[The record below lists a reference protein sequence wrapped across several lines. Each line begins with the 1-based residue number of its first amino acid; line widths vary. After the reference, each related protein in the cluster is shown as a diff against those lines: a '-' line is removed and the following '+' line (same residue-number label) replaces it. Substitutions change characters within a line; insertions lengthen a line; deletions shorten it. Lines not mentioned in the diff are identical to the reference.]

1 MRNNR
6 NSSRNFF
13 VNFVR
18 FGMLAMCFAL
28 VFALVLSGGIFDLG
42 SSSDGVAFASN
53 SFSSG
58 TTPVTPDID
67 QDANFTASSMN
78 FPGNSPGTKSW
89 STSIS
94 NSNPL
99 KFFKTTFSK
108 DNSSFATQN
117 GLLTDVSFS
126 QKSEQDNGGADITV
140 NVSGNETITM
150 VFNYQ
155 LPSFLNQLITSNNR
169 YRIIVD
175 YNISLQRPWVAW
187 GQDWRR
193 LGYRAVATP
202 SAIQA
207 SEDTYTY
214 AHLGNDVGEK
224 TSKFSWIGTADGNWH
239 DYSGSVTLQMG
250 APNLAFILA
259 VGTSSGSMTFQ
270 MSKLQIT
277 SMRIEYVDG
286 ADSESSVMWDGASP
300 QNEGFSTS
308 NVYPYRPTVGAYNWP
323 VANENINNLLGR
335 ALDTDISTLDGYA
348 SKISLRSYTNEKKN
362 ENSIDYYKKFGYE
375 IVDFYNYSNAKDPI
389 RGDSVD
395 ANYASGIKTVQV
407 GDISSIPGEETADG
421 KAAYFELYSISGS
434 AQKTIYVEGEAVGV
448 AVVTKTNRARINL
461 TLYLTENASFRVI
474 VSDYGDGKN
483 TMSFDVAGIDKTAP
497 ELLDFNTAEGY
508 FNKLGVNENAFG
520 KWLTSNT
527 SANVFYVNSLY
538 TEDDGME
545 SFSPYLWYYDV
556 KFSANVPSAEWFTPA
571 GKWSIDANG
580 LKNKVPFAISQ
591 FEEFTY
597 DFTKG
602 IANNDVAPLSTQADG
617 GVAAPKGEGYY
628 LFTFYVLDL
637 AGNINASSVSYYVKV
652 DNVAPENTVT
662 VNAGD
667 IQIVPSAPAEGQL
680 ANGSWVNQN
689 ITATVAW
696 NMNISGNKISFTYN
710 EADYVVYFRREGNT
724 FKIAKIT
731 STTGN
736 VDWSGGNSY
745 TLKDGET
752 ELFTFNFSENGGKGT
767 FAITFTGY
775 DAAEKAYLL
784 DTTVLF
790 TVLND
795 GDNDDGETGLSRF
808 DSSWTFGGVG
818 NIAIRIDKVA
828 PADPVLTTDNS
839 DEMTDNKFV
848 NVDFN
853 GNLYVPE
860 NRNWF
865 NSAWDVYAFLRLAG
879 DVDVTA
885 NEFASLQL
893 WVKNYTDIAELEKV
907 NLRVL
912 FETEM
917 LNAEGKSWDYSKTYG
932 VEDILDNNVYIDFKE
947 TAGETAGLR
956 VVFVQLTDA
965 AGNKSAVQAFVIL
978 VDANVYTLNAEIAEE
993 YLEFIDGIGNV
1004 NFRYTNTSG
1013 NTQTEFRRGEWSR
1026 LEITGLDAKYVPYQI
1041 YKDNFNEPQSL
1052 MYSNETTTKEF
1063 FTEAIREGLL
1073 NYVRVN
1079 GQNANIIE
1087 MAIDRSDSIAAL
1099 PFGEG
1104 YAKLWI
1110 SFREVVTYE
1119 PTSTNVEYTGKET
1132 VVPFTVSNEKARDLV
1147 KIVWENESVP
1157 VTVGTYGLYLELDT
1171 MHELSKF
1178 YVGDRTDIIT
1188 YNIIPGNIIITANGT
1203 SVYGSKINITVDIDK
1218 PEGVELTS
1226 GMFGVDSVEAFPFVG
1241 NYNLKKVEDYEF
1253 VNPDDAKN
1261 YKITYILG
1269 VYTVT
1274 PRNLEITFLGATK
1287 AYGNVDPK
1295 ISLSFAKGDYQG
1307 SFAGIFSG
1315 EGVTYKEDGDRLIVT
1330 VPASAVTRE
1339 RDFNEFGYENA
1350 GKYTYKGISTSAIGL
1365 NKNFTMSMALS
1376 GHGVFE
1382 ITKRP
1387 ITVTPVVDQVLYSL
1401 DAKVAYK
1408 LAEQDAAF
1416 APQLAGLFLAVGD
1429 KVGSEGNTYQIALGD
1444 LSVLDNFVVTVAE
1457 GYKVTVVLD
1466 GDNVINLTFKDKE
1479 LLQILFGDVFDISV
1493 LTNLLNYS
1501 HSGVGVDFTLKL
1513 GAEVVGYDFGAD
1525 KFTNGAGAY
1534 AIRVYVE
1541 SYKDKTGA
1549 DVKDKYNFVFKD
1561 CEYLFVNPATVTVTP
1576 VLENNKKI
1584 YGDIDNWNFAFTFS
1598 GALVDAGYMPE
1609 SNQVGGKIV
1618 RALYRAD
1625 GAFVQIGGQF
1635 DRANDLDG
1643 NITAQGHYY
1652 GAYVL
1657 ETLYSSDPN
1666 IVLELDKE
1674 AFDALRFT
1682 VSPRPI
1688 NVNDAV
1694 FTGKDKNNDGTSY
1707 VVYKGENEKRT
1718 AINIGELIA
1727 RITDDVWVDFVA
1739 NYVDGNG
1746 AEQAGQG
1753 SWNINF
1759 HDFVLK
1765 GDDARNY
1772 ILTGDANVVLTGK
1785 FKINGTTVAEITITK
1800 NDFSVNKVYD
1810 GTSSMT
1816 IDDIDIALSSPL
1828 CGLNVVFSKGSF
1840 GTKDAGVDISVG
1852 SITLIV
1858 KGVVGIKT
1866 QDTDISI
1873 TDDGKDSTITINNV
1887 FATIQP
1893 RTIDL
1898 DEVILQIPS
1907 ERNYNGTNEVA
1918 IGYMLSGNVLQTGDS
1933 IETLGAKFP
1942 ATVPSKD
1949 VQGDKE
1955 NPEAQDITFGEPTL
1969 ATGNYAFGFT
1979 ADDIN
1984 AAYADVTLTIIPAD
1998 ISLDIIAAGKTYF
2011 GSAGLVYGADIT
2023 VNGIKVN
2030 SEPIVGWGDTDNVT
2044 VNGQDS
2050 ATYTLW
2056 NQSTDKEDFY
2066 VQLGADGNVR
2076 LHDLKVTG
2084 LDIEITGNP
2093 VNYNLTINDNN
2104 EYVFGE
2110 IFPLNPV
2117 KVSITLNDLSV
2128 KDKVYDG
2135 TIDAELNDVDLGNY
2149 GVTFNQDKDY
2159 LSLGYKAQFN
2169 TNNPNVQNGADVK
2182 ISSVKLVSEN
2192 AGLLAS
2198 YYIDIASLTCT
2209 LKAAGNIV
2217 AAPLAVDFDLSKTY
2231 DGNVFE
2237 NVSVK
2242 YTLSGYAQTADQS
2255 GYSVNFVTGAFDD
2268 PNVAKDINGDL
2279 TTVSGKVFGFE
2290 LVRSPGVN
2298 NYRLVFAS
2306 TTDNLQGYIKVAET
2320 GSLPATND
2328 QGRPL
2333 YYYEFNAATER
2344 IVIKEADWNGF
2355 TDEEKKTEEGNAVNI
2370 VAAYVEGDVKYYV
2383 LDDMPTGGMT
2393 FNKPLNESGADGII
2407 EPALIS
2413 YTVNVNPATAER
2425 DPFKKVFDDSNATIK
2440 ADAEGGN
2447 GWYYG
2452 GRGAEGNDFEFVLG
2466 GEYGFEIKDF
2476 SVYYESSAVGNGV
2489 NVVFRIDSFEI
2500 IGGGSIEIGESN
2512 NFTLL
2517 GGEGYKKAVGTIT
2530 AKSVDV
2536 AFGNVKADG
2545 KVHFTYGDT
2554 HEYTYTYTTG
2564 GKEIKL
2570 AKDADGKTYGYV
2582 AVADYTAAGFAATD
2596 YTGRRYNINEE
2607 TGAFEL
2613 NKEGA
2618 YIRIAGTFGDIAPAN
2633 EASIVNA
2640 GEYEVSKVSG
2650 KADNFTYAFVA
2661 GTVVVDKA
2669 ALTVGV
2675 SNEKLQK
2682 EFASSVYPDLAFV
2695 ISTGEI
2701 KAPDTEAQIL
2711 AELKKG
2717 AKYFTFT
2724 AEGVKGGAV
2733 VDRSMISADLEG
2745 GAYYALD
2752 VEGALQNYDVR
2763 LDKTYTLDIVLPE
2776 LTGLSTASGVF
2787 EKTYDGIAVDDANAF
2802 AAKYIKGTQSGDT
2815 FSLAWAGG
2823 TVAKNAGDYNWTIT
2837 VTRSL
2842 GKDATDAKEY
2852 TISATISGE
2861 YAVLKRNATLTTN
2874 EKYDFTYDKTDKKL
2888 DESQF
2893 VVFGA
2898 VNGEDVAS
2906 AIKVSYKYGDVV
2918 TDVMRDAK
2926 TYGVVAEI
2934 TDATMAGNYNLING
2948 IGNVTVKK
2956 ANITVAV
2963 NPESKYQYVTGGT
2976 TMNPAHIDF
2985 TVPEGFDKADFT
2997 VKYTASSTGTVSSV
3011 NEPGVYSYTITYVD
3025 ANYNIVGGIGTLT
3038 VAMNEI
3044 AFVKDDTVYAS
3055 IKFTD
3060 AVTVPYKLN
3069 YTEITEDGSLNSQ
3082 TYWNF
3087 VNDYVVANLGDKK
3100 NEATTEGVVAVSLS
3114 NGSTEIRRLDQ
3125 QMTVSVSMPAN
3136 VASMDG
3142 YKAYYVNSD
3151 GQLVEIS
3158 DYEVANGYFTYTTDY
3173 IGDLVFVKF
3182 AAIALPMWIWI
3193 LVGILALLIII
3204 AIILAIVISQKRKK
3218 MPMYVEAPAAA
3229 DASEAAADVEIIEYY
3244 DPDRPE
3250 VVNKNKKPPIIG
3262 IRK

>member
-42 SSSDGVAFASN
+42 SSSDGVAFAASM
-53 SFSSG
+53 G
-58 TTPVTPDID
+58 
-67 QDANFTASSMN
+67 ASSESIKSDAELSLASLG
-78 FPGNSPGTKSW
+78 FPGNSAGKTAWAQNLTFKNTAFSLNTNV
-89 STSIS
+89 SLASENDSLNTSNTSIS
-94 NSNPL
+94 SISAANNGGY
-99 KFFKTTFSK
+99 KTTFHATG
-108 DNSSFATQN
+108 DN
-117 GLLTDVSFS
+117 
-126 QKSEQDNGGADITV
+126 TV
-140 NVSGNETITM
+140 GT
-150 VFNYQ
+150 VFNYE
-155 LPSFLNQLITSNNR
+155 LPSDIIPLLNNTNFKIRITGSLSICKHDLAGWTEWQYVGYKVFAPRSTYLNASDADA
-169 YRIIVD
+169 IIVGKSH
-175 YNISLQRPWVAW
+175 NERKS
-187 GQDWRR
+187 G
-193 LGYRAVATP
+193 GYRYSSADRNEWWDGTFDVTMTAGNPILAFAVVCGESRGEGSTFSVSNLQINVEITYTP
-202 SAIQA
+202 NDTK
-207 SEDTYTY
+207 DTY
-214 AHLGNDVGEK
+214 
-224 TSKFSWIGTADGNWH
+224 W
-239 DYSGSVTLQMG
+239 
-250 APNLAFILA
+250 
-259 VGTSSGSMTFQ
+259 
-270 MSKLQIT
+270 
-277 SMRIEYVDG
+277 
-286 ADSESSVMWDGASP
+286 WDGASP
-300 QNEGFSTS
+300 QNEGFSAA
-308 NVYPYRPTVGAYNWP
+308 NVFPYRTTADAYNWP
-323 VANENINNLLGR
+323 IQSDAVNSLLGM
-335 ALDTDISTLDGYA
+335 ALDTDVSKLDEYT
-348 SKISLRSYTNEKKN
+348 SRISLRSYTNEKKN
-362 ENSIDYYKKFGYE
+362 ENSIDYYKKIGYD
-375 IVDFYNYSNAKDPI
+375 IIDYYNYSNAEDPI
-389 RGDSVD
+389 KGDSIDV
-395 ANYASGIKTVQV
+395 NYVSGIKTIQV
-407 GDISSIPGEETADG
+407 GDISSIPGEESADG
-421 KAAYFELYSISGS
+421 KAAYFELYAISDS
-434 AQKTIYVEGEAVGV
+434 TQKTIYVDGVAVGV
-448 AVVTKTNRARINL
+448 AIINKTNRARVSL
-461 TLYLTENASFRVI
+461 TLYFTENASFRVI

-483 TMSFDVAGIDKTAP
+483 TMNFDIAGIDKTAP

-508 FNKLGVNENAFG
+508 FNKLGESDNAFG
-520 KWLTSNT
+520 KWLTTDT
-527 SANVFYVNSLY
+527 SGSVFYINSLY
-538 TEDDGME
+538 TEDDGLE

-556 KFSANVPSAEWFTPA
+556 KFSGNTPSPEWFVSA
-571 GKWSIDANG
+571 GNWEEDADQ
-580 LKNKVPFAISQ
+580 LKNKVPFAASQ
-591 FEEFTY
+591 FEEFSY
-597 DFTKG
+597 DFTRG
-602 IANNDVAPLSTQADG
+602 IANGVAPLSTQSDG

-637 AGNINASSVSYYVKV
+637 AGNINASSVSYYVKA

-696 NMNISGNKISFTYN
+696 NMNISGNKISFEYN
-710 EADYVVYFRREGNT
+710 GDTYVVYFRADGDT
-724 FKIAKIT
+724 YKVAKIT
-731 STTGN
+731 KNSSD
-736 VDWSGGNSY
+736 VLDWSGNSY
-745 TLKDGET
+745 TVKDGET
-752 ELFTFNFSENGGKGT
+752 ELFTFNFSESGGKGT

-828 PADPVLTTDNS
+828 PANPVLTTDNS

-848 NVDFN
+848 NIDFN

-865 NSAWDVYAFLRLAG
+865 NSAWDVFAFLRLAG

-1099 PFGEG
+1099 PFGDG
-1104 YAKLWI
+1104 FAKLWI

-1157 VTVGTYGLYLELDT
+1157 VTVGTYKFHFELDT
-1171 MHELSKF
+1171 EHELSKF
-1178 YVGDRTDIIT
+1178 YVGDIRNVDN
-1188 YNIIPGNIIITANGT
+1188 YNIIPGNIIITAHGT

-1226 GMFGVDSVEAFPFVG
+1226 GMFGVDNPEAFPFVG

-1295 ISLSFAKGDYQG
+1295 ISFSFAKGDYQG

-1339 RDFNEFGYENA
+1339 RDFNEFGFENA
-1350 GKYTYKGISTSAIGL
+1350 GKYAYKGISTSAIGL

-1444 LSVLDNFVVTVAE
+1444 LSSIQNFVVSVAT
-1457 GYKVTVVLD
+1457 GYTVTVVLD
-1466 GDNVINLTFKDKE
+1466 DGGNVINLTFKDKE

-1625 GAFVQIGGQF
+1625 GMFVQIGGQF

-1718 AINIGELIA
+1718 AINIGSLIA

-1969 ATGNYAFGFT
+1969 ATGNYAFGF
-1979 ADDIN
+1979 AAVDIN

-2084 LDIEITGNP
+2084 LDIKITGIS
-2093 VNYNLTINDNN
+2093 VNYNLTINDSN

-2117 KVSITLNDLSV
+2117 KISITLNDLSV

-2198 YYIDIASLTCT
+2198 YYIDIASLTGT

-2237 NVSVK
+2237 NVSVN

-2279 TTVSGKVFGFE
+2279 TTVNGKVFGFE

-2306 TTDNLQGYIKVAET
+2306 TTDNLEGYTKVTET

-2355 TDEEKKTEEGNAVNI
+2355 TDEEKKNAEGKVVNI
-2370 VAAYVEGDVKYYV
+2370 LAAYVEGDVKYYV
-2383 LDDMPTGGMT
+2383 LDGTPTGGMT
-2393 FNKPLNESGADGII
+2393 STKSLNESGADGII

-2613 NKEGA
+2613 NEEGA

-2695 ISTGEI
+2695 ISTGEL
-2701 KAPDTEAQIL
+2701 KLSDTEAQIL

-2752 VEGALQNYDVR
+2752 VEGALQNYDVK

-2837 VTRSL
+2837 VNRSL

-2888 DESQF
+2888 DESKF
-2893 VVFGA
+2893 VVAGA

-2926 TYGVVAEI
+2926 TYGVIAEI

-2976 TMNPAHIDF
+2976 TINPAHIDF

>member
-42 SSSDGVAFASN
+42 SSSDGVAFAASM
-53 SFSSG
+53 G
-58 TTPVTPDID
+58 
-67 QDANFTASSMN
+67 ASSESIKSDAELSLASLG
-78 FPGNSPGTKSW
+78 FPGNSAGKTAWAQNLTFKNTAFSLNTNV
-89 STSIS
+89 SLASENDSLNTSNTSIS
-94 NSNPL
+94 SISAANNGGY
-99 KFFKTTFSK
+99 KTTFHATG
-108 DNSSFATQN
+108 DN
-117 GLLTDVSFS
+117 
-126 QKSEQDNGGADITV
+126 TV
-140 NVSGNETITM
+140 GT
-150 VFNYQ
+150 VFNYE
-155 LPSFLNQLITSNNR
+155 LPSDIIPLLNNTNFKIRITGSLSICKHDLAGWTEWQYVGYKVFAPRSTYLNASDADA
-169 YRIIVD
+169 IIVGKSH
-175 YNISLQRPWVAW
+175 NERKS
-187 GQDWRR
+187 G
-193 LGYRAVATP
+193 GYRYSSADRNEWWDGTFDVTMTAGNPILAFAVVCGESRGEGSTFSVSNLQINVEITYTP
-202 SAIQA
+202 NDTK
-207 SEDTYTY
+207 DTY
-214 AHLGNDVGEK
+214 
-224 TSKFSWIGTADGNWH
+224 W
-239 DYSGSVTLQMG
+239 
-250 APNLAFILA
+250 
-259 VGTSSGSMTFQ
+259 
-270 MSKLQIT
+270 
-277 SMRIEYVDG
+277 
-286 ADSESSVMWDGASP
+286 WDGASP
-300 QNEGFSTS
+300 QNEGFSAA
-308 NVYPYRPTVGAYNWP
+308 NVFPYRTTADAYNWP
-323 VANENINNLLGR
+323 IQSDAVNSLLGM
-335 ALDTDISTLDGYA
+335 ALDTDVSKLDEYT
-348 SKISLRSYTNEKKN
+348 SRISLRSYTNEKKN
-362 ENSIDYYKKFGYE
+362 ENSIDYYKKIGYD
-375 IVDFYNYSNAKDPI
+375 IIDYYNYSNAEDPI
-389 RGDSVD
+389 KGDSIDV
-395 ANYASGIKTVQV
+395 NYVSGIKTIQV
-407 GDISSIPGEETADG
+407 GDISSIPGEESADG
-421 KAAYFELYSISGS
+421 KAAYFELYAISGS
-434 AQKTIYVEGEAVGV
+434 TQKTIYVDGVAVGV
-448 AVVTKTNRARINL
+448 AIINKTNRARVSL
-461 TLYLTENASFRVI
+461 TLYFTENASFRVI

-483 TMSFDVAGIDKTAP
+483 TMNFDIAGIDKTAP

-508 FNKLGVNENAFG
+508 FNKLGESDNAFG

-527 SANVFYVNSLY
+527 SGSVFYINSLY
-538 TEDDGME
+538 TEDDGLE

-556 KFSANVPSAEWFTPA
+556 KFSGNTPSPEWFVPA
-571 GKWSIDANG
+571 GNWGADANQ
-580 LKNKVPFAISQ
+580 LKNKVPFAASQ
-591 FEEFTY
+591 FEEFSY
-597 DFTKG
+597 DFTRG
-602 IANNDVAPLSTQADG
+602 IANGVAPLSTQSDG

-696 NMNISGNKISFTYN
+696 NMNISGNKISFEYN
-710 EADYVVYFRREGNT
+710 GDTYVVYFRADGDT
-724 FKIAKIT
+724 YKVAKIT
-731 STTGN
+731 KNSSD
-736 VDWSGGNSY
+736 VLDWSGNSY
-745 TLKDGET
+745 TVKDGET
-752 ELFTFNFSENGGKGT
+752 ELFTFNFSESGGKGT
-767 FAITFTGY
+767 FAIMFTGY

-828 PADPVLTTDNS
+828 PANPILTTDNS

-848 NVDFN
+848 NIDFN

-885 NEFASLQL
+885 NEFATLQL

-1171 MHELSKF
+1171 THELSKF

-1188 YNIIPGNIIITANGT
+1188 YNIIPGNIIITAHGT

-1218 PEGVELTS
+1218 PESVELTS
-1226 GMFGVDSVEAFPFVG
+1226 GMFGVDNPEAFPFVG

-1295 ISLSFAKGDYQG
+1295 ISFSFAKGDYQG

-1350 GKYTYKGISTSAIGL
+1350 GKYAYKGISTSAIGL

-1429 KVGSEGNTYQIALGD
+1429 KVGSEGNTYQIDLGD

-1466 GDNVINLTFKDKE
+1466 GDNVITLTFKDKE

-1493 LTNLLNYS
+1493 LTNLNNYDPK
-1501 HSGVGVDFTLKL
+1501 GVGVDFTLKL

-1625 GAFVQIGGQF
+1625 GMFVQIGGQF

-1718 AINIGELIA
+1718 AINIGKLIA
-1727 RITDDVWVDFVA
+1727 RITDDVWIDFVA

-1772 ILTGDANVVLTGK
+1772 ILTGDANVVLTGE

-1955 NPEAQDITFGEPTL
+1955 NPEAQDITFDEPTL

-1998 ISLDIIAAGKTYF
+1998 ISLDIIAADKTYF

-2093 VNYNLTINDNN
+2093 VNYNLTINDSN

-2117 KVSITLNDLSV
+2117 KISINLNDLSV

-2198 YYIDIASLTCT
+2198 YYIDIASLTGT

-2279 TTVSGKVFGFE
+2279 TTVNGKVFGFE

-2306 TTDNLQGYIKVAET
+2306 TTDNLEGYTKVTET
-2320 GSLPATND
+2320 GSLPATDD

-2333 YYYEFNAATER
+2333 YYYEFNAATAR

-2355 TDEEKKTEEGNAVNI
+2355 TDEEKKNAEGKVVNI
-2370 VAAYVEGDVKYYV
+2370 LAAYVEGDVKYYV
-2383 LDDMPTGGMT
+2383 LDGTPTGGMT
-2393 FNKPLNESGADGII
+2393 STKSLNESGADGII

-2536 AFGNVKADG
+2536 AFGNVKEDG

-2613 NKEGA
+2613 NEEGA

-2695 ISTGEI
+2695 ISTGEL
-2701 KAPDTEAQIL
+2701 KLSDTEAQIL

-2752 VEGALQNYDVR
+2752 VEGALQNYDVK

-2898 VNGEDVAS
+2898 VDGENVAG

-2918 TDVMRDAK
+2918 TDLMRDAK
-2926 TYGVVAEI
+2926 TYGVIAEI

-3069 YTEITEDGSLNSQ
+3069 YNEITEDGSLNSQ

>member
-42 SSSDGVAFASN
+42 SSSDGVAFADQRQDNTAPVIVDGSDFSLSGLPAYPTIDENNLYSWKQTVKVKQANNDSVSLWFDSRTGSRVSFTPQSGGFRATSPQSN
-53 SFSSG
+53 YRYSFFVGVNYSIPAFALELVSYGYTVTANVSATFNSSEG
-58 TTPVTPDID
+58 SSSDNGYRFETSSSAIKVYDRASASNYTKFNIYQT
-67 QDANFTASSMN
+67 DATYNQTFTLN
-78 FPGNSPGTKSW
+78 
-89 STSIS
+89 S
-94 NSNPL
+94 NSNNI
-99 KFFKTTFSK
+99 FISYYEYRNAFTSVDVTVK
-108 DNSSFATQN
+108 DINIVYTVSMQGDNFAPQIT
-117 GLLTDVSFS
+117 SFS
-126 QKSEQDNGGADITV
+126 NYNESLGYAEGKSWVPSDSPLAEQINQIVNSTRDNELNPTITDQFYANNSIVMSAYRNTTIGSIGGKNYYKRLSFEINDFYATGSGDNLVYTKGTQPGVDCAGIRTITIGDTEFDVLAKGLSLSTFFYVDEEPDPVGYAEITV
-140 NVSGNETITM
+140 SSNRTSATVNLYFYKNTNFELTLGDSVNQYETKKITISGI
-150 VFNYQ
+150 
-155 LPSFLNQLITSNNR
+155 
-169 YRIIVD
+169 
-175 YNISLQRPWVAW
+175 
-187 GQDWRR
+187 
-193 LGYRAVATP
+193 
-202 SAIQA
+202 
-207 SEDTYTY
+207 DTT
-214 AHLGNDVGEK
+214 VPE
-224 TSKFSWIGTADGNWH
+224 SPIFTADGVYIGKDGN
-239 DYSGSVTLQMG
+239 D
-250 APNLAFILA
+250 F
-259 VGTSSGSMTFQ
+259 SSISWFT
-270 MSKLQIT
+270 
-277 SMRIEYVDG
+277 
-286 ADSESSVMWDGASP
+286 
-300 QNEGFSTS
+300 
-308 NVYPYRPTVGAYNWP
+308 
-323 VANENINNLLGR
+323 ENIIGDFL
-335 ALDTDISTLDGYA
+335 TYDG
-348 SKISLRSYTNEKKN
+348 IQTE
-362 ENSIDYYKKFGYE
+362 
-375 IVDFYNYSNAKDPI
+375 
-389 RGDSVD
+389 
-395 ANYASGIKTVQV
+395 
-407 GDISSIPGEETADG
+407 
-421 KAAYFELYSISGS
+421 
-434 AQKTIYVEGEAVGV
+434 
-448 AVVTKTNRARINL
+448 
-461 TLYLTENASFRVI
+461 LTE
-474 VSDYGDGKN
+474 D
-483 TMSFDVAGIDKTAP
+483 
-497 ELLDFNTAEGY
+497 
-508 FNKLGVNENAFG
+508 
-520 KWLTSNT
+520 
-527 SANVFYVNSLY
+527 
-538 TEDDGME
+538 
-545 SFSPYLWYYDV
+545 FSPYLWYYDV
-556 KFSANVPSAEWFTPA
+556 KYSETLPGADWFNA
-571 GKWSIDANG
+571 GSMPG
-580 LKNKVPFAISQ
+580 
-591 FEEFTY
+591 
-597 DFTKG
+597 DFTKCYPFQISTITDSFSFNYNINTG
-602 IANNDVAPLSTQADG
+602 LANNNATPLNGTAG
-617 GVAAPKGEGYY
+617 PKGPGYY
-628 LFTFYVLDL
+628 FFTFYAVDF
-637 AGNINASSVSYYVKV
+637 AGNVYNGSNSYYIKV
-652 DNVAPENTVT
+652 DNKTPQNVVVDVVT
-662 VNAGD
+662 EGG
-667 IQIVPSAPAEGQL
+667 ISIVPSSPAEGQL
-680 ANGSWVNQN
+680 VNGSWVNN
-689 ITATVAW
+689 SITATIAW
-696 NMNISGNKISFTYN
+696 DMNISGNKISFEYN
-710 EADYVVYFRREGNT
+710 EVSYVVYIRTDGNT
-724 FKIAKIT
+724 FKIAKI
-731 STTGN
+731 SIDN
-736 VDWSGGNSY
+736 SASNPSDWVVGTNIY
-745 TLKDGET
+745 TVKASDDNEIMKF
-752 ELFTFNFSENGGKGT
+752 EFSESGGKGK
-767 FAITFTGY
+767 FVITFTGY
-775 DAAEKAYLL
+775 NAAEKAYLL
-784 DTTVLF
+784 NTTVLF

-795 GDNDDGETGLSRF
+795 GDNDDGETGLPSF
-808 DSSWTFGGVG
+808 DKNWNFGGQNG
-818 NIAIRIDKVA
+818 YIAIRIDKVA

-839 DEMTDNKFV
+839 EEMTDNKFV
-848 NVDFN
+848 NVDFD

-860 NRNWF
+860 TRNWF
-865 NSAWDVYAFLRLAG
+865 TDAWDDYAFLRLAG
-879 DVDVTA
+879 DVDVTT

-893 WVKNYTDIAELEKV
+893 WVKNYTNIAELEKV

-917 LNAEGKSWDYSKTYG
+917 LNAEGKSWDYNKTYT

-1013 NTQTEFRRGEWSR
+1013 RTQTEFRRGEWSR

-1147 KIVWENESVP
+1147 IIGWEGGKKP
-1157 VTVGTYGLYLELDT
+1157 VTVGTYNLYLELDT

-1188 YNIIPGNIIITANGT
+1188 YNIIPGNIIITAHGT

-1226 GMFGVDSVEAFPFVG
+1226 GMFGVDNPEAFPFVG

-1295 ISLSFAKGDYQG
+1295 ISFSFAKGDYQG

-1339 RDFNEFGYENA
+1339 RDFNEFGFENA
-1350 GKYTYKGISTSAIGL
+1350 GKYAYKGISTSAIGL

-1401 DAKVAYK
+1401 DAKVAYE

-1493 LTNLLNYS
+1493 LTNLNNYDRN
-1501 HSGVGVDFTLKL
+1501 VGVDFTLKL

-1625 GAFVQIGGQF
+1625 GTFVQIGGQF

-1643 NITAQGHYY
+1643 NFTAQGHYY

-1718 AINIGELIA
+1718 AINIGLLIA
-1727 RITDDVWVDFVA
+1727 RITDDVWVDYVA

-1772 ILTGDANVVLTGK
+1772 ILTGDANVVLTGE

-2044 VNGQDS
+2044 VNGQNS

-2093 VNYNLTINDNN
+2093 VNYNLTINDSN

-2117 KVSITLNDLSV
+2117 KVSINLNDLSV

-2169 TNNPNVQNGADVK
+2169 TNNPNVQNGVDVK

-2198 YYIDIASLTCT
+2198 YYIGIASLTGT

-2290 LVRSPGVN
+2290 LVRNNGVN

-2306 TTDNLQGYIKVAET
+2306 TTDNLEGYTKVTET
-2320 GSLPATND
+2320 GSLPATDD

-2333 YYYEFNAATER
+2333 YYYEFNAATDR
-2344 IVIKEADWNGF
+2344 VVMTADGWDALS
-2355 TDEEKKTEEGNAVNI
+2355 DEEKKNAEGKVVNI
-2370 VAAYVEGDVKYYV
+2370 LAAYVEGDVKYYV
-2383 LDDMPTGGMT
+2383 LDGTPTGGT
-2393 FNKPLNESGADGII
+2393 TSTKSLNESGADGII

-2440 ADAEGGN
+2440 ADAAGGN

-2536 AFGNVKADG
+2536 AFGNVKEDG

-2613 NKEGA
+2613 NEEGA

-2669 ALTVGV
+2669 TLTVGV

-2752 VEGALQNYDVR
+2752 VEGALQNYDVK

-2888 DESQF
+2888 DESKF
-2893 VVFGA
+2893 VVAGA

-2918 TDVMRDAK
+2918 TDAMRDAK

-3082 TYWNF
+3082 TYWKF

-3125 QMTVSVSMPAN
+3125 QMTVSVSMPVN

>member
-42 SSSDGVAFASN
+42 SSSDGVAFAASM
-53 SFSSG
+53 G
-58 TTPVTPDID
+58 
-67 QDANFTASSMN
+67 ASSESIKSDAELSLASLG
-78 FPGNSPGTKSW
+78 FPGNSAGKTAWAQNLTFKNTAFSLNTNV
-89 STSIS
+89 SLASENDSLNTSNTSIS
-94 NSNPL
+94 SISAANNGGY
-99 KFFKTTFSK
+99 KTTFHATG
-108 DNSSFATQN
+108 DN
-117 GLLTDVSFS
+117 
-126 QKSEQDNGGADITV
+126 TV
-140 NVSGNETITM
+140 GT
-150 VFNYQ
+150 VFNYE
-155 LPSFLNQLITSNNR
+155 LPSDIIPLLNNTNFKIRITGSLSICKHDLAGWTEWQYVGYKVFAPRSTYLNASDADA
-169 YRIIVD
+169 IIVGKSH
-175 YNISLQRPWVAW
+175 NERKS
-187 GQDWRR
+187 G
-193 LGYRAVATP
+193 GYRYSSADRNEWWDGTFDVTMTAGNPILAFAVVCGESRGEGSTFSVSNLQINVEITYTP
-202 SAIQA
+202 NDTK
-207 SEDTYTY
+207 DTY
-214 AHLGNDVGEK
+214 
-224 TSKFSWIGTADGNWH
+224 W
-239 DYSGSVTLQMG
+239 
-250 APNLAFILA
+250 
-259 VGTSSGSMTFQ
+259 
-270 MSKLQIT
+270 
-277 SMRIEYVDG
+277 
-286 ADSESSVMWDGASP
+286 WDGASP
-300 QNEGFSTS
+300 QNEGFSAA
-308 NVYPYRPTVGAYNWP
+308 NVFPYRTTADAYNWP
-323 VANENINNLLGR
+323 IQSDAVNSLLGM
-335 ALDTDISTLDGYA
+335 ALDTDVSKLDEYT
-348 SKISLRSYTNEKKN
+348 SRISLRSYTNEKKN
-362 ENSIDYYKKFGYE
+362 ENSIDYYKKIGYD
-375 IVDFYNYSNAKDPI
+375 IIDYYNYSNAEDPI
-389 RGDSVD
+389 KGDSIDV
-395 ANYASGIKTVQV
+395 NYVSGIKTIQV
-407 GDISSIPGEETADG
+407 GDISSIPGEESADG
-421 KAAYFELYSISGS
+421 KAAYFELYAISDS
-434 AQKTIYVEGEAVGV
+434 TQKTIYVDGVAVGV
-448 AVVTKTNRARINL
+448 AIINKTNRARVSL
-461 TLYLTENASFRVI
+461 TLYFTENASFRVI

-483 TMSFDVAGIDKTAP
+483 TMNFDIAGIDKTAP

-508 FNKLGVNENAFG
+508 FNKLGESDNAFG
-520 KWLTSNT
+520 KWLTTDT
-527 SANVFYVNSLY
+527 SGSVFYINSLY
-538 TEDDGME
+538 TEDDGLE

-556 KFSANVPSAEWFTPA
+556 KFSGNTPSPEWFVSA
-571 GKWSIDANG
+571 GNWGADANQ
-580 LKNKVPFAISQ
+580 LKNKVPFAASQ
-591 FEEFTY
+591 FEEFSY
-597 DFTKG
+597 DFTRG
-602 IANNDVAPLSTQADG
+602 IANGVAPLSTQADG
-617 GVAAPKGEGYY
+617 GVAAPTGAGYY

-667 IQIVPSAPAEGQL
+667 IQIVHSSPAEGQL

-696 NMNISGNKISFTYN
+696 NMNISGNKISFEYN
-710 EADYVVYFRREGNT
+710 GDTYVVYFRADGDT
-724 FKIAKIT
+724 YKVAKIT
-731 STTGN
+731 KNNSD
-736 VDWSGGNSY
+736 VSDWDSGNSY
-745 TLKDGET
+745 TVKDGET
-752 ELFTFNFSENGGKGT
+752 ELFTFNFSESGGKGT

-828 PADPVLTTDNS
+828 PANPVLTTDNS

-848 NVDFN
+848 NIDSN

-932 VEDILDNNVYIDFKE
+932 VEDILDNKVYIDFKE

-1157 VTVGTYGLYLELDT
+1157 VTVGTYKFHFELDT
-1171 MHELSKF
+1171 EHELSKF
-1178 YVGDRTDIIT
+1178 YVGDIRNVDN
-1188 YNIIPGNIIITANGT
+1188 YNIIPGNIIITAHGT

-1226 GMFGVDSVEAFPFVG
+1226 GMFGVDNPEAFPFVG

-1295 ISLSFAKGDYQG
+1295 ISFSFAKGDYQG

-1350 GKYTYKGISTSAIGL
+1350 GKYAYKGISTSAIGL

-1429 KVGSEGNTYQIALGD
+1429 KVGSEGNTYQIAPGD
-1444 LSVLDNFVVTVAE
+1444 LSVLDNFVVTVAT
-1457 GYKVTVVLD
+1457 GYTVTVVLD
-1466 GDNVINLTFKDKE
+1466 DGDNVITLTFKDKE

-1625 GAFVQIGGQF
+1625 GMFVQIGGQF

-1772 ILTGDANVVLTGK
+1772 ILTGDANVVLTGE

-1969 ATGNYAFGFT
+1969 ATGNYAFSFT

-2093 VNYNLTINDNN
+2093 VNYNLTINDSN

-2117 KVSITLNDLSV
+2117 KVSINLNDLSV

-2198 YYIDIASLTCT
+2198 YYIDIASLTGT

-2217 AAPLAVDFDLSKTY
+2217 AAPLAVDFDISKTY

-2279 TTVSGKVFGFE
+2279 TTVNGKVFGFE

-2306 TTDNLQGYIKVAET
+2306 TTDNLEGYTKVTET
-2320 GSLPATND
+2320 GSLPATDD

-2355 TDEEKKTEEGNAVNI
+2355 TDEEKKTEEGKAVNI

-2383 LDDMPTGGMT
+2383 LDGTPTGGMT
-2393 FNKPLNESGADGII
+2393 STKSLNESGADGII

-2536 AFGNVKADG
+2536 AFGNVKEDG

-2613 NKEGA
+2613 NEEGA

-2752 VEGALQNYDVR
+2752 VEGALQNYDVK

-2815 FSLAWAGG
+2815 FSLAWAGD

-2837 VTRSL
+2837 VNRSL

-2888 DESQF
+2888 DESKF
-2893 VVFGA
+2893 VVAGA

-2918 TDVMRDAK
+2918 TDLMRDAK

-3069 YTEITEDGSLNSQ
+3069 YNEITEDGSLNSQ

>member
-42 SSSDGVAFASN
+42 SSSDGVAFAASM
-53 SFSSG
+53 G
-58 TTPVTPDID
+58 
-67 QDANFTASSMN
+67 ASSESIKSDAELSLASLG
-78 FPGNSPGTKSW
+78 FPGNSAGKTAWAQNLTFKNTAFSLNTNV
-89 STSIS
+89 SLASENDSLNTSNTSIS
-94 NSNPL
+94 SISAANNGGY
-99 KFFKTTFSK
+99 KTTFHATG
-108 DNSSFATQN
+108 DN
-117 GLLTDVSFS
+117 
-126 QKSEQDNGGADITV
+126 TV
-140 NVSGNETITM
+140 GT
-150 VFNYQ
+150 VFNYE
-155 LPSFLNQLITSNNR
+155 LPSDIIPLLNNTNFKIRITGSLSICKHDLAYLSEWQYVGYKVFAPRSTYLNASDADA
-169 YRIIVD
+169 IIVGKSH
-175 YNISLQRPWVAW
+175 NERKS
-187 GQDWRR
+187 G
-193 LGYRAVATP
+193 GYRYSSADRNEWWDGTFDVTMTAGNPILAFAVVCGETSGEGSTFSVSNLQINVEITYTP
-202 SAIQA
+202 NDTK
-207 SEDTYTY
+207 DTY
-214 AHLGNDVGEK
+214 
-224 TSKFSWIGTADGNWH
+224 W
-239 DYSGSVTLQMG
+239 
-250 APNLAFILA
+250 
-259 VGTSSGSMTFQ
+259 
-270 MSKLQIT
+270 
-277 SMRIEYVDG
+277 
-286 ADSESSVMWDGASP
+286 WDGASP
-300 QNEGFSTS
+300 QNEGFSAA
-308 NVYPYRPTVGAYNWP
+308 NVFPYRTTADAYNWP
-323 VANENINNLLGR
+323 IQSDAVNSLLGM
-335 ALDTDISTLDGYA
+335 ALDTDVSKLDEYT
-348 SKISLRSYTNEKKN
+348 SRISLRSYTNEKKN
-362 ENSIDYYKKFGYE
+362 ENSIDYYKKIGYD
-375 IVDFYNYSNAKDPI
+375 IIDYYNYSNAEDPI
-389 RGDSVD
+389 KGDSIDV
-395 ANYASGIKTVQV
+395 NYVSGIKTIQV
-407 GDISSIPGEETADG
+407 GDISSIPGEESADG
-421 KAAYFELYSISGS
+421 KAAYFELYAISGS
-434 AQKTIYVEGEAVGV
+434 TQKTIYVDGVAVGV
-448 AVVTKTNRARINL
+448 AIINKTNRARVSL
-461 TLYLTENASFRVI
+461 TLYFTENASFRVI

-483 TMSFDVAGIDKTAP
+483 TMNFDIAGIDKTAP

-508 FNKLGVNENAFG
+508 FNKLGESDNAFG

-527 SANVFYVNSLY
+527 SGSVFYINSLY
-538 TEDDGME
+538 TEDDGLE

-556 KFSANVPSAEWFTPA
+556 KFSGNTPSPEWFVPA
-571 GKWSIDANG
+571 GNWGADANQ
-580 LKNKVPFAISQ
+580 LKNKVPFAASQ
-591 FEEFTY
+591 FEEFSY
-597 DFTKG
+597 DFTRG
-602 IANNDVAPLSTQADG
+602 IANGVAPLSTQSDG

-696 NMNISGNKISFTYN
+696 NMNISGNKISFEYN
-710 EADYVVYFRREGNT
+710 GDTYVVYFRADGDT
-724 FKIAKIT
+724 YKVAKIT
-731 STTGN
+731 KNSSD
-736 VDWSGGNSY
+736 VLDWSGNSY
-745 TLKDGET
+745 TVKDGET
-752 ELFTFNFSENGGKGT
+752 ELFTFNFSESGGKGT
-767 FAITFTGY
+767 FAIMFTGY

-828 PADPVLTTDNS
+828 PANPILTTDNS

-848 NVDFN
+848 NIDFN

-885 NEFASLQL
+885 NEFATLQL

-1171 MHELSKF
+1171 THELSKF

-1188 YNIIPGNIIITANGT
+1188 YNIIPGNIIITAHGT

-1218 PEGVELTS
+1218 PESVELTS
-1226 GMFGVDSVEAFPFVG
+1226 GMFGVDNPEAFPFVG

-1295 ISLSFAKGDYQG
+1295 ISFSFAKGDYQG

-1350 GKYTYKGISTSAIGL
+1350 GKYAYKGISTSAIGL

-1416 APQLAGLFLAVGD
+1416 ASQLAGLFLAVGD
-1429 KVGSEGNTYQIALGD
+1429 KVSSEGNTYQIALGD

-1549 DVKDKYNFVFKD
+1549 DVKGKYNFVFKD

-1718 AINIGELIA
+1718 AINIGSLIA

-1969 ATGNYAFGFT
+1969 ATGNYAFGF
-1979 ADDIN
+1979 AAVDIN

-2084 LDIEITGNP
+2084 LDIKITGEP
-2093 VNYNLTINDNN
+2093 VNYNLTINDSN

-2117 KVSITLNDLSV
+2117 KISITLNDLSV

-2198 YYIDIASLTCT
+2198 YYIDIASLTGT

-2217 AAPLAVDFDLSKTY
+2217 AAPLAVDFDLSKAY

-2290 LVRSPGVN
+2290 LVRNNGVN

-2306 TTDNLQGYIKVAET
+2306 TTDNLEGYTKVTET
-2320 GSLPATND
+2320 GSLPATDD

-2355 TDEEKKTEEGNAVNI
+2355 TDEEKKNAEGKAVNI

-2393 FNKPLNESGADGII
+2393 FNKSLNESGADGII

-2536 AFGNVKADG
+2536 AFGNVKEDG

-2613 NKEGA
+2613 NEEGA

-2695 ISTGEI
+2695 ISTGEL
-2701 KAPDTEAQIL
+2701 KLSDTEAQIL

-2752 VEGALQNYDVR
+2752 VEGALQNYDVK

-2874 EKYDFTYDKTDKKL
+2874 EKYDFTYDKKDKKL

-2893 VVFGA
+2893 VVYGA

>member
-42 SSSDGVAFASN
+42 SSSDGVAFAASMGK
-53 SFSSG
+53 SDESIKSDAELSLSSLG
-58 TTPVTPDID
+58 
-67 QDANFTASSMN
+67 
-78 FPGNSPGTKSW
+78 FPGVSAGNTRWTQSLTFSNTAF
-89 STSIS
+89 SFNTNVSLASENDSLNTSNTSIS
-94 NSNPL
+94 SIPAANNGGY
-99 KFFKTTFSK
+99 KTTFHATG
-108 DNSSFATQN
+108 DN
-117 GLLTDVSFS
+117 
-126 QKSEQDNGGADITV
+126 TV
-140 NVSGNETITM
+140 GT
-150 VFNYQ
+150 VFNYE
-155 LPSFLNQLITSNNR
+155 LPSDIIPLLNNTNFKIRVTGSISLSKHDLAGWSEWQYVGYKVFAPRSSYLTASDSDA
-169 YRIIVD
+169 IIVGKSHD
-175 YNISLQRPWVAW
+175 DRKNN
-187 GQDWRR
+187 
-193 LGYRAVATP
+193 GYRYSSADRNEWWDGTFDVTMTAGNPILAFAVVCGE
-202 SAIQA
+202 SRGEGSSFSVSNLRMNI
-207 SEDTYTY
+207 EITYTP
-214 AHLGNDVGEK
+214 G
-224 TSKFSWIGTADGNWH
+224 
-239 DYSGSVTLQMG
+239 
-250 APNLAFILA
+250 
-259 VGTSSGSMTFQ
+259 
-270 MSKLQIT
+270 
-277 SMRIEYVDG
+277 
-286 ADSESSVMWDGASP
+286 DSAETYWWDGASP
-300 QNEGFSTS
+300 QSEGFSTS

-389 RGDSVD
+389 SGDSVD

-556 KFSANVPSAEWFTPA
+556 KFSANVPSVEWFTPA
-571 GKWSIDANG
+571 GNWSIDANG

-667 IQIVPSAPAEGQL
+667 IQIVPSSPAEGQL

-696 NMNISGNKISFTYN
+696 NMNISGNKISFEYN
-710 EADYVVYFRREGNT
+710 GDTYVVYFRADGDT
-724 FKIAKIT
+724 YKVAKIT
-731 STTGN
+731 KNNSD
-736 VDWSGGNSY
+736 VSDWDSGNSY
-745 TLKDGET
+745 TVKDGET
-752 ELFTFNFSENGGKGT
+752 ELFTFNFSESGGKGT

-828 PADPVLTTDNS
+828 PANPVLTTDNS

-848 NVDFN
+848 NIDSN

-885 NEFASLQL
+885 NEFATLQL

-1099 PFGEG
+1099 PFGDG
-1104 YAKLWI
+1104 FAKLWI

-1157 VTVGTYGLYLELDT
+1157 VTVGTYKFHFELDT
-1171 MHELSKF
+1171 EHELSKF
-1178 YVGDRTDIIT
+1178 YVGDIRNVDN
-1188 YNIIPGNIIITANGT
+1188 YNIIPGNIIITAHGT

-1226 GMFGVDSVEAFPFVG
+1226 GMFGVDNPEAFPFVG

-1295 ISLSFAKGDYQG
+1295 ISFSFAKGDYQG

-1350 GKYTYKGISTSAIGL
+1350 GKYAYKGISTSAIGL

-1429 KVGSEGNTYQIALGD
+1429 KVGSEGNTYQIAPGD
-1444 LSVLDNFVVTVAE
+1444 LSVLDNFVVTVAT
-1457 GYKVTVVLD
+1457 GYTVTVVLD
-1466 GDNVINLTFKDKE
+1466 DGDNVITLTFKDKE

-1625 GAFVQIGGQF
+1625 GMFVQIGGQF

-1772 ILTGDANVVLTGK
+1772 ILTGDANVVLTGE

-2093 VNYNLTINDNN
+2093 VNYNLTINDSN

-2117 KVSITLNDLSV
+2117 KVSINLNDLSV

-2198 YYIDIASLTCT
+2198 YYIDIASLTST

-2237 NVSVK
+2237 NVSVN

-2279 TTVSGKVFGFE
+2279 TTVNGKVFGFE
-2290 LVRSPGVN
+2290 LVRNNGVN

-2306 TTDNLQGYIKVAET
+2306 TTDNLEGYTKVTET
-2320 GSLPATND
+2320 GSLPATDD

-2355 TDEEKKTEEGNAVNI
+2355 TDEEKKTEEGKAVNI

-2383 LDDMPTGGMT
+2383 LDGTPTGGMT
-2393 FNKPLNESGADGII
+2393 STKSLNESGADGII

-2536 AFGNVKADG
+2536 AFGNVKEDG

-2613 NKEGA
+2613 NEEGA

-2640 GEYEVSKVSG
+2640 GEYEVSNVSG

-2695 ISTGEI
+2695 ISTGEL
-2701 KAPDTEAQIL
+2701 KLSDTEAQIL

-2787 EKTYDGIAVDDANAF
+2787 EKTYDGIAVDDANEF

-2837 VTRSL
+2837 VNRSL

-3044 AFVKDDTVYAS
+3044 VFVKDDTVYAS

-3069 YTEITEDGSLNSQ
+3069 YNEITEDGSLNSQ

>member
-42 SSSDGVAFASN
+42 SSSDGVAFAASM
-53 SFSSG
+53 G
-58 TTPVTPDID
+58 
-67 QDANFTASSMN
+67 ASSESIKSDAELSLASLG
-78 FPGNSPGTKSW
+78 FPGNSAGKTAWAQNLTFKNTAFSLNTNV
-89 STSIS
+89 SLASENDSLNTSNTSIS
-94 NSNPL
+94 SISAANNGGY
-99 KFFKTTFSK
+99 KTTFHATG
-108 DNSSFATQN
+108 DN
-117 GLLTDVSFS
+117 
-126 QKSEQDNGGADITV
+126 TV
-140 NVSGNETITM
+140 GT
-150 VFNYQ
+150 VFNYE
-155 LPSFLNQLITSNNR
+155 LPSDIIPLLNNTNFKIRITGSLSICKHDLAYLSEWQYVGYKVFAPRSTYLNASDADA
-169 YRIIVD
+169 IIVGKSH
-175 YNISLQRPWVAW
+175 NERKS
-187 GQDWRR
+187 G
-193 LGYRAVATP
+193 GYRYSSADRNEWWDGTFDVTMTAGNPILAFAVVCGETSGEGSTFSVSNLQINVEITYTP
-202 SAIQA
+202 NDTK
-207 SEDTYTY
+207 DTY
-214 AHLGNDVGEK
+214 
-224 TSKFSWIGTADGNWH
+224 W
-239 DYSGSVTLQMG
+239 
-250 APNLAFILA
+250 
-259 VGTSSGSMTFQ
+259 
-270 MSKLQIT
+270 
-277 SMRIEYVDG
+277 
-286 ADSESSVMWDGASP
+286 WDGASP
-300 QNEGFSTS
+300 QNEGFSAA
-308 NVYPYRPTVGAYNWP
+308 NVFPYRTTADAYNWP
-323 VANENINNLLGR
+323 IQSDAVNSLLGM
-335 ALDTDISTLDGYA
+335 ALDTDVSKLDEYT
-348 SKISLRSYTNEKKN
+348 SRISLRSYTNEKKN
-362 ENSIDYYKKFGYE
+362 ENSIDYYKKIGYD
-375 IVDFYNYSNAKDPI
+375 IIDYYNYSNAEDPI
-389 RGDSVD
+389 KGDSIDV
-395 ANYASGIKTVQV
+395 NYVSGIKTIQV
-407 GDISSIPGEETADG
+407 GDISSIPGEESADG
-421 KAAYFELYSISGS
+421 KAAYFELYAISGS
-434 AQKTIYVEGEAVGV
+434 TQKTIYVDGVAVGV
-448 AVVTKTNRARINL
+448 AIINKTNRARVSL
-461 TLYLTENASFRVI
+461 TLYFTENASFRVI

-483 TMSFDVAGIDKTAP
+483 TMNFDIAGIDKTAP

-508 FNKLGVNENAFG
+508 FNKLGESDNAFG

-527 SANVFYVNSLY
+527 SGSVFYINSLY
-538 TEDDGME
+538 TEDDGLE

-556 KFSANVPSAEWFTPA
+556 KFSGNTPSPEWFVPA
-571 GKWSIDANG
+571 GNWGADANQ
-580 LKNKVPFAISQ
+580 LKNKVPFAASQ
-591 FEEFTY
+591 FEEFSY
-597 DFTKG
+597 DFTRG
-602 IANNDVAPLSTQADG
+602 IANGVAPLSTQSDG

-696 NMNISGNKISFTYN
+696 NMNISGNKISFEYN
-710 EADYVVYFRREGNT
+710 GDTYVVYFRADGDT
-724 FKIAKIT
+724 YKVAKIT
-731 STTGN
+731 KNSSD
-736 VDWSGGNSY
+736 VLDWSGNSY
-745 TLKDGET
+745 TVKDGET
-752 ELFTFNFSENGGKGT
+752 ELFTFNFSESGGKGT
-767 FAITFTGY
+767 FAIMFTGY

-828 PADPVLTTDNS
+828 PANPILTTDNS

-848 NVDFN
+848 NIDFN

-885 NEFASLQL
+885 NEFATLQL

-1171 MHELSKF
+1171 THELSKF

-1188 YNIIPGNIIITANGT
+1188 YNIIPGNIIITAHGT

-1218 PEGVELTS
+1218 PESVELTS
-1226 GMFGVDSVEAFPFVG
+1226 GMFGVDNPEAFPFVG

-1295 ISLSFAKGDYQG
+1295 ISFSFAKGDYQG

-1350 GKYTYKGISTSAIGL
+1350 GKYAYKGISTSAIGL

-1429 KVGSEGNTYQIALGD
+1429 KVGSEGNTYQIDLGD

-1466 GDNVINLTFKDKE
+1466 GDNVITLTFKDKE

-1625 GAFVQIGGQF
+1625 GMFVQIGGQF

-1718 AINIGELIA
+1718 AINIGKLIA
-1727 RITDDVWVDFVA
+1727 RITDDVWIDFVA

-1772 ILTGDANVVLTGK
+1772 ILTGDANVVLTGE

-1955 NPEAQDITFGEPTL
+1955 NPEAQDITFDEPTL

-1998 ISLDIIAAGKTYF
+1998 ISLDIIAADKTYF

-2093 VNYNLTINDNN
+2093 VNYNLTINDSN

-2117 KVSITLNDLSV
+2117 KISINLNDLSV

-2198 YYIDIASLTCT
+2198 YYIDIASLTGT

-2279 TTVSGKVFGFE
+2279 TTVNGKVFGFE

-2306 TTDNLQGYIKVAET
+2306 TTDNLEGYTKVTET
-2320 GSLPATND
+2320 GSLPATDD

-2333 YYYEFNAATER
+2333 YYYEFNAATAR

-2355 TDEEKKTEEGNAVNI
+2355 TDEEKKNAEGKVVNI
-2370 VAAYVEGDVKYYV
+2370 LAAYVEGDVKYYV
-2383 LDDMPTGGMT
+2383 LDGTPTGGMT
-2393 FNKPLNESGADGII
+2393 STKSLNESGADGII

-2536 AFGNVKADG
+2536 AFGNVKEDG

-2613 NKEGA
+2613 NEEGA

-2695 ISTGEI
+2695 ISTGEL
-2701 KAPDTEAQIL
+2701 KLSDTEAQIL

-2752 VEGALQNYDVR
+2752 VEGALQNYDVK

-2898 VNGEDVAS
+2898 VDGENVAG

-2918 TDVMRDAK
+2918 TDLMRDAK
-2926 TYGVVAEI
+2926 TYGVIAEI

-3069 YTEITEDGSLNSQ
+3069 YNEITEDGSLNSQ

>member
-1 MRNNR
+1 M
-6 NSSRNFF
+6 
-13 VNFVR
+13 
-18 FGMLAMCFAL
+18 
-28 VFALVLSGGIFDLG
+28 
-42 SSSDGVAFASN
+42 
-53 SFSSG
+53 
-58 TTPVTPDID
+58 
-67 QDANFTASSMN
+67 
-78 FPGNSPGTKSW
+78 
-89 STSIS
+89 
-94 NSNPL
+94 
-99 KFFKTTFSK
+99 
-108 DNSSFATQN
+108 
-117 GLLTDVSFS
+117 
-126 QKSEQDNGGADITV
+126 
-140 NVSGNETITM
+140 
-150 VFNYQ
+150 
-155 LPSFLNQLITSNNR
+155 
-169 YRIIVD
+169 
-175 YNISLQRPWVAW
+175 
-187 GQDWRR
+187 
-193 LGYRAVATP
+193 
-202 SAIQA
+202 
-207 SEDTYTY
+207 
-214 AHLGNDVGEK
+214 
-224 TSKFSWIGTADGNWH
+224 
-239 DYSGSVTLQMG
+239 
-250 APNLAFILA
+250 
-259 VGTSSGSMTFQ
+259 
-270 MSKLQIT
+270 
-277 SMRIEYVDG
+277 
-286 ADSESSVMWDGASP
+286 
-300 QNEGFSTS
+300 
-308 NVYPYRPTVGAYNWP
+308 
-323 VANENINNLLGR
+323 
-335 ALDTDISTLDGYA
+335 
-348 SKISLRSYTNEKKN
+348 
-362 ENSIDYYKKFGYE
+362 
-375 IVDFYNYSNAKDPI
+375 
-389 RGDSVD
+389 
-395 ANYASGIKTVQV
+395 
-407 GDISSIPGEETADG
+407 
-421 KAAYFELYSISGS
+421 
-434 AQKTIYVEGEAVGV
+434 
-448 AVVTKTNRARINL
+448 
-461 TLYLTENASFRVI
+461 
-474 VSDYGDGKN
+474 
-483 TMSFDVAGIDKTAP
+483 
-497 ELLDFNTAEGY
+497 
-508 FNKLGVNENAFG
+508 
-520 KWLTSNT
+520 
-527 SANVFYVNSLY
+527 
-538 TEDDGME
+538 
-545 SFSPYLWYYDV
+545 
-556 KFSANVPSAEWFTPA
+556 
-571 GKWSIDANG
+571 
-580 LKNKVPFAISQ
+580 
-591 FEEFTY
+591 
-597 DFTKG
+597 
-602 IANNDVAPLSTQADG
+602 
-617 GVAAPKGEGYY
+617 
-628 LFTFYVLDL
+628 
-637 AGNINASSVSYYVKV
+637 
-652 DNVAPENTVT
+652 
-662 VNAGD
+662 
-667 IQIVPSAPAEGQL
+667 
-680 ANGSWVNQN
+680 
-689 ITATVAW
+689 
-696 NMNISGNKISFTYN
+696 
-710 EADYVVYFRREGNT
+710 
-724 FKIAKIT
+724 
-731 STTGN
+731 
-736 VDWSGGNSY
+736 
-745 TLKDGET
+745 
-752 ELFTFNFSENGGKGT
+752 
-767 FAITFTGY
+767 
-775 DAAEKAYLL
+775 
-784 DTTVLF
+784 
-790 TVLND
+790 
-795 GDNDDGETGLSRF
+795 
-808 DSSWTFGGVG
+808 
-818 NIAIRIDKVA
+818 
-828 PADPVLTTDNS
+828 
-839 DEMTDNKFV
+839 
-848 NVDFN
+848 
-853 GNLYVPE
+853 
-860 NRNWF
+860 
-865 NSAWDVYAFLRLAG
+865 
-879 DVDVTA
+879 
-885 NEFASLQL
+885 
-893 WVKNYTDIAELEKV
+893 
-907 NLRVL
+907 
-912 FETEM
+912 
-917 LNAEGKSWDYSKTYG
+917 
-932 VEDILDNNVYIDFKE
+932 
-947 TAGETAGLR
+947 
-956 VVFVQLTDA
+956 
-965 AGNKSAVQAFVIL
+965 
-978 VDANVYTLNAEIAEE
+978 
-993 YLEFIDGIGNV
+993 
-1004 NFRYTNTSG
+1004 
-1013 NTQTEFRRGEWSR
+1013 
-1026 LEITGLDAKYVPYQI
+1026 
-1041 YKDNFNEPQSL
+1041 
-1052 MYSNETTTKEF
+1052 
-1063 FTEAIREGLL
+1063 
-1073 NYVRVN
+1073 
-1079 GQNANIIE
+1079 
-1087 MAIDRSDSIAAL
+1087 
-1099 PFGEG
+1099 
-1104 YAKLWI
+1104 
-1110 SFREVVTYE
+1110 
-1119 PTSTNVEYTGKET
+1119 
-1132 VVPFTVSNEKARDLV
+1132 
-1147 KIVWENESVP
+1147 
-1157 VTVGTYGLYLELDT
+1157 
-1171 MHELSKF
+1171 
-1178 YVGDRTDIIT
+1178 
-1188 YNIIPGNIIITANGT
+1188 
-1203 SVYGSKINITVDIDK
+1203 
-1218 PEGVELTS
+1218 
-1226 GMFGVDSVEAFPFVG
+1226 
-1241 NYNLKKVEDYEF
+1241 
-1253 VNPDDAKN
+1253 
-1261 YKITYILG
+1261 
-1269 VYTVT
+1269 
-1274 PRNLEITFLGATK
+1274 
-1287 AYGNVDPK
+1287 
-1295 ISLSFAKGDYQG
+1295 
-1307 SFAGIFSG
+1307 
-1315 EGVTYKEDGDRLIVT
+1315 
-1330 VPASAVTRE
+1330 
-1339 RDFNEFGYENA
+1339 
-1350 GKYTYKGISTSAIGL
+1350 
-1365 NKNFTMSMALS
+1365 
-1376 GHGVFE
+1376 
-1382 ITKRP
+1382 
-1387 ITVTPVVDQVLYSL
+1387 
-1401 DAKVAYK
+1401 
-1408 LAEQDAAF
+1408 
-1416 APQLAGLFLAVGD
+1416 
-1429 KVGSEGNTYQIALGD
+1429 
-1444 LSVLDNFVVTVAE
+1444 
-1457 GYKVTVVLD
+1457 
-1466 GDNVINLTFKDKE
+1466 
-1479 LLQILFGDVFDISV
+1479 
-1493 LTNLLNYS
+1493 
-1501 HSGVGVDFTLKL
+1501 
-1513 GAEVVGYDFGAD
+1513 
-1525 KFTNGAGAY
+1525 
-1534 AIRVYVE
+1534 
-1541 SYKDKTGA
+1541 
-1549 DVKDKYNFVFKD
+1549 
-1561 CEYLFVNPATVTVTP
+1561 
-1576 VLENNKKI
+1576 
-1584 YGDIDNWNFAFTFS
+1584 
-1598 GALVDAGYMPE
+1598 
-1609 SNQVGGKIV
+1609 
-1618 RALYRAD
+1618 
-1625 GAFVQIGGQF
+1625 
-1635 DRANDLDG
+1635 
-1643 NITAQGHYY
+1643 
-1652 GAYVL
+1652 
-1657 ETLYSSDPN
+1657 
-1666 IVLELDKE
+1666 
-1674 AFDALRFT
+1674 
-1682 VSPRPI
+1682 
-1688 NVNDAV
+1688 

-1718 AINIGELIA
+1718 AINIGSLIA

-1746 AEQAGQG
+1746 AEQTGQG

-2093 VNYNLTINDNN
+2093 VNYNLTINDSN

-2117 KVSITLNDLSV
+2117 KISINLNDLSV

-2198 YYIDIASLTCT
+2198 YYIDIASLTGT

-2279 TTVSGKVFGFE
+2279 TTVNGKVFGFE

-2306 TTDNLQGYIKVAET
+2306 TTDNLEGYTKVTET
-2320 GSLPATND
+2320 GSLPATDD

-2333 YYYEFNAATER
+2333 YYYEFNAATAR

-2355 TDEEKKTEEGNAVNI
+2355 TDEEKKNAEGKVVNI
-2370 VAAYVEGDVKYYV
+2370 LAAYVEGDVKYYV
-2383 LDDMPTGGMT
+2383 LDGTPTGGMT
-2393 FNKPLNESGADGII
+2393 STKSLNESGADGII

-2536 AFGNVKADG
+2536 AFGNVKEDG

-2613 NKEGA
+2613 NEEGA

-2650 KADNFTYAFVA
+2650 KADNFTYAFA
-2661 GTVVVDKA
+2661 TGTVVVDKA

-2695 ISTGEI
+2695 ISTGEL
-2701 KAPDTEAQIL
+2701 KLSDTEAQIL
-2711 AELKKG
+2711 GELKKG

-2752 VEGALQNYDVR
+2752 VEGALQNYDVK

-2787 EKTYDGIAVDDANAF
+2787 EKTYDGIAVDDANEF

-2888 DESQF
+2888 DESKF
-2893 VVFGA
+2893 VVAGA

-2918 TDVMRDAK
+2918 TDLMRDAK

-3069 YTEITEDGSLNSQ
+3069 YNEITEDGSLNSQ

-3229 DASEAAADVEIIEYY
+3229 DASEAAADIEIIEYY

>member
-42 SSSDGVAFASN
+42 SSSDGVAFAASMGK
-53 SFSSG
+53 SDESIKSDAELSLSSLG
-58 TTPVTPDID
+58 
-67 QDANFTASSMN
+67 
-78 FPGNSPGTKSW
+78 FPGVSAGNTRWTQSLTFSNTAF
-89 STSIS
+89 SFNTNVSLASENDSLNTSNTSIS
-94 NSNPL
+94 SIPAANNGGY
-99 KFFKTTFSK
+99 KTTFHATG
-108 DNSSFATQN
+108 DN
-117 GLLTDVSFS
+117 
-126 QKSEQDNGGADITV
+126 TV
-140 NVSGNETITM
+140 GT
-150 VFNYQ
+150 VFNYE
-155 LPSFLNQLITSNNR
+155 LPSDIIPLLNNTNFKIRVTGSISLSKHDLASWLEWQYVGYKVFAPRSSYLTASDSDA
-169 YRIIVD
+169 IIVGKSHD
-175 YNISLQRPWVAW
+175 DRKNN
-187 GQDWRR
+187 
-193 LGYRAVATP
+193 GYRYSSADRNEWWDGTFDVTMTAGNPILAFAVVCGE
-202 SAIQA
+202 SRGEGSSFSVSNLRMNI
-207 SEDTYTY
+207 EITYTP
-214 AHLGNDVGEK
+214 G
-224 TSKFSWIGTADGNWH
+224 
-239 DYSGSVTLQMG
+239 
-250 APNLAFILA
+250 
-259 VGTSSGSMTFQ
+259 
-270 MSKLQIT
+270 
-277 SMRIEYVDG
+277 
-286 ADSESSVMWDGASP
+286 DSAETYWWDGASP
-300 QNEGFSTS
+300 QSEGFSTS

-389 RGDSVD
+389 SGDSVD

-571 GKWSIDANG
+571 GNWSIDANG

-652 DNVAPENTVT
+652 DNVAPENIVT

-667 IQIVPSAPAEGQL
+667 IQIVPSSPAEGQL

-696 NMNISGNKISFTYN
+696 NMNISGNKISFEYN
-710 EADYVVYFRREGNT
+710 GDTYVVYFRADGDT
-724 FKIAKIT
+724 YKVAKIT
-731 STTGN
+731 KNNSD
-736 VDWSGGNSY
+736 VSDWDSGNSY
-745 TLKDGET
+745 TVKDGET
-752 ELFTFNFSENGGKGT
+752 ELFTFNFSESGGKGT

-828 PADPVLTTDNS
+828 PANPVLTTDNS

-848 NVDFN
+848 NIDSN

-885 NEFASLQL
+885 NEFATLQL

-978 VDANVYTLNAEIAEE
+978 VDANVYTLNAEVAEE
-993 YLEFIDGIGNV
+993 YFDLIDGIGNV

-1171 MHELSKF
+1171 THELSKF
-1178 YVGDRTDIIT
+1178 YVGDRTDIIA
-1188 YNIIPGNIIITANGT
+1188 YNIIPGNIIITAHGT

-1295 ISLSFAKGDYQG
+1295 ISFSFAKGDYQG

-1350 GKYTYKGISTSAIGL
+1350 GKYAYKGISTSAIGL

-1429 KVGSEGNTYQIALGD
+1429 KVGSEGNTYQIAPGD
-1444 LSVLDNFVVTVAE
+1444 LSVLDNFVVTVAT
-1457 GYKVTVVLD
+1457 GYTVTVVLD
-1466 GDNVINLTFKDKE
+1466 DGDNVITLTFKDKE

-1625 GAFVQIGGQF
+1625 GMFVQIGGQF

-1772 ILTGDANVVLTGK
+1772 ILTGDANVVLTGE

-1979 ADDIN
+1979 AVDIN

-1998 ISLDIIAAGKTYF
+1998 ISLDITAAGKTYF

-2044 VNGQDS
+2044 VNGQNS

-2084 LDIEITGNP
+2084 LDIKITGNS
-2093 VNYNLTINDNN
+2093 VNYNLTTNDSN

-2117 KVSITLNDLSV
+2117 KVSINLNDLSV

-2198 YYIDIASLTCT
+2198 YYSDIASLTGT

-2237 NVSVK
+2237 NVSVN

-2290 LVRSPGVN
+2290 LVRNNGVN

-2355 TDEEKKTEEGNAVNI
+2355 TDEEKKTEEGKAVNI

-2383 LDDMPTGGMT
+2383 LDGTPTGGMT
-2393 FNKPLNESGADGII
+2393 STKSLNESGADGII

-2536 AFGNVKADG
+2536 AFGNVKEDG

-2613 NKEGA
+2613 NEEGA

-2640 GEYEVSKVSG
+2640 GEYEVSNVSG

-2695 ISTGEI
+2695 ISTGEL
-2701 KAPDTEAQIL
+2701 KLPDTEAQIL

-2787 EKTYDGIAVDDANAF
+2787 EKTYDGIAVDDANEF

-2837 VTRSL
+2837 VNRSL

>member
-42 SSSDGVAFASN
+42 SSSDGVAFAASM
-53 SFSSG
+53 G
-58 TTPVTPDID
+58 
-67 QDANFTASSMN
+67 ASSESIKSDAELSLASLG
-78 FPGNSPGTKSW
+78 FPGNSAGKTEWEQDLTFKNTAFSLNTNV
-89 STSIS
+89 SLASENDSLNTSNTSIS
-94 NSNPL
+94 SISAANNGGY
-99 KFFKTTFSK
+99 KTTFHATG
-108 DNSSFATQN
+108 DN
-117 GLLTDVSFS
+117 
-126 QKSEQDNGGADITV
+126 TV
-140 NVSGNETITM
+140 GT
-150 VFNYQ
+150 VFNYE
-155 LPSFLNQLITSNNR
+155 LPSDIIPLLNNTNFKIRITGSLSICKHDLAYLSEWQYVGYKVFAPRSTYLNASDADA
-169 YRIIVD
+169 IIVGKSH
-175 YNISLQRPWVAW
+175 NERKS
-187 GQDWRR
+187 G
-193 LGYRAVATP
+193 GYRYSSADRNEWWDGTFDVTMTAGNPILAFAVVCGETSGEGSTFSVSNLQINVEITYTP
-202 SAIQA
+202 NDTK
-207 SEDTYTY
+207 DTY
-214 AHLGNDVGEK
+214 
-224 TSKFSWIGTADGNWH
+224 W
-239 DYSGSVTLQMG
+239 
-250 APNLAFILA
+250 
-259 VGTSSGSMTFQ
+259 
-270 MSKLQIT
+270 
-277 SMRIEYVDG
+277 
-286 ADSESSVMWDGASP
+286 WDGASP
-300 QNEGFSTS
+300 QNEGFSAA
-308 NVYPYRPTVGAYNWP
+308 NVFPYRTTTDAYNWP
-323 VANENINNLLGR
+323 IQSDAVNSLLGM
-335 ALDTDISTLDGYA
+335 ALDTDVSKLDEYT
-348 SKISLRSYTNEKKN
+348 SRISLRSYTNEKKN
-362 ENSIDYYKKFGYE
+362 ENSIDYYKKIGYD
-375 IVDFYNYSNAKDPI
+375 IIDYYNYSNAEDPI
-389 RGDSVD
+389 KGDSIDV
-395 ANYASGIKTVQV
+395 NYVSGIKTIQV
-407 GDISSIPGEETADG
+407 GDISSIPGEESADG
-421 KAAYFELYSISGS
+421 KAAYFELYAISGS
-434 AQKTIYVEGEAVGV
+434 TQKTIYVDGVAVGV
-448 AVVTKTNRARINL
+448 AVVNKTNRARVSL
-461 TLYLTENASFRVI
+461 TLYFTENASFRVI

-483 TMSFDVAGIDKTAP
+483 TMNFDIAGIDKTAP

-508 FNKLGVNENAFG
+508 FNKLGESDNAFG
-520 KWLTSNT
+520 KWLTTNT
-527 SANVFYVNSLY
+527 SGSVFYINSLY
-538 TEDDGME
+538 TEDDGLE

-556 KFSANVPSAEWFTPA
+556 KFSGNTPSPEWFVPA
-571 GKWSIDANG
+571 GNWGADANQ
-580 LKNKVPFAISQ
+580 LKNKVPFAASQ
-591 FEEFTY
+591 FEEFSY
-597 DFTKG
+597 DFTRG
-602 IANNDVAPLSTQADG
+602 IANGVAPLSTQADG
-617 GVAAPKGEGYY
+617 GVAAPTGAGYY

-667 IQIVPSAPAEGQL
+667 IQIVPSAPDPEKGQIV
-680 ANGSWVNQN
+680 NGSWVNQN

-696 NMNISGNKISFTYN
+696 NMNMSGNKISFEYN
-710 EADYVVYFRREGNT
+710 GDTYVVYFRADGDT
-724 FKIAKIT
+724 YKVAKIT
-731 STTGN
+731 KNSSD
-736 VDWSGGNSY
+736 VSDWDSGNSY
-745 TLKDGET
+745 TVKDGET
-752 ELFTFNFSENGGKGT
+752 ELFTFNFSESGGKGT

-775 DAAEKAYLL
+775 NSDPEVLDYLL
-784 DTTVLF
+784 DETISFEVR
-790 TVLND
+790 ND
-795 GDNDDGETGLSRF
+795 GDNNEGETGLPSF
-808 DSSWTFGGVG
+808 DKNWNFGGQNG
-818 NIAIRIDKVA
+818 YIAIRIDKVA

-839 DEMTDNKFV
+839 EEMTDNKFV
-848 NVDFN
+848 NIDFD

-860 NRNWF
+860 TRNWF

-879 DVDVTA
+879 DIEVST

-932 VEDILDNNVYIDFKE
+932 VEDILDNNFYIDFKE

-965 AGNKSAVQAFVIL
+965 AGNKSSVQAFVIL
-978 VDANVYTLNAEIAEE
+978 VDANVYTLNAEVMEE
-993 YLEFIDGIGNV
+993 YANYFGAFGNI
-1004 NFRYTNTSG
+1004 NFEYSNITSG
-1013 NTQTEFRRGEWSR
+1013 KSVFKRGEWSR
-1026 LEITGLDAKYVPYQI
+1026 LEITGLDAKFVPYEI
-1041 YKDNFNEPQSL
+1041 YKDNFNEPQAL
-1052 MYSNETTTKEF
+1052 IYSNTTTNKDF
-1063 FTEAIREGLL
+1063 FPEAIRDDLK
-1073 NYVRVN
+1073 YVRVN
-1079 GQNANIIE
+1079 GGNMLE
-1087 MAIDRSDSIAAL
+1087 MVIDRKDSIAEL
-1099 PFGEG
+1099 PFGDG
-1104 YAKLWI
+1104 FAKLWI

-1171 MHELSKF
+1171 THELSKF

-1188 YNIIPGNIIITANGT
+1188 YNIIPGNIIITAHGT

-1218 PEGVELTS
+1218 PESVELTS
-1226 GMFGVDSVEAFPFVG
+1226 GMFGVDNPEAFPFVG

-1295 ISLSFAKGDYQG
+1295 ISFSFAKGDYQG

-1350 GKYTYKGISTSAIGL
+1350 GKYAYKGISTSAIGL

-1401 DAKVAYK
+1401 DAKVAYE

-1429 KVGSEGNTYQIALGD
+1429 KVGSEGNTYQIEHGD
-1444 LSVLDNFVVTVAE
+1444 LAVLDNFAVTVAT
-1457 GYKVTVVLD
+1457 GYTVTVVLD

-1625 GAFVQIGGQF
+1625 GMFVQIGGQF

-1772 ILTGDANVVLTGK
+1772 ILTGDANVVLTGE

-1873 TDDGKDSTITINNV
+1873 TDDGKDSTITINNI

-1942 ATVPSKD
+1942 ATVPSED

-1955 NPEAQDITFGEPTL
+1955 NPKAQDITFGEPTL

-2044 VNGQDS
+2044 VNGQNS

-2093 VNYNLTINDNN
+2093 VNYNLTINDSN

-2182 ISSVKLVSEN
+2182 ISSFKLVSEN

-2198 YYIDIASLTCT
+2198 YYIDIASLTGT

-2237 NVSVK
+2237 NVSVN

-2290 LVRSPGVN
+2290 LVRNNGVN

-2306 TTDNLQGYIKVAET
+2306 TTDNLQGYTKVTET

-2355 TDEEKKTEEGNAVNI
+2355 TDEEKKTKEGKAVNI

-2383 LDDMPTGGMT
+2383 LDGTPTGGMT
-2393 FNKPLNESGADGII
+2393 STKSLNESGADGII

-2536 AFGNVKADG
+2536 AFGNVKEDG

-2613 NKEGA
+2613 NEEGA

-2695 ISTGEI
+2695 ISTGEL
-2701 KAPDTEAQIL
+2701 KLSDTEAQIL

-2752 VEGALQNYDVR
+2752 VEGALQNYDVK

-2837 VTRSL
+2837 VIRSL

-2893 VVFGA
+2893 VVAGA

-2918 TDVMRDAK
+2918 TDLMRDAK

-2976 TMNPAHIDF
+2976 TINPAHIDF

-3069 YTEITEDGSLNSQ
+3069 YNEITEDGSLNSQ

>member
-42 SSSDGVAFASN
+42 SSSDGVAFAASM
-53 SFSSG
+53 G
-58 TTPVTPDID
+58 
-67 QDANFTASSMN
+67 ASSESIKSDAELSLASLG
-78 FPGNSPGTKSW
+78 FPGNSAGKTAWAQNLTFKNTAFSLNTNV
-89 STSIS
+89 SLASENDSLNTSNTSIS
-94 NSNPL
+94 SISAANNGGY
-99 KFFKTTFSK
+99 KTTFHATG
-108 DNSSFATQN
+108 DN
-117 GLLTDVSFS
+117 
-126 QKSEQDNGGADITV
+126 TV
-140 NVSGNETITM
+140 GT
-150 VFNYQ
+150 VFNYE
-155 LPSFLNQLITSNNR
+155 LPSDIIPLLNNTNFKIRITGSLSICKHDLAGWTEWQYVGYKVFAPRSTYLNASDADA
-169 YRIIVD
+169 IIVGKSH
-175 YNISLQRPWVAW
+175 NERKS
-187 GQDWRR
+187 G
-193 LGYRAVATP
+193 GYRYSSADRNEWWDGTFDVTMTAGNPILAFAVVCGESRGEGSTFSVSNLQINVEITYTP
-202 SAIQA
+202 NDTK
-207 SEDTYTY
+207 DTY
-214 AHLGNDVGEK
+214 
-224 TSKFSWIGTADGNWH
+224 W
-239 DYSGSVTLQMG
+239 
-250 APNLAFILA
+250 
-259 VGTSSGSMTFQ
+259 
-270 MSKLQIT
+270 
-277 SMRIEYVDG
+277 
-286 ADSESSVMWDGASP
+286 WDGASP
-300 QNEGFSTS
+300 QNEGFSAA
-308 NVYPYRPTVGAYNWP
+308 NVFPYRTTADAYNWP
-323 VANENINNLLGR
+323 IQSDAVNSLLGM
-335 ALDTDISTLDGYA
+335 ALDTDVSKLDEYT
-348 SKISLRSYTNEKKN
+348 SRISLRSYTNEKKN
-362 ENSIDYYKKFGYE
+362 ENSIDYYKKIGYD
-375 IVDFYNYSNAKDPI
+375 IIDYYNYSNAEDPI
-389 RGDSVD
+389 KGDSIDV
-395 ANYASGIKTVQV
+395 NYVSGIKTIQV
-407 GDISSIPGEETADG
+407 GDISSIPGEESADG
-421 KAAYFELYSISGS
+421 KAAYFELYAISDS
-434 AQKTIYVEGEAVGV
+434 TQKTIYVDGVAVGV
-448 AVVTKTNRARINL
+448 AIINKTNRARVSL
-461 TLYLTENASFRVI
+461 TLYFTENASFRVI

-483 TMSFDVAGIDKTAP
+483 TMNFDIAGIDKTAP

-508 FNKLGVNENAFG
+508 FNKLGESDNAFG
-520 KWLTSNT
+520 KWLTTNT
-527 SANVFYVNSLY
+527 SGSVFYINSLY
-538 TEDDGME
+538 TEDDGLE

-556 KFSANVPSAEWFTPA
+556 KFSGNTPSPEWFVPA
-571 GKWSIDANG
+571 GNWGADANQ
-580 LKNKVPFAISQ
+580 LKNKVPFAASQ
-591 FEEFTY
+591 FEEFSY
-597 DFTKG
+597 DFTRG
-602 IANNDVAPLSTQADG
+602 IANGVAPLSTQADG
-617 GVAAPKGEGYY
+617 GVAAPTGAGYY

-667 IQIVPSAPAEGQL
+667 IQIVPSSPAEGQL

-752 ELFTFNFSENGGKGT
+752 ELFTFNFSESGGKGT

-828 PADPVLTTDNS
+828 PANPVLTTDNS

-848 NVDFN
+848 NIDFN

-1157 VTVGTYGLYLELDT
+1157 VTVGTYKFHFELDT
-1171 MHELSKF
+1171 EHELSKF
-1178 YVGDRTDIIT
+1178 YVGDIRNVDN
-1188 YNIIPGNIIITANGT
+1188 YNIIPGNIIITAHGT

-1226 GMFGVDSVEAFPFVG
+1226 GMFGVDNPEAFPFVG

-1295 ISLSFAKGDYQG
+1295 ISFSFAKGDYQG

-1339 RDFNEFGYENA
+1339 RDFNEFGFENA
-1350 GKYTYKGISTSAIGL
+1350 GKYAYKGISTSAIGL

-1444 LSVLDNFVVTVAE
+1444 LSSIQNFVVSVAT
-1457 GYKVTVVLD
+1457 GYTVTVVLD
-1466 GDNVINLTFKDKE
+1466 DGGNVINLTFKDKE

-1549 DVKDKYNFVFKD
+1549 DVKDKYNFVFKE

-1625 GAFVQIGGQF
+1625 GMFVQIGGQF

-1772 ILTGDANVVLTGK
+1772 ILTGDANVVLTGE

-1979 ADDIN
+1979 AVDIN

-1998 ISLDIIAAGKTYF
+1998 ISLDITAAGKTYF

-2044 VNGQDS
+2044 VNGQNS

-2084 LDIEITGNP
+2084 LDIKITGNS
-2093 VNYNLTINDNN
+2093 VNYNLTTNDSN

-2117 KVSITLNDLSV
+2117 KISINLNDLSV

-2169 TNNPNVQNGADVK
+2169 TNNPNVQNGVDVK

-2198 YYIDIASLTCT
+2198 YYIDIARLTGT

-2306 TTDNLQGYIKVAET
+2306 TTDSLQGYIKVAET

-2355 TDEEKKTEEGNAVNI
+2355 TDEEKKNAEGKVVNI
-2370 VAAYVEGDVKYYV
+2370 LAAYVEGDVKYYV
-2383 LDDMPTGGMT
+2383 LDGTPTGGMT
-2393 FNKPLNESGADGII
+2393 STKSLNESGADGII

-2613 NKEGA
+2613 NEEGA

-2695 ISTGEI
+2695 ISTGEL
-2701 KAPDTEAQIL
+2701 KLSDTEAQIL

-2752 VEGALQNYDVR
+2752 VEGALQNYDVK

-2837 VTRSL
+2837 VNRSL

-2888 DESQF
+2888 DESKF
-2893 VVFGA
+2893 VVAGA

-2926 TYGVVAEI
+2926 TYGVIAEI

-2976 TMNPAHIDF
+2976 TINPAHIDF

>member
-42 SSSDGVAFASN
+42 SSSDGVAFAASM
-53 SFSSG
+53 G
-58 TTPVTPDID
+58 
-67 QDANFTASSMN
+67 ASSESIKSDAELSLASLG
-78 FPGNSPGTKSW
+78 FPGNSAGKTAWAQNLTFKNTAFSLNTNV
-89 STSIS
+89 SLASENDSLNTSNTSIS
-94 NSNPL
+94 SISAANNGGY
-99 KFFKTTFSK
+99 KTTFHATG
-108 DNSSFATQN
+108 DN
-117 GLLTDVSFS
+117 
-126 QKSEQDNGGADITV
+126 TV
-140 NVSGNETITM
+140 GT
-150 VFNYQ
+150 VFNYE
-155 LPSFLNQLITSNNR
+155 LPSDIIPLLNNTNFKIRITGSLSICKHDLAGWTEWQYVGYKVFAPRSTYLNASDADA
-169 YRIIVD
+169 IIVGKSH
-175 YNISLQRPWVAW
+175 NERKS
-187 GQDWRR
+187 G
-193 LGYRAVATP
+193 GYRYSSADRNEWWDGTFDVTMTAGNPILAFAVVCGESRGEGSTFSVRNLQINVEITYTP
-202 SAIQA
+202 NDTK
-207 SEDTYTY
+207 DTY
-214 AHLGNDVGEK
+214 
-224 TSKFSWIGTADGNWH
+224 W
-239 DYSGSVTLQMG
+239 
-250 APNLAFILA
+250 
-259 VGTSSGSMTFQ
+259 
-270 MSKLQIT
+270 
-277 SMRIEYVDG
+277 
-286 ADSESSVMWDGASP
+286 WDGASP
-300 QNEGFSTS
+300 QNEGFSAA
-308 NVYPYRPTVGAYNWP
+308 NVFPYRTTADAYNWP
-323 VANENINNLLGR
+323 IQSDAVNSLLGM
-335 ALDTDISTLDGYA
+335 ALDTDVSKLDEYT
-348 SKISLRSYTNEKKN
+348 SRISLRSYTNEKKN
-362 ENSIDYYKKFGYE
+362 ENSIDYYKKIGYD
-375 IVDFYNYSNAKDPI
+375 IIDYYNYSNAEDPI
-389 RGDSVD
+389 KGDSIDV
-395 ANYASGIKTVQV
+395 NYVSGIKTIQV
-407 GDISSIPGEETADG
+407 GDISSIPGEESADG
-421 KAAYFELYSISGS
+421 KAAYFELYAISGS
-434 AQKTIYVEGEAVGV
+434 TQKTIYVDGVAVGV
-448 AVVTKTNRARINL
+448 AIINKTNRARVSL
-461 TLYLTENASFRVI
+461 TLYFTENASFRVI

-483 TMSFDVAGIDKTAP
+483 TMNFDIAGIDKTAP

-508 FNKLGVNENAFG
+508 FNKLGESDNAFG
-520 KWLTSNT
+520 KWLTTDT
-527 SANVFYVNSLY
+527 SGSVFYINSLY
-538 TEDDGME
+538 TEDDGLE

-556 KFSANVPSAEWFTPA
+556 KFSGNTPSPEWFVPA
-571 GKWSIDANG
+571 GNWGADANQ
-580 LKNKVPFAISQ
+580 LKNKVPFAASQ
-591 FEEFTY
+591 FEEFSY
-597 DFTKG
+597 DFTRG
-602 IANNDVAPLSTQADG
+602 IANGVAPLSTQDG
-617 GVAAPKGEGYY
+617 GVAAPTGAGYY

-667 IQIVPSAPAEGQL
+667 IKIVPSAPAEGQL

-752 ELFTFNFSENGGKGT
+752 ELFTFNFSESGGKGT

-828 PADPVLTTDNS
+828 PANPVLTTDNS

-848 NVDFN
+848 NIDFN

-1157 VTVGTYGLYLELDT
+1157 VTVGTYKFHFELDT
-1171 MHELSKF
+1171 EHELSKF
-1178 YVGDRTDIIT
+1178 YVGDIRNVDN
-1188 YNIIPGNIIITANGT
+1188 YNIIPGNIIITAHGT

-1226 GMFGVDSVEAFPFVG
+1226 GMFGVDNPEAFPFVG

-1295 ISLSFAKGDYQG
+1295 ISFSFAKGDYQG

-1339 RDFNEFGYENA
+1339 RDFNEFGFENA
-1350 GKYTYKGISTSAIGL
+1350 GKYAYKGISTSAIGL

-1444 LSVLDNFVVTVAE
+1444 LSSIQNFVVSVAT
-1457 GYKVTVVLD
+1457 GYTVTVVLD
-1466 GDNVINLTFKDKE
+1466 DGGNVINLTFKDKE

-1718 AINIGELIA
+1718 AINIGSLIA

-1772 ILTGDANVVLTGK
+1772 ILTGDANVVLTGE

-2169 TNNPNVQNGADVK
+2169 TNNPNVQNGVDVK

-2198 YYIDIASLTCT
+2198 YYIGIASLTGT

-2217 AAPLAVDFDLSKTY
+2217 AAPLAVDFDISKTY

-2344 IVIKEADWNGF
+2344 VVMTADGWDALS
-2355 TDEEKKTEEGNAVNI
+2355 DEEKKTEEGKAVNI

-2383 LDDMPTGGMT
+2383 LDGTPTGGMT
-2393 FNKPLNESGADGII
+2393 STKSLNESGADGII

-2536 AFGNVKADG
+2536 AFGNVKEDG

-2613 NKEGA
+2613 NEEGA

-2640 GEYEVSKVSG
+2640 GEYEVSNVSG
-2650 KADNFTYAFVA
+2650 KADNFTYAFA
-2661 GTVVVDKA
+2661 TGTVVVDKA

-2695 ISTGEI
+2695 ISTGEL
-2701 KAPDTEAQIL
+2701 KLSDTEAQIL

-2752 VEGALQNYDVR
+2752 VEGALQNYDVK

-2837 VTRSL
+2837 VNRSL

-2888 DESQF
+2888 DESKF
-2893 VVFGA
+2893 VVAGA

-2926 TYGVVAEI
+2926 TYGVIAEI

-2976 TMNPAHIDF
+2976 TINPAHIDF

>member
-42 SSSDGVAFASN
+42 SSSDGVAFASL
-53 SFSSG
+53 G
-58 TTPVTPDID
+58 PIG
-67 QDANFTASSMN
+67 
-78 FPGNSPGTKSW
+78 GN
-89 STSIS
+89 
-94 NSNPL
+94 
-99 KFFKTTFSK
+99 
-108 DNSSFATQN
+108 AT
-117 GLLTDVSFS
+117 
-126 QKSEQDNGGADITV
+126 
-140 NVSGNETITM
+140 VSGNNGDLSNTHFNFNHSQNSWSYTEYFSNIAFNDKNVSVYSELDNDNTLAFEAGTGTFKFGYDEWVGSGKNYRVWA

-155 LPSFLNQLITSNNR
+155 MGSFLTYMVQNDNIQIDVTVKANIAMNKGDTKFLKAYAVDKAYNAQEMLSNGVSFDGAGGSGTQGSTQMTATTTLTKAKPQLIIAALDSNKGYTTSGLR
-169 YRIIVD
+169 LTVS
-175 YNISLQRPWVAW
+175 NISITFTVRTI
-187 GQDWRR
+187 G
-193 LGYRAVATP
+193 
-202 SAIQA
+202 I
-207 SEDTYTY
+207 SENANTTI
-214 AHLGNDVGEK
+214 
-224 TSKFSWIGTADGNWH
+224 S
-239 DYSGSVTLQMG
+239 
-250 APNLAFILA
+250 
-259 VGTSSGSMTFQ
+259 
-270 MSKLQIT
+270 
-277 SMRIEYVDG
+277 
-286 ADSESSVMWDGASP
+286 DGASP
-300 QNEGFSTS
+300 RVESFGET
-308 NVYPYRPTVGAYNWP
+308 VPYRTSADASDWTVKPNTGNSEIDAAIRKQLEGAVDTELDVDVLATGGTVNLKSYTSQKLTVSGIPGDIYKKTTLNFNDYMNYFNLGEVSSDVNP
-323 VANENINNLLGR
+323 NLAAGIKQIDIGETVINLYE
-335 ALDTDISTLDGYA
+335 STLEKQIVVDEEVVGYA
-348 SKISLRSYTNEKKN
+348 KIVKTSRSKVQLQMYFYKNATFNVRLVDYGGSSMTLKYTVSGIDTAAPDSSAIDFLLSADNFVGKLAAEGNNFSLINWFTNSRLAEVM
-362 ENSIDYYKKFGYE
+362 E
-375 IVDFYNYSNAKDPI
+375 
-389 RGDSVD
+389 
-395 ANYASGIKTVQV
+395 GIKTSEDEVI
-407 GDISSIPGEETADG
+407 DA
-421 KAAYFELYSISGS
+421 SG
-434 AQKTIYVEGEAVGV
+434 AT
-448 AVVTKTNRARINL
+448 
-461 TLYLTENASFRVI
+461 
-474 VSDYGDGKN
+474 
-483 TMSFDVAGIDKTAP
+483 
-497 ELLDFNTAEGY
+497 
-508 FNKLGVNENAFG
+508 
-520 KWLTSNT
+520 
-527 SANVFYVNSLY
+527 
-538 TEDDGME
+538 
-545 SFSPYLWYYDV
+545 PYLWYYDV
-556 KFSANVPSAEWFTPA
+556 KYSQNLTSDFFTLTPPGGFEYTSAYFASKVPAAVYSIGDFSYDF
-571 GKWSIDANG
+571 ANG
-580 LKNKVPFAISQ
+580 GIYRTGVQPIS
-591 FEEFTY
+591 
-597 DFTKG
+597 G
-602 IANNDVAPLSTQADG
+602 N
-617 GVAAPKGEGYY
+617 APKGAGYY
-628 LFTFYVLDL
+628 IFTFYMMDFS
-637 AGNINASSVSYYVKV
+637 GNVYQGNASYYVKV

-680 ANGSWVNQN
+680 VNGSWVNQN

-696 NMNISGNKISFTYN
+696 NMNMSGNKISFEYN
-710 EADYVVYFRREGNT
+710 GDTYVVYFRADGDT
-724 FKIAKIT
+724 YKVAKIT
-731 STTGN
+731 KNSSD
-736 VDWSGGNSY
+736 VSDWDSGNSY
-745 TLKDGET
+745 TVKDGET
-752 ELFTFNFSENGGKGT
+752 ELFTFNFSESGGKGT

-839 DEMTDNKFV
+839 EEMTDNKFV
-848 NVDFN
+848 NIDFD

-860 NRNWF
+860 TRNWF

-947 TAGETAGLR
+947 KAGETAGLR

-965 AGNKSAVQAFVIL
+965 AGNKSSVQAFVIL

-1013 NTQTEFRRGEWSR
+1013 RTQTEFRRGEWSR
-1026 LEITGLDAKYVPYQI
+1026 LEITGLASKYVPYQI

-1052 MYSNETTTKEF
+1052 MYSNDTTTRTF
-1063 FTEAIREGLL
+1063 LDSAIRDGLHGF
-1073 NYVRVN
+1073 VRVN

-1087 MAIDRSDSIAAL
+1087 MAIDRKDSIAAL

-1104 YAKLWI
+1104 YAKLWV

-1147 KIVWENESVP
+1147 IIDWEGDATP

-1188 YNIIPGNIIITANGT
+1188 YNIIPGNIIITAHGT
-1203 SVYGSKINITVDIDK
+1203 SVYGDKTDITVDISAPDGFTFSENGTFLLDYDGETFA
-1218 PEGVELTS
+1218 P
-1226 GMFGVDSVEAFPFVG
+1226 VG
-1241 NYNLKKVEDYEF
+1241 NYNIKLNKEYVPTDT
-1253 VNPDDAKN
+1253 N
-1261 YKITYILG
+1261 YSVTYVLG
-1269 VYTVT
+1269 VYTIT
-1274 PRNLEITFLGATK
+1274 PRNLEITFLGASK
-1287 AYGNVDPK
+1287 AYGDADPMISFK
-1295 ISLSFAKGDYQG
+1295 IASKDIIGNY
-1307 SFAGIFSG
+1307 AGIFNTD
-1315 EGVTYKEDGDRLIVT
+1315 VVKITDNQDGTHTIS

-1350 GKYTYKGISTSAIGL
+1350 GKYAYKGISASAIGL

-1401 DAKVAYK
+1401 DAKVAYE

-1444 LSVLDNFVVTVAE
+1444 LSSIQNFVVTVAT
-1457 GYKVTVVLD
+1457 GYTVTVVLD
-1466 GDNVINLTFKDKE
+1466 GDNVITLTFKDKE

-1501 HSGVGVDFTLKL
+1501 RSGVGVDFTLKL

-1625 GAFVQIGGQF
+1625 GTFVQIGGQF

-1718 AINIGELIA
+1718 AINIGKLIA

-1772 ILTGDANVVLTGK
+1772 ILTGDANVVLTGE

-1942 ATVPSKD
+1942 ATVPYKD

-1979 ADDIN
+1979 ANDIN

-2093 VNYNLTINDNN
+2093 VNYNLTVNDSN

-2117 KVSITLNDLSV
+2117 KVSINLNDLSV

-2135 TIDAELNDVDLGNY
+2135 TIDAELNAVDLGNY
-2149 GVTFNQDKDY
+2149 GVTFNQDKNY

-2169 TNNPNVQNGADVK
+2169 TNNPNVQNGVDVK

-2198 YYIDIASLTCT
+2198 YYIDIASLTGT

-2255 GYSVNFVTGAFDD
+2255 GYSVNFVTGAFDN

-2279 TTVSGKVFGFE
+2279 TTVNGKVFGFE
-2290 LVRSPGVN
+2290 LVRNNGVN

-2306 TTDNLQGYIKVAET
+2306 TADNLEGYTKVTET
-2320 GSLPATND
+2320 GSLPATDD
-2328 QGRPL
+2328 Q
-2333 YYYEFNAATER
+2333 
-2344 IVIKEADWNGF
+2344 
-2355 TDEEKKTEEGNAVNI
+2355 
-2370 VAAYVEGDVKYYV
+2370 
-2383 LDDMPTGGMT
+2383 
-2393 FNKPLNESGADGII
+2393 
-2407 EPALIS
+2407 
-2413 YTVNVNPATAER
+2413 
-2425 DPFKKVFDDSNATIK
+2425 
-2440 ADAEGGN
+2440 
-2447 GWYYG
+2447 
-2452 GRGAEGNDFEFVLG
+2452 
-2466 GEYGFEIKDF
+2466 
-2476 SVYYESSAVGNGV
+2476 
-2489 NVVFRIDSFEI
+2489 
-2500 IGGGSIEIGESN
+2500 
-2512 NFTLL
+2512 
-2517 GGEGYKKAVGTIT
+2517 
-2530 AKSVDV
+2530 
-2536 AFGNVKADG
+2536 
-2545 KVHFTYGDT
+2545 
-2554 HEYTYTYTTG
+2554 
-2564 GKEIKL
+2564 
-2570 AKDADGKTYGYV
+2570 
-2582 AVADYTAAGFAATD
+2582 
-2596 YTGRRYNINEE
+2596 
-2607 TGAFEL
+2607 
-2613 NKEGA
+2613 
-2618 YIRIAGTFGDIAPAN
+2618 
-2633 EASIVNA
+2633 
-2640 GEYEVSKVSG
+2640 
-2650 KADNFTYAFVA
+2650 
-2661 GTVVVDKA
+2661 
-2669 ALTVGV
+2669 
-2675 SNEKLQK
+2675 
-2682 EFASSVYPDLAFV
+2682 
-2695 ISTGEI
+2695 
-2701 KAPDTEAQIL
+2701 
-2711 AELKKG
+2711 
-2717 AKYFTFT
+2717 
-2724 AEGVKGGAV
+2724 
-2733 VDRSMISADLEG
+2733 VDR
-2745 GAYYALD
+2745 
-2752 VEGALQNYDVR
+2752 
-2763 LDKTYTLDIVLPE
+2763 
-2776 LTGLSTASGVF
+2776 F
-2787 EKTYDGIAVDDANAF
+2787 
-2802 AAKYIKGTQSGDT
+2802 
-2815 FSLAWAGG
+2815 
-2823 TVAKNAGDYNWTIT
+2823 
-2837 VTRSL
+2837 
-2842 GKDATDAKEY
+2842 
-2852 TISATISGE
+2852 
-2861 YAVLKRNATLTTN
+2861 
-2874 EKYDFTYDKTDKKL
+2874 
-2888 DESQF
+2888 
-2893 VVFGA
+2893 
-2898 VNGEDVAS
+2898 
-2906 AIKVSYKYGDVV
+2906 
-2918 TDVMRDAK
+2918 
-2926 TYGVVAEI
+2926 
-2934 TDATMAGNYNLING
+2934 
-2948 IGNVTVKK
+2948 
-2956 ANITVAV
+2956 
-2963 NPESKYQYVTGGT
+2963 T
-2976 TMNPAHIDF
+2976 TM
-2985 TVPEGFDKADFT
+2985 
-2997 VKYTASSTGTVSSV
+2997 SS
-3011 NEPGVYSYTITYVD
+3011 
-3025 ANYNIVGGIGTLT
+3025 
-3038 VAMNEI
+3038 M
-3044 AFVKDDTVYAS
+3044 
-3055 IKFTD
+3055 
-3060 AVTVPYKLN
+3060 
-3069 YTEITEDGSLNSQ
+3069 
-3082 TYWNF
+3082 
-3087 VNDYVVANLGDKK
+3087 
-3100 NEATTEGVVAVSLS
+3100 
-3114 NGSTEIRRLDQ
+3114 Q
-3125 QMTVSVSMPAN
+3125 QPNAW
-3136 VASMDG
+3136 
-3142 YKAYYVNSD
+3142 
-3151 GQLVEIS
+3151 L
-3158 DYEVANGYFTYTTDY
+3158 
-3173 IGDLVFVKF
+3173 
-3182 AAIALPMWIWI
+3182 
-3193 LVGILALLIII
+3193 
-3204 AIILAIVISQKRKK
+3204 
-3218 MPMYVEAPAAA
+3218 
-3229 DASEAAADVEIIEYY
+3229 
-3244 DPDRPE
+3244 
-3250 VVNKNKKPPIIG
+3250 
-3262 IRK
+3262 

>member
-42 SSSDGVAFASN
+42 SSSDGVAFAKYVEFGADAAQIATYNGSNMTPNEVHNQIHSSSVPSSVSVVTDLNNISFSTENTSGYQDGRTSVGMAFWNGGKSNSWGAIETDQHALYATDVYVAINVKVPDAIMAFVNAGYNVSASFSARLYTSYNNNEDYALMLEANSAKRSAKSLIGHANWIGTKGGPDGGVDKTTEGAYTINLTSSTNNLTLGLRRGSGNFQTPGIRAEQTTIKYVIGLPSWDDLVAPMVTGLNGNGSTGFTGDIIPKNAPDSIKNAYQSAISSALASESDLSMGSDGTYGSSGVKLTAYRSTPQQINVGGSNKNYYKHLTINVTDYYGIKGEDGQASSFAAANSANANFYAGVERVRIGIDAENYIELSAFGSKNGEFKGMDATGAESDIPLGYATFSVSADRVTATIDLYFYDNASINLYIEDSSYRASTAEAPVSQIKAFSVDVSGIDTTAPIKESLDFLMSGEDNIGKLSAESN
-53 SFSSG
+53 SFALISWYINNILSG
-58 TTPVTPDID
+58 
-67 QDANFTASSMN
+67 A
-78 FPGNSPGTKSW
+78 
-89 STSIS
+89 
-94 NSNPL
+94 L
-99 KFFKTTFSK
+99 
-108 DNSSFATQN
+108 
-117 GLLTDVSFS
+117 
-126 QKSEQDNGGADITV
+126 E
-140 NVSGNETITM
+140 
-150 VFNYQ
+150 
-155 LPSFLNQLITSNNR
+155 
-169 YRIIVD
+169 
-175 YNISLQRPWVAW
+175 
-187 GQDWRR
+187 
-193 LGYRAVATP
+193 
-202 SAIQA
+202 
-207 SEDTYTY
+207 
-214 AHLGNDVGEK
+214 
-224 TSKFSWIGTADGNWH
+224 
-239 DYSGSVTLQMG
+239 
-250 APNLAFILA
+250 
-259 VGTSSGSMTFQ
+259 
-270 MSKLQIT
+270 MSK
-277 SMRIEYVDG
+277 
-286 ADSESSVMWDGASP
+286 
-300 QNEGFSTS
+300 
-308 NVYPYRPTVGAYNWP
+308 
-323 VANENINNLLGR
+323 
-335 ALDTDISTLDGYA
+335 
-348 SKISLRSYTNEKKN
+348 TNED
-362 ENSIDYYKKFGYE
+362 EL
-375 IVDFYNYSNAKDPI
+375 VD
-389 RGDSVD
+389 
-395 ANYASGIKTVQV
+395 
-407 GDISSIPGEETADG
+407 SSC
-421 KAAYFELYSISGS
+421 AA
-434 AQKTIYVEGEAVGV
+434 
-448 AVVTKTNRARINL
+448 
-461 TLYLTENASFRVI
+461 
-474 VSDYGDGKN
+474 
-483 TMSFDVAGIDKTAP
+483 
-497 ELLDFNTAEGY
+497 
-508 FNKLGVNENAFG
+508 
-520 KWLTSNT
+520 
-527 SANVFYVNSLY
+527 
-538 TEDDGME
+538 
-545 SFSPYLWYYDV
+545 PYIWYYDV
-556 KFSANVPSAEWFTPA
+556 KYSPIITSDFFTVTQPADFSYTKEFFAS
-571 GKWSIDANG
+571 
-580 LKNKVPFAISQ
+580 KVPFAVGSFNEFIYNFNNGGAMNDGIESISS
-591 FEEFTY
+591 
-597 DFTKG
+597 TKPYG
-602 IANNDVAPLSTQADG
+602 S
-617 GVAAPKGEGYY
+617 GYY

-637 AGNINASSVSYYVKV
+637 VGNVYQGNASYYVKV

-696 NMNISGNKISFTYN
+696 NMNISGNKISFEYN
-710 EADYVVYFRREGNT
+710 GDTYVVYFRADGDT
-724 FKIAKIT
+724 YKVAKIT
-731 STTGN
+731 KNSSD
-736 VDWSGGNSY
+736 VSDWDSGNSY
-745 TLKDGET
+745 TVKDGET
-752 ELFTFNFSENGGKGT
+752 ELFTFNFSESGGKGT

-775 DAAEKAYLL
+775 NSDPEVLDYLL
-784 DTTVLF
+784 DETISFEVR
-790 TVLND
+790 ND
-795 GDNDDGETGLSRF
+795 GDNDEGETGLLSF
-808 DSSWTFGGVG
+808 DKNWNFGGQNG
-818 NIAIRIDKVA
+818 YIAIRIDKVA
-828 PADPVLTTDNS
+828 PANPVLTTDNS

-848 NVDFN
+848 NVDFD

-865 NSAWDVYAFLRLAG
+865 TDAWDDYAFLRLAG

-912 FETEM
+912 FETKM

-1171 MHELSKF
+1171 THELSKF

-1203 SVYGSKINITVDIDK
+1203 SVYGDNPNITVDISAPDGVTFSQ
-1218 PEGVELTS
+1218 EGTFLLDYKGGEML
-1226 GMFGVDSVEAFPFVG
+1226 APVG
-1241 NYNLKKVEDYEF
+1241 NYNITLNKEYIPTDT
-1253 VNPDDAKN
+1253 N
-1261 YKITYILG
+1261 YSVTYVLG

-1274 PRNLEITFLGATK
+1274 PRNLEITFLGASK
-1287 AYGNVDPK
+1287 AYGDADPMISFKVASKDIIGNYASIFNTEIVK
-1295 ISLSFAKGDYQG
+1295 ITDNKDG
-1307 SFAGIFSG
+1307 
-1315 EGVTYKEDGDRLIVT
+1315 TYTIS

-1350 GKYTYKGISTSAIGL
+1350 GKYAYKGISTSAIGL

-1416 APQLAGLFLAVGD
+1416 ASQLAGLFLAVGSKD
-1429 KVGSEGNTYQIALGD
+1429 GSEGNTYQIALGD
-1444 LSVLDNFVVTVAE
+1444 LSVLDNFVVSVAT
-1457 GYKVTVVLD
+1457 GYTVTVVLD

-1772 ILTGDANVVLTGK
+1772 ILTGDANVVLTGE

-2198 YYIDIASLTCT
+2198 YYIGIASLTCT

-2344 IVIKEADWNGF
+2344 IVIKEADWNAF
-2355 TDEEKKTEEGNAVNI
+2355 TDEKKKTDEGKAVNI

-2383 LDDMPTGGMT
+2383 LDGTPTGGMT
-2393 FNKPLNESGADGII
+2393 STKSLNESGADGII

-2536 AFGNVKADG
+2536 AFGNVKEDG

-2613 NKEGA
+2613 NEEGA

-2695 ISTGEI
+2695 ISTGEL
-2701 KAPDTEAQIL
+2701 KLSDTEAQIL
-2711 AELKKG
+2711 GELKKG

-2733 VDRSMISADLEG
+2733 VDRAMISADLEG

-2752 VEGALQNYDVR
+2752 VEGALQNYDVK

-2898 VNGEDVAS
+2898 VDGENVAG

-2976 TMNPAHIDF
+2976 TINPAHIDF

-3218 MPMYVEAPAAA
+3218 MPMYVEAPTAA

>member
-42 SSSDGVAFASN
+42 SSTNDVAFAAHN
-53 SFSSG
+53 TGSS
-58 TTPVTPDID
+58 
-67 QDANFTASSMN
+67 
-78 FPGNSPGTKSW
+78 

-94 NSNPL
+94 TDSPVSL
-99 KFFKTTFSK
+99 ATLGFPGTSAGKTSWSQTAWFKNFGFSWE
-108 DNSSFATQN
+108 NVSFATEN
-117 GLLTDVSFS
+117 DNLDSVNISAKPAG
-126 QKSEQDNGGADITV
+126 ENGGFVIDANVGGSWISWKSNTV
-140 NVSGNETITM
+140 GV
-150 VFNYQ
+150 VFNYSIPEE
-155 LPSFLNQLITSNNR
+155 LLNLSKNTSFEITVTGNFALMKKDSYNADFERVGFKAFNGSSMLSAWDSDAVIAGQNADAR
-169 YRIIVD
+169 NSAGYQFLGVD
-175 YNISLQRPWVAW
+175 GGSWGNASFSFVVDSGKPIISLAVVCGEQF
-187 GQDWRR
+187 GT
-193 LGYRAVATP
+193 LGFGFSNFSLKFDISYKP
-202 SAIQA
+202 GDSA
-207 SEDTYTY
+207 STY
-214 AHLGNDVGEK
+214 
-224 TSKFSWIGTADGNWH
+224 W
-239 DYSGSVTLQMG
+239 
-250 APNLAFILA
+250 
-259 VGTSSGSMTFQ
+259 
-270 MSKLQIT
+270 
-277 SMRIEYVDG
+277 
-286 ADSESSVMWDGASP
+286 WDGASP
-300 QNEGFSTS
+300 QNEGFSAA
-308 NVYPYRPTVGAYNWP
+308 NVFPYRTTADAYNWP
-323 VANENINNLLGR
+323 VQSDAVNSLLGM
-335 ALDTDISTLDGYA
+335 ALDTDVSKLDEYT
-348 SKISLRSYTNEKKN
+348 SRISLASYTNEMRN
-362 ENSIDYYKKFGYE
+362 ENSINYYKKIGYE
-375 IVDFYNYSNAKDPI
+375 IVDYYNYANAKDPI

-395 ANYASGIKTVQV
+395 ANYASGIKTIQV
-407 GDISSIPGEETADG
+407 GDISSIEGEESADG
-421 KAAYFELYSISGS
+421 KAAYFELYAISDS
-434 AQKTIYVEGEAVGV
+434 TQKTIYVDGVAVGV
-448 AVVTKTNRARINL
+448 AIINKTNRARVSL
-461 TLYLTENASFRVI
+461 TLYFTENASFRVI

-483 TMSFDVAGIDKTAP
+483 TMNFDIAGIDKTAP

-508 FNKLGVNENAFG
+508 FNKLGESDNAFG
-520 KWLTSNT
+520 KWLTTNT
-527 SANVFYVNSLY
+527 SGSVFYINSLY
-538 TEDDGME
+538 TEDDGLE

-556 KFSANVPSAEWFTPA
+556 KFSDNTPSAEWFVPA
-571 GKWSIDANG
+571 GNWEEDANQ
-580 LKNKVPFAISQ
+580 LKTKVPFAASQ
-591 FEEFTY
+591 FEEFSY
-597 DFTKG
+597 DFTRG
-602 IANNDVAPLSTQADG
+602 IANGVAPLSTQDG
-617 GVAAPKGEGYY
+617 GVAAPTGAGYY

-667 IQIVPSAPAEGQL
+667 IKIVPSAPAEGQL

-752 ELFTFNFSENGGKGT
+752 ELFTFNFSESGGKGT

-775 DAAEKAYLL
+775 NSDPEVLDYLL
-784 DTTVLF
+784 DETISFEVR
-790 TVLND
+790 ND
-795 GDNDDGETGLSRF
+795 GDNNEGETGLPSF
-808 DSSWTFGGVG
+808 DKNWNFGGQNG
-818 NIAIRIDKVA
+818 YIAIRIDKVA

-839 DEMTDNKFV
+839 EEMTDNKFV
-848 NVDFN
+848 NIDFD

-860 NRNWF
+860 TRNWF

-885 NEFASLQL
+885 NELASLQL

-1132 VVPFTVSNEKARDLV
+1132 VVPFTVSNEIARDLV
-1147 KIVWENESVP
+1147 IIDWEGDATP

-1171 MHELSKF
+1171 THELSKF

-1188 YNIIPGNIIITANGT
+1188 YNIIPGNIIITAHGT

-1226 GMFGVDSVEAFPFVG
+1226 GMFGVDNPEAFPFVG

-1295 ISLSFAKGDYQG
+1295 ISFSFAKGDYQG

-1350 GKYTYKGISTSAIGL
+1350 GKYAYKGISTSAIGL

-1429 KVGSEGNTYQIALGD
+1429 KVGSEGNTYQIAPGD
-1444 LSVLDNFVVTVAE
+1444 LSVLDNFVVTVAT
-1457 GYKVTVVLD
+1457 GYTVTVVLD
-1466 GDNVINLTFKDKE
+1466 DGDNVITLTFKDKE

-1625 GAFVQIGGQF
+1625 GMFVQIGGQF

-1772 ILTGDANVVLTGK
+1772 ILTGDANVVLTGE

-2093 VNYNLTINDNN
+2093 VNYNLTINDSN

-2117 KVSITLNDLSV
+2117 KVSINLNDLSV

-2198 YYIDIASLTCT
+2198 YYIDIASLTGT

-2237 NVSVK
+2237 NVSVN

-2279 TTVSGKVFGFE
+2279 TTVNGKVFGFE
-2290 LVRSPGVN
+2290 LVRNNGVN

-2306 TTDNLQGYIKVAET
+2306 TTDNLEGYTKVTET
-2320 GSLPATND
+2320 GSLPATDD

-2355 TDEEKKTEEGNAVNI
+2355 TDEEKKTEEGKAVNI

-2383 LDDMPTGGMT
+2383 LDGTPTGGMT
-2393 FNKPLNESGADGII
+2393 STKSLNESGADGII

-2536 AFGNVKADG
+2536 AFGNVKEDG

-2613 NKEGA
+2613 NEEGA

-2640 GEYEVSKVSG
+2640 GEYEVSNVSG

-2695 ISTGEI
+2695 ISTGEL
-2701 KAPDTEAQIL
+2701 KLSDTEAQIL

-2787 EKTYDGIAVDDANAF
+2787 EKTYDGIAVDDANEF

-2837 VTRSL
+2837 VNRSL

-3044 AFVKDDTVYAS
+3044 VFVKDDTVYAS

-3069 YTEITEDGSLNSQ
+3069 YNEITEDGSLNSQ

>member
-42 SSSDGVAFASN
+42 SSSDGVAFAASMGK
-53 SFSSG
+53 SDESIKSDAELSLSSLG
-58 TTPVTPDID
+58 
-67 QDANFTASSMN
+67 
-78 FPGNSPGTKSW
+78 FPGVSAGNTMWTQRLTFSNTAFSFNTNV
-89 STSIS
+89 SLASENDSLNTSNTSIS
-94 NSNPL
+94 SIPAANNGGY
-99 KFFKTTFSK
+99 KTTFHATG
-108 DNSSFATQN
+108 DN
-117 GLLTDVSFS
+117 
-126 QKSEQDNGGADITV
+126 TV
-140 NVSGNETITM
+140 GT
-150 VFNYQ
+150 VFNYE
-155 LPSFLNQLITSNNR
+155 LPSDIIPLLNNTNFKIRVTGSISLSKHDLAGRLEWQYVGYKVFAPRSSYLTASDSDA
-169 YRIIVD
+169 IIVGKSHD
-175 YNISLQRPWVAW
+175 DRKNN
-187 GQDWRR
+187 
-193 LGYRAVATP
+193 GYRYSSADRNEWWDGTFDVTMTAGNPILAFAVVCGE
-202 SAIQA
+202 SRGEGSSFSVSNLRMNI
-207 SEDTYTY
+207 EITYTP
-214 AHLGNDVGEK
+214 G
-224 TSKFSWIGTADGNWH
+224 
-239 DYSGSVTLQMG
+239 
-250 APNLAFILA
+250 
-259 VGTSSGSMTFQ
+259 
-270 MSKLQIT
+270 
-277 SMRIEYVDG
+277 
-286 ADSESSVMWDGASP
+286 DSAETYWWDGASP
-300 QNEGFSTS
+300 QSEGFSTS

-389 RGDSVD
+389 SGDSVD

-571 GKWSIDANG
+571 GNWSIDANG

-652 DNVAPENTVT
+652 DNVAPENIVT

-667 IQIVPSAPAEGQL
+667 IQIVPSSPAEGQL

-710 EADYVVYFRREGNT
+710 EADYVVYFRREGNA

-752 ELFTFNFSENGGKGT
+752 ELFTFNFSESGGKGT

-775 DAAEKAYLL
+775 NSDPEVLDYLL
-784 DTTVLF
+784 DETISFEVR
-790 TVLND
+790 ND
-795 GDNDDGETGLSRF
+795 GDNNEGETGLPSF
-808 DSSWTFGGVG
+808 DKNWNFGGQNG
-818 NIAIRIDKVA
+818 YIAIRIDKVA
-828 PADPVLTTDNS
+828 PANPVLTTDNS

-848 NVDFN
+848 NIDFN

-885 NEFASLQL
+885 NEFATLQL

-1099 PFGEG
+1099 PFGDG
-1104 YAKLWI
+1104 FAKLWI

-1157 VTVGTYGLYLELDT
+1157 VTVGTYKFHFELDT
-1171 MHELSKF
+1171 EHELSKF
-1178 YVGDRTDIIT
+1178 YVGDIRNVDN
-1188 YNIIPGNIIITANGT
+1188 YNIILGNIIITAHGT

-1226 GMFGVDSVEAFPFVG
+1226 GMFGVDNPEAFPFVG

-1295 ISLSFAKGDYQG
+1295 ISFSFAKGDYQG

-1339 RDFNEFGYENA
+1339 RDFNEFGFENA
-1350 GKYTYKGISTSAIGL
+1350 GKYAYKGISTSAIGL

-1444 LSVLDNFVVTVAE
+1444 LSSIQNFVVSVAT
-1457 GYKVTVVLD
+1457 GYTVTVVLD
-1466 GDNVINLTFKDKE
+1466 DGGNVINLTFKDKE

-1549 DVKDKYNFVFKD
+1549 DVKDKYNFVFKE

-1625 GAFVQIGGQF
+1625 GTFVQIGGQF

-1718 AINIGELIA
+1718 AINIGRLIA

-1887 FATIQP
+1887 LATIQP

-1955 NPEAQDITFGEPTL
+1955 NPEAQNITFGEPTL

-1979 ADDIN
+1979 AVDIN

-1998 ISLDIIAAGKTYF
+1998 ISLDITAAGKTYF

-2044 VNGQDS
+2044 VNGQNS

-2093 VNYNLTINDNN
+2093 VNYNLTVNDSN

-2182 ISSVKLVSEN
+2182 ISSFKLVSEN

-2198 YYIDIASLTCT
+2198 YYIDIASLTGT

-2237 NVSVK
+2237 NVSVN

-2279 TTVSGKVFGFE
+2279 TTVNGKVFGFE
-2290 LVRSPGVN
+2290 LVRNNGVN

-2320 GSLPATND
+2320 GSLPATDD

-2355 TDEEKKTEEGNAVNI
+2355 TDEEKKTEEGKAVNI

-2383 LDDMPTGGMT
+2383 LDGTPTGGMT
-2393 FNKPLNESGADGII
+2393 STKSLNESGADGII

-2536 AFGNVKADG
+2536 AFGNVKEDG

-2564 GKEIKL
+2564 GKEVKL

-2613 NKEGA
+2613 NEEGA

-2650 KADNFTYAFVA
+2650 KADNFTYAFA
-2661 GTVVVDKA
+2661 TGTVVVDKA

-2752 VEGALQNYDVR
+2752 VEGALQNYDVK

-2888 DESQF
+2888 DESKF
-2893 VVFGA
+2893 VVAGA

-2918 TDVMRDAK
+2918 TDLMRDAK

-3069 YTEITEDGSLNSQ
+3069 YNEITEDGSLNSQ

>member
-42 SSSDGVAFASN
+42 SSSDGVAFAASM
-53 SFSSG
+53 G
-58 TTPVTPDID
+58 
-67 QDANFTASSMN
+67 ASSESIKSDAELSLASLG
-78 FPGNSPGTKSW
+78 FPGNSAGKTEWEQDLTFKNTAFSLNTNV
-89 STSIS
+89 SLASENDSLNTSNTSIS
-94 NSNPL
+94 SISAANNGGY
-99 KFFKTTFSK
+99 KTTFHATG
-108 DNSSFATQN
+108 DN
-117 GLLTDVSFS
+117 
-126 QKSEQDNGGADITV
+126 TV
-140 NVSGNETITM
+140 GT
-150 VFNYQ
+150 VFNYE
-155 LPSFLNQLITSNNR
+155 LPSDIIPLLNNTNFKIRITGSLSICKHDLAGWTEWQYVGYKVFAPRSTYLNASNADA
-169 YRIIVD
+169 IIVGKSHD
-175 YNISLQRPWVAW
+175 ERKN
-187 GQDWRR
+187 G
-193 LGYRAVATP
+193 GYRYSSADRNEWWDGTFDVTMTAGNPILAFAVVCGESRGEGSTFSVSNLQINVKITYTP
-202 SAIQA
+202 NDTK
-207 SEDTYTY
+207 DTY
-214 AHLGNDVGEK
+214 
-224 TSKFSWIGTADGNWH
+224 W
-239 DYSGSVTLQMG
+239 
-250 APNLAFILA
+250 
-259 VGTSSGSMTFQ
+259 
-270 MSKLQIT
+270 
-277 SMRIEYVDG
+277 
-286 ADSESSVMWDGASP
+286 WDGASP
-300 QNEGFSTS
+300 QNEGFSAA
-308 NVYPYRPTVGAYNWP
+308 NVFPYRTTADAYNWP
-323 VANENINNLLGR
+323 IQSDAVNSLLGM
-335 ALDTDISTLDGYA
+335 ALDTDVSKLDEYT
-348 SKISLRSYTNEKKN
+348 SRISLRSYTNEKKN
-362 ENSIDYYKKFGYE
+362 ENSIDYYKKIGYD
-375 IVDFYNYSNAKDPI
+375 IIDYYNYSNAKDPI
-389 RGDSVD
+389 KGDSIDV
-395 ANYASGIKTVQV
+395 NYVSGIKTIQV
-407 GDISSIPGEETADG
+407 GDISSIPGEESADG
-421 KAAYFELYSISGS
+421 KAAYFELYAISDS
-434 AQKTIYVEGEAVGV
+434 TQKTIYVDGVAVGV
-448 AVVTKTNRARINL
+448 AIINKTNRARVSL
-461 TLYLTENASFRVI
+461 TLYFTENASFRVI

-483 TMSFDVAGIDKTAP
+483 TMNFDIAGIDKTAP

-508 FNKLGVNENAFG
+508 FNKLGESDNAFG
-520 KWLTSNT
+520 KWLTTDT
-527 SANVFYVNSLY
+527 SGSVFYINSLY
-538 TEDDGME
+538 TEDDGLE

-556 KFSANVPSAEWFTPA
+556 KFSDNIPSAEWFVPA
-571 GKWSIDANG
+571 GNWGADANQ
-580 LKNKVPFAISQ
+580 LKNKVPFAASQ
-591 FEEFTY
+591 FEEFSY
-597 DFTKG
+597 DFTRG
-602 IANNDVAPLSTQADG
+602 IANGVAPLSTQADG
-617 GVAAPKGEGYY
+617 GVAAPTGAGYY

-667 IQIVPSAPAEGQL
+667 IQIVPSSPAEGQL

-696 NMNISGNKISFTYN
+696 NMNISGNKISFEYN
-710 EADYVVYFRREGNT
+710 GDTYVVYFRADGDT
-724 FKIAKIT
+724 YKVAKIT
-731 STTGN
+731 KNSSD
-736 VDWSGGNSY
+736 VSDWDSGNSY
-745 TLKDGET
+745 TVKDGET

-808 DSSWTFGGVG
+808 DSRWSFGGVG

-828 PADPVLTTDNS
+828 PANPVLTTDNS

-848 NVDFN
+848 NIDFN

-885 NEFASLQL
+885 NEFATLQL

-947 TAGETAGLR
+947 KVGETAGLR

-1099 PFGEG
+1099 PFGDG
-1104 YAKLWI
+1104 FAKLWI

-1157 VTVGTYGLYLELDT
+1157 VTVGTYKFHFELDT
-1171 MHELSKF
+1171 EHELSKF
-1178 YVGDRTDIIT
+1178 YVGDIRNVDN
-1188 YNIIPGNIIITANGT
+1188 YNIIPGNIIITAHGT

-1218 PEGVELTS
+1218 PESVELTS
-1226 GMFGVDSVEAFPFVG
+1226 GMFGVDNPEAFPFVG

-1295 ISLSFAKGDYQG
+1295 ISFSFAKGDYQG

-1350 GKYTYKGISTSAIGL
+1350 GKYAYKGISASAIGL

-1401 DAKVAYK
+1401 DAKVAYE

-1416 APQLAGLFLAVGD
+1416 APQLAGLFLAVGN
-1429 KVGSEGNTYQIALGD
+1429 KVDAEGNAYQVAPGD
-1444 LSVLDNFVVTVAE
+1444 LSSIQNFVVTVAT
-1457 GYKVTVVLD
+1457 GYTVTVVLD
-1466 GDNVINLTFKDKE
+1466 GDNVITLTFKDKE

-1772 ILTGDANVVLTGK
+1772 ILTGDANVVLTGE

-2093 VNYNLTINDNN
+2093 VNYNLTINDSN

-2117 KVSITLNDLSV
+2117 KVSINLNDLSV

-2198 YYIDIASLTCT
+2198 YYIDIASLTGT

-2237 NVSVK
+2237 NVSVN

-2279 TTVSGKVFGFE
+2279 TTVNGKVFGFE
-2290 LVRSPGVN
+2290 LVRNNGVN

-2306 TTDNLQGYIKVAET
+2306 TTDNLEGYTKVTET

-2355 TDEEKKTEEGNAVNI
+2355 TDEEKKNAEGKVVNI
-2370 VAAYVEGDVKYYV
+2370 LAAYVEGDVKYYV
-2383 LDDMPTGGMT
+2383 LDGTPTGGMT
-2393 FNKPLNESGADGII
+2393 STKSLNESGADGII

-2613 NKEGA
+2613 NEEGA

-2640 GEYEVSKVSG
+2640 GEYEVSNVSG

-2695 ISTGEI
+2695 ISTGEL
-2701 KAPDTEAQIL
+2701 KLSDTEAQIL

-2787 EKTYDGIAVDDANAF
+2787 EKTYDGIAVDDANEF

-2837 VTRSL
+2837 VNRSL

-3044 AFVKDDTVYAS
+3044 VFVKDDTVYAS

-3069 YTEITEDGSLNSQ
+3069 YNEITEDGSLNSQ

>member
-42 SSSDGVAFASN
+42 SSSDGVAFAAIGPIGGSIPVAGNNGDLSN
-53 SFSSG
+53 THFNFNHS
-58 TTPVTPDID
+58 
-67 QDANFTASSMN
+67 AN
-78 FPGNSPGTKSW
+78 SW
-89 STSIS
+89 SYTENFS
-94 NSNPL
+94 NVAFND
-99 KFFKTTFSK
+99 K
-108 DNSSFATQN
+108 N
-117 GLLTDVSFS
+117 VSVY
-126 QKSEQDNGGADITV
+126 SELDNGNTLAFEAGTGTFKFGYDEWVGAGKNYRV
-140 NVSGNETITM
+140 WA

-155 LPSFLNQLITSNNR
+155 MGSFLTYMVQNDNIQIDVTVKANIAMNKGDTKFLKAYAVDKAYNAQEMLSNGVSFDGAGGSGTEGSTQMTATTTLTKAKPQLIIAAVDSNKGYTTAGLR
-169 YRIIVD
+169 LTVS
-175 YNISLQRPWVAW
+175 NISITFTVRTI
-187 GQDWRR
+187 G
-193 LGYRAVATP
+193 
-202 SAIQA
+202 I
-207 SEDTYTY
+207 SENANTTI
-214 AHLGNDVGEK
+214 
-224 TSKFSWIGTADGNWH
+224 S
-239 DYSGSVTLQMG
+239 
-250 APNLAFILA
+250 
-259 VGTSSGSMTFQ
+259 
-270 MSKLQIT
+270 
-277 SMRIEYVDG
+277 
-286 ADSESSVMWDGASP
+286 DGASP
-300 QNEGFSTS
+300 RVESFGETA
-308 NVYPYRPTVGAYNWP
+308 PYRTSADASDWTVKPNTGNSEIDAAIRKQLEGAVDTELN
-323 VANENINNLLGR
+323 VDLLAMGGAVNL
-335 ALDTDISTLDGYA
+335 
-348 SKISLRSYTNEKKN
+348 KSYTNQKLTV
-362 ENSIDYYKKFGYE
+362 SGIPGDIYKKTTLNFNDYMNYFNLGEVSSDVNPNLAAGIKQIDVGETVINLYESTLEKQIVVDEEVVGYAK
-375 IVDFYNYSNAKDPI
+375 IVKTSRSKVQLQMYFYKNATFNVRLVDYGGSSMTLKYTVSGIDTATPDSSAIDFLLSADNFVGKLAAEGNNFSLINWFTNS
-389 RGDSVD
+389 RLSEVME
-395 ANYASGIKTVQV
+395 GIKTSE
-407 GDISSIPGEETADG
+407 DEIIDA
-421 KAAYFELYSISGS
+421 SG
-434 AQKTIYVEGEAVGV
+434 AT
-448 AVVTKTNRARINL
+448 
-461 TLYLTENASFRVI
+461 
-474 VSDYGDGKN
+474 
-483 TMSFDVAGIDKTAP
+483 
-497 ELLDFNTAEGY
+497 
-508 FNKLGVNENAFG
+508 
-520 KWLTSNT
+520 
-527 SANVFYVNSLY
+527 
-538 TEDDGME
+538 
-545 SFSPYLWYYDV
+545 PYLWYYDV
-556 KFSANVPSAEWFTPA
+556 KYSETLTPDFFTLTPPEDFEYTSAYFAS
-571 GKWSIDANG
+571 
-580 LKNKVPFAISQ
+580 KVPAAVYSIGDFS
-591 FEEFTY
+591 Y
-597 DFTKG
+597 DFV
-602 IANNDVAPLSTQADG
+602 NG
-617 GVAAPKGEGYY
+617 GVYRTGVQPISGNAPKGAGYY
-628 LFTFYVLDL
+628 IFTFYMMDFS
-637 AGNINASSVSYYVKV
+637 GNVYQGNASYYVKV

-667 IQIVPSAPAEGQL
+667 IQIVPSAPDPEKGQIV
-680 ANGSWVNQN
+680 NGSWVNQN

-710 EADYVVYFRREGNT
+710 EADYVVYFRREGDT

-731 STTGN
+731 STKGN

-752 ELFTFNFSENGGKGT
+752 ELFTFNFSESGGKGT

-784 DTTVLF
+784 NTTILF

-795 GDNDDGETGLSRF
+795 GDNDDGEAGLSRF
-808 DSSWTFGGVG
+808 DSRWNLGGVG
-818 NIAIRIDKVA
+818 NIGIRIDKVA
-828 PADPVLTTDNS
+828 PADFILTTDNS
-839 DEMTDNKFV
+839 NEMTDNKFV
-848 NVDFN
+848 NIDFD

-865 NSAWDVYAFLRLAG
+865 TDVWELSAFLKLNDG
-879 DVDVTA
+879 EDYIPVTSDTQ
-885 NEFASLQL
+885 EYELASLQL
-893 WVKNYTDIAELEKV
+893 WVKNYTDIAELSKI
-907 NLRVL
+907 NAKAL
-912 FETEM
+912 FE
-917 LNAEGKSWDYSKTYG
+917 DSKTQWDVKYSYG
-932 VEDILDNNVYIDFKE
+932 VEHILDNDVYIDFKA

-965 AGNKSAVQAFVIL
+965 AGNTSAVQAFVIL
-978 VDANVYTLNAEIAEE
+978 VDANVYTLNAEVMEDYE
-993 YLEFIDGIGNV
+993 NYFGLFGNI
-1004 NFRYTNTSG
+1004 NFTYSNITSG
-1013 NTQTEFRRGEWSR
+1013 KSVFKRGEWSR
-1026 LEITGLDAKYVPYQI
+1026 LEIEGLAEQLVPYQI
-1041 YKDNFNEPQSL
+1041 YKDNFNEPQAL
-1052 MYSNETTTKEF
+1052 IYSNTTTNKDF
-1063 FTEAIREGLL
+1063 FPEAIRDDL

-1079 GQNANIIE
+1079 GGNMLE
-1087 MAIDRSDSIAAL
+1087 MVIDRKDSIAEL
-1099 PFGEG
+1099 PFGDG
-1104 YAKLWI
+1104 FAKLWV
-1110 SFREVVTYE
+1110 SFREVVTYK

-1147 KIVWENESVP
+1147 IIGWEGGKKP
-1157 VTVGTYGLYLELDT
+1157 VTVDTYGLYLELDT

-1188 YNIIPGNIIITANGT
+1188 YNIIPGNIIITAHGT

-1226 GMFGVDSVEAFPFVG
+1226 GMFSVDSSETFPFVG
-1241 NYNLKKVEDYEF
+1241 NYNLKKVSDYEF
-1253 VNPDDAKN
+1253 VNPDDATN

-1295 ISLSFAKGDYQG
+1295 ISFSFAKGDYAG
-1307 SFAGIFSG
+1307 SFAGIFAG

-1339 RDFNEFGYENA
+1339 RDFNEFGFENA
-1350 GKYTYKGISTSAIGL
+1350 GKYAYKGISTSAIGL

-1382 ITKRP
+1382 ITKRS
-1387 ITVTPVVDQVLYSL
+1387 ITVTPVADQVLYSL

-1416 APQLAGLFLAVGD
+1416 APQLAGLFLAVGE
-1429 KVGSEGNTYQIALGD
+1429 KAGAEGNAYQIALGD
-1444 LSVLDNFVVTVAE
+1444 LTVLDNFVVKVAE
-1457 GYKVTVVLD
+1457 GYTVTVVLD
-1466 GDNVINLTFKDKE
+1466 GYNVITLTFKDKE

-1493 LTNLLNYS
+1493 LTNLNNYS
-1501 HSGVGVDFTLKL
+1501 SSGVGVDFTLKL

-1534 AIRVYVE
+1534 AIKVYVE
-1541 SYKDKTGA
+1541 SYTNKNGE

-1561 CEYLFVNPATVTVTP
+1561 CEYLFVNPAKVIVKP

-1584 YGDIDNWNFAFTFS
+1584 YGDIDSWNFAFAFS
-1598 GALVDAGYMPE
+1598 GALVEAGYMPE

-1625 GAFVQIGGQF
+1625 GTFVQIGGQF

-1652 GAYVL
+1652 GAYIL

-1688 NVNDAV
+1688 DVNDAV
-1694 FTGKDKNNDGTSY
+1694 FTGKEKNNDGTSY

-1746 AEQAGQG
+1746 AEQTGEG

-1772 ILTGDANVVLTGK
+1772 ILTGDANVVLTGE
-1785 FKINGTTVAEITITK
+1785 FRINGTTVAEITITK

-1840 GTKDAGVDISVG
+1840 GTKDAGVDIAVG

-1955 NPEAQDITFGEPTL
+1955 SPEAQDIEFGEPTL

-1979 ADDIN
+1979 AADIN

-1998 ISLDIIAAGKTYF
+1998 ISLDIIAEGKTYF
-2011 GSAGLVYGADIT
+2011 GSAGLVYGTDIK
-2023 VNGIKVN
+2023 VNGVKVN

-2084 LDIEITGNP
+2084 LDIAITGNP
-2093 VNYNLTINDNN
+2093 VNFNLTVNDSN

-2110 IFPLNPV
+2110 IFPLNPK
-2117 KVSITLNDLSV
+2117 KVSITLNHLSV

-2135 TIDAELNDVDLGNY
+2135 TLDAELNDIDLGNY
-2149 GVTFNQDKDY
+2149 GVLTDNEDNKNIHI
-2159 LSLGYKAQFN
+2159 SYKAQFS
-2169 TNNPNVQNGADVK
+2169 TNNPNVQKGATVK
-2182 ISSVKLVSEN
+2182 VSSVKLVSEN

-2198 YYIDIASLTCT
+2198 YRLDIGNLTT
-2209 LKAAGNIV
+2209 ELKGNIV

-2242 YTLSGYAQTADQS
+2242 YTLSGYAKTADQS

-2268 PNVAKDINGDL
+2268 PNVAKDINGEL
-2279 TTVSGKVFGFE
+2279 TTVNGKVFGFD
-2290 LVRSPGVN
+2290 LDRNNGVN
-2298 NYRLVFAS
+2298 NYYLVFAS
-2306 TTDNLQGYIKVAET
+2306 TTDNLEGYTKVAQT
-2320 GSLPATND
+2320 GSLPATDD
-2328 QGRPL
+2328 QGRQL
-2333 YYYEFNAATER
+2333 YYYEFKAATER
-2344 IVIKEADWNGF
+2344 IVIKEADWKDF
-2355 TDEEKKTEEGNAVNI
+2355 TDEQKKNAEGKAVNI
-2370 VAAYVEGDVKYYV
+2370 IAAYVENRVKYYV
-2383 LDDMPTGGMT
+2383 LDSIPTGGMT
-2393 FNKPLNESGADGII
+2393 VTKSLNESSADGII

-2440 ADAEGGN
+2440 ADTAGGN

-2452 GRGAEGNDFEFVLG
+2452 GRGVEGNDFEFNLG
-2466 GEYGFEIKDF
+2466 DEFGFKIKDF

-2536 AFGNVKADG
+2536 AFGNVKEDG

-2554 HEYTYTYTTG
+2554 HDYTYTYTTG

-2570 AKDADGKTYGYV
+2570 AKDTDGKTYGYV
-2582 AVADYTAAGFAATD
+2582 AVDDYTAAGFAATD

-2613 NKEGA
+2613 NEEGA

-2650 KADNFTYAFVA
+2650 KADNFTYAFAA
-2661 GTVVVDKA
+2661 GKVVVVKA
-2669 ALTVGV
+2669 PLTVGV

-2695 ISTGEI
+2695 ISTGVI

-2717 AKYFTFT
+2717 AKYFVFT
-2724 AEGVKGGAV
+2724 AEGVKGDAV

-2752 VEGALQNYDVR
+2752 VKDALKNYDVK
-2763 LDKTYTLDIVLPE
+2763 LDNIYKLDIVLPE
-2776 LTGLSTASGVF
+2776 LTGLSTGSGVF
-2787 EKTYDGIAVDDANAF
+2787 EKPYDGVAVDDANAF
-2802 AAKYIKGTQSGDT
+2802 AKNYIKGTQPDDT
-2815 FSLAWAGG
+2815 FSIAWAGG
-2823 TVAKNAGDYNWTIT
+2823 VEAKNAGDYNWTVT

-2842 GKDATDAKEY
+2842 GKDANEVKEY
-2852 TISATISGE
+2852 FISSTISGE
-2861 YAVLKRNATLTTN
+2861 YTILKCNVTLTTD

-2893 VVFGA
+2893 VVKGA
-2898 VNGEDVAS
+2898 ASGEDVAS

-2918 TDVMRDAK
+2918 TDAMRDAK
-2926 TYGVVAEI
+2926 VYGVVAEI
-2934 TDATMAGNYNLING
+2934 TDPIMAGNYNLING

-2956 ANITVAV
+2956 ANITVTV

-2997 VKYTASSTGTVSSV
+2997 VKYTASSTGTVYSV
-3011 NEPGVYSYTITYVD
+3011 NEPGVYSYNITYVD
-3025 ANYNIVGGIGTLT
+3025 SNYSIVGGIGTLT

-3100 NEATTEGVVAVSLS
+3100 NEATTEGVLAVSLF

-3229 DASEAAADVEIIEYY
+3229 DASEAAADVEIIEYF

>member
-28 VFALVLSGGIFDLG
+28 VFALVVSGGIFDLG
-42 SSSDGVAFASN
+42 SSSDGVAFAVSKGSANESIAPDSTLSLN
-53 SFSSG
+53 SLG
-58 TTPVTPDID
+58 
-67 QDANFTASSMN
+67 
-78 FPGNSPGTKSW
+78 FPGVSAGKRSW
-89 STSIS
+89 SQSM
-94 NSNPL
+94 
-99 KFFKTTFSK
+99 TF
-108 DNSSFATQN
+108 TQN
-117 GLLTDVSFS
+117 QYSFDSNVSLATENDS
-126 QKSEQDNGGADITV
+126 INLDKTYIEAIPSTSNGGYKLQFWNTGNNTV
-140 NVSGNETITM
+140 GM

-155 LPSFLNQLITSNNR
+155 LPDDVAKLLNNSNYKIRVYGTFAVCKHNAGSGWQSVGYKVFAPRSSFL
-169 YRIIVD
+169 
-175 YNISLQRPWVAW
+175 
-187 GQDWRR
+187 
-193 LGYRAVATP
+193 
-202 SAIQA
+202 QA
-207 SEDTYTY
+207 SSSE
-214 AHLGNDVGEK
+214 ASIVGKGHSDRE
-224 TSKFSWIGTADGNWH
+224 SAGYLF
-239 DYSGSVTLQMG
+239 YSGEDEW
-250 APNLAFILA
+250 
-259 VGTSSGSMTFQ
+259 
-270 MSKLQIT
+270 K
-277 SMRIEYVDG
+277 DG
-286 ADSESSVMWDGASP
+286 ANDSTGPRFDVTMTAGNPILSFAVVCGESSSDGWFGGYSSFSFSNLRMNIEISYSPNDTKNTYWWDGASP
-300 QNEGFSTS
+300 QNEGFSAA
-308 NVYPYRPTVGAYNWP
+308 NVFPYRTTADAYNWP
-323 VANENINNLLGR
+323 IQSDAVNSLLGM
-335 ALDTDISTLDGYA
+335 ALDTDVSKLDEYT
-348 SKISLRSYTNEKKN
+348 SRISLRSYTNEKKN
-362 ENSIDYYKKFGYE
+362 ENSIDYYKKIGYD
-375 IVDFYNYSNAKDPI
+375 IIDYYNYSNAKDPI
-389 RGDSVD
+389 KGDSIDV
-395 ANYASGIKTVQV
+395 NYVSGIKTIQV
-407 GDISSIPGEETADG
+407 GDISSIPGEESADG
-421 KAAYFELYSISGS
+421 KAAYFELYAISDS
-434 AQKTIYVEGEAVGV
+434 TQKTIYVDGVAVGV
-448 AVVTKTNRARINL
+448 AIINKTNRARVSL
-461 TLYLTENASFRVI
+461 TLYFTENASFRVI

-483 TMSFDVAGIDKTAP
+483 TMNFDIAGIDKTAP

-508 FNKLGVNENAFG
+508 FNKLGESDNAFG
-520 KWLTSNT
+520 KWLTTDT
-527 SANVFYVNSLY
+527 SGSVFYINSLY
-538 TEDDGME
+538 TEDDGLE

-556 KFSANVPSAEWFTPA
+556 KFSGNTPSPEWFVPA
-571 GKWSIDANG
+571 GNWGADANQ
-580 LKNKVPFAISQ
+580 LKNKVPFAASQ
-591 FEEFTY
+591 FEEFSY
-597 DFTKG
+597 DFTRG
-602 IANNDVAPLSTQADG
+602 IANGVAPLSTQADG
-617 GVAAPKGEGYY
+617 GVAAPTGAGYY

-667 IQIVPSAPAEGQL
+667 IQIVPSSPAEGQL

-752 ELFTFNFSENGGKGT
+752 ELFTFNFSEIGGKGT

-839 DEMTDNKFV
+839 EEMTDNKFV
-848 NVDFN
+848 NIDFD

-860 NRNWF
+860 TRNWF

-885 NEFASLQL
+885 NELASLQL

-1171 MHELSKF
+1171 THELSKF
-1178 YVGDRTDIIT
+1178 YVGDRTDIIA
-1188 YNIIPGNIIITANGT
+1188 YNIIPGNIIITAHGT

-1226 GMFGVDSVEAFPFVG
+1226 GMFGVDNPEAFPFVG

-1295 ISLSFAKGDYQG
+1295 ISFSFAKGDYQG

-1339 RDFNEFGYENA
+1339 RDFNEFGFENA
-1350 GKYTYKGISTSAIGL
+1350 GKYAYKGISTSAIGL

-1444 LSVLDNFVVTVAE
+1444 LSSIQNFVVSVAT
-1457 GYKVTVVLD
+1457 GYTVTVVLD
-1466 GDNVINLTFKDKE
+1466 DGGNVINLTFKDKE

-1549 DVKDKYNFVFKD
+1549 DVKDKYNFVFKE

-1625 GAFVQIGGQF
+1625 GTFVQIGGQF

-1718 AINIGELIA
+1718 AINIGRLIA

-1955 NPEAQDITFGEPTL
+1955 NPEAQNITFGEPTL

-1979 ADDIN
+1979 AVDIN

-1998 ISLDIIAAGKTYF
+1998 ISLDITAAGKTYF

-2044 VNGQDS
+2044 VNGQNS

-2093 VNYNLTINDNN
+2093 VNYNLTVNDSN

-2198 YYIDIASLTCT
+2198 YYIDIASLTGT

-2237 NVSVK
+2237 NVSVN

-2290 LVRSPGVN
+2290 LVRNNGVN

-2355 TDEEKKTEEGNAVNI
+2355 TDEEKKTEEGKAVNI

-2383 LDDMPTGGMT
+2383 LDGTPTGGMT
-2393 FNKPLNESGADGII
+2393 STKSLNESGADGII

-2536 AFGNVKADG
+2536 AFGNVKEDG

-2613 NKEGA
+2613 NEEGA

-2640 GEYEVSKVSG
+2640 GEYEVSNVSG

-2695 ISTGEI
+2695 ISTGEL
-2701 KAPDTEAQIL
+2701 KLSDTEAQIL

-2752 VEGALQNYDVR
+2752 VEGALQNYDVK

-2837 VTRSL
+2837 VIRSL

-2888 DESQF
+2888 DESKF
-2893 VVFGA
+2893 VVAGA

-2918 TDVMRDAK
+2918 TDLMRDAK

-3069 YTEITEDGSLNSQ
+3069 YNEITEDGSLNSQ

-3151 GQLVEIS
+3151 GQLVKIS

>member
-42 SSSDGVAFASN
+42 SSSDGVAFAASM
-53 SFSSG
+53 G
-58 TTPVTPDID
+58 
-67 QDANFTASSMN
+67 ASSESIKSDAELSLASLG
-78 FPGNSPGTKSW
+78 FPGNSAGKTAWAQNLTFKNTAFSLNTNV
-89 STSIS
+89 SLASENDSLNTSNTSIS
-94 NSNPL
+94 SISAANNGGY
-99 KFFKTTFSK
+99 KTTFHATG
-108 DNSSFATQN
+108 DN
-117 GLLTDVSFS
+117 
-126 QKSEQDNGGADITV
+126 TV
-140 NVSGNETITM
+140 GT
-150 VFNYQ
+150 VFNYE
-155 LPSFLNQLITSNNR
+155 LPSDIIPLLNNTNFKIRITGSLSICKHDLAGWTEWQYVGYKVFAPRSTYLNASDADA
-169 YRIIVD
+169 IIVGKSH
-175 YNISLQRPWVAW
+175 NERKS
-187 GQDWRR
+187 G
-193 LGYRAVATP
+193 GYRYSSADRNEWWDGTFDVTMTAGNPILAFAVVCGESRGEGSTFSVSNLQINVEITYTP
-202 SAIQA
+202 NDTK
-207 SEDTYTY
+207 DTY
-214 AHLGNDVGEK
+214 
-224 TSKFSWIGTADGNWH
+224 W
-239 DYSGSVTLQMG
+239 
-250 APNLAFILA
+250 
-259 VGTSSGSMTFQ
+259 
-270 MSKLQIT
+270 
-277 SMRIEYVDG
+277 
-286 ADSESSVMWDGASP
+286 WDGASP
-300 QNEGFSTS
+300 QNEGFSAA
-308 NVYPYRPTVGAYNWP
+308 NVFPYRTTADAYNWP
-323 VANENINNLLGR
+323 IQSDAVNSLLGM
-335 ALDTDISTLDGYA
+335 ALDTDVSKLDEYT
-348 SKISLRSYTNEKKN
+348 SRISLRSYTNEKKN
-362 ENSIDYYKKFGYE
+362 ENSIDYYKKIGYD
-375 IVDFYNYSNAKDPI
+375 IIDYYNYSNAEDPI
-389 RGDSVD
+389 KGDSIDV
-395 ANYASGIKTVQV
+395 NYVSGIKTIQV
-407 GDISSIPGEETADG
+407 GDISSIPGEESADG
-421 KAAYFELYSISGS
+421 KAAYFELYAISGS
-434 AQKTIYVEGEAVGV
+434 TQKTIYVDGVAVGV
-448 AVVTKTNRARINL
+448 AIINKTNRARVSL
-461 TLYLTENASFRVI
+461 TLYFTENASFRVI

-483 TMSFDVAGIDKTAP
+483 TMNFDIAGIDKTAP

-508 FNKLGVNENAFG
+508 FNKLGESGNAFG
-520 KWLTSNT
+520 KWLTTDT
-527 SANVFYVNSLY
+527 SGSVFYINSLY
-538 TEDDGME
+538 TEDDGLE

-556 KFSANVPSAEWFTPA
+556 KFSGNTPSPEWFVPA
-571 GKWSIDANG
+571 GNWGADANQ
-580 LKNKVPFAISQ
+580 LKNKVPFAASQ
-591 FEEFTY
+591 FEEFSY
-597 DFTKG
+597 DFTRG
-602 IANNDVAPLSTQADG
+602 IANGVAPLSTQADG
-617 GVAAPKGEGYY
+617 GVAAPTGAGYY

-667 IQIVPSAPAEGQL
+667 IQIVPSSPAEGQL

-752 ELFTFNFSENGGKGT
+752 ELFTFNFSESGGKGT

-828 PADPVLTTDNS
+828 PADPVLTTDNTN
-839 DEMTDNKFV
+839 EMTDNKFV
-848 NVDFN
+848 NVDFD
-853 GNLYVPE
+853 GNLYVPG

-865 NSAWDVYAFLRLAG
+865 TDAWELSAFLKLNDG
-879 DVDVTA
+879 EDYISVTPDIK
-885 NEFASLQL
+885 EYELASLQL

-1099 PFGEG
+1099 PFGDG
-1104 YAKLWI
+1104 FAKLWI

-1157 VTVGTYGLYLELDT
+1157 VTVGTYKFHFELDT
-1171 MHELSKF
+1171 EHELSKF
-1178 YVGDRTDIIT
+1178 YVGDIRNVDN
-1188 YNIIPGNIIITANGT
+1188 YNIIPGNIIITAHGT

-1226 GMFGVDSVEAFPFVG
+1226 GMFGVDNPEAFPFVG

-1295 ISLSFAKGDYQG
+1295 ISFSFAKGDYQG

-1339 RDFNEFGYENA
+1339 RDFNEFGFENA
-1350 GKYTYKGISTSAIGL
+1350 GKYAYKGISTSAIGL

-1444 LSVLDNFVVTVAE
+1444 LSSIQNFVVSVAT
-1457 GYKVTVVLD
+1457 GYTVTVVLD
-1466 GDNVINLTFKDKE
+1466 DGGNVINLTFKDKE

-1625 GAFVQIGGQF
+1625 GMFVQIGGQF

-1772 ILTGDANVVLTGK
+1772 ILTGDANVVLTGE

-2084 LDIEITGNP
+2084 LDIKITGIS
-2093 VNYNLTINDNN
+2093 VNYNLTINDSN

-2117 KVSITLNDLSV
+2117 KISITLNDLSV

-2198 YYIDIASLTCT
+2198 YYIDIASLTGT

-2237 NVSVK
+2237 NVSVN

-2279 TTVSGKVFGFE
+2279 TTVNGKVFGFE

-2306 TTDNLQGYIKVAET
+2306 TTDNLEGYTKVTET

-2344 IVIKEADWNGF
+2344 VVMTADGWDALS
-2355 TDEEKKTEEGNAVNI
+2355 DEEKKTEEGKAVNI

-2383 LDDMPTGGMT
+2383 LDGTPTGGMT
-2393 FNKPLNESGADGII
+2393 STKSLNESGADGII

-2536 AFGNVKADG
+2536 AFGNVKEDG

-2613 NKEGA
+2613 NEEGA

-2752 VEGALQNYDVR
+2752 VEGALQNYDVK

-2837 VTRSL
+2837 VNRSL

-2888 DESQF
+2888 DESKF
-2893 VVFGA
+2893 VVAGA

-2926 TYGVVAEI
+2926 TYGVIAEI

-2976 TMNPAHIDF
+2976 TINPAHIDF

>member
-42 SSSDGVAFASN
+42 SSSDGVAFAASM
-53 SFSSG
+53 G
-58 TTPVTPDID
+58 
-67 QDANFTASSMN
+67 ASSESIKSDAELSLASLG
-78 FPGNSPGTKSW
+78 FPGNSAGKTAWAQNLTFKNTAFSLNTNV
-89 STSIS
+89 SLASENDSLNTSNTSIS
-94 NSNPL
+94 SISAANNGGY
-99 KFFKTTFSK
+99 KTTFHATG
-108 DNSSFATQN
+108 DN
-117 GLLTDVSFS
+117 
-126 QKSEQDNGGADITV
+126 TV
-140 NVSGNETITM
+140 GT
-150 VFNYQ
+150 VFNYE
-155 LPSFLNQLITSNNR
+155 LPSDIIPLLNNTNFKIRITGSLSICKHDLAGWTEWQYVGYKVFAPRSTYLNASDADA
-169 YRIIVD
+169 IIVGKSH
-175 YNISLQRPWVAW
+175 NERKS
-187 GQDWRR
+187 G
-193 LGYRAVATP
+193 GYRYSSADRNEWWDGTFDVTMTAGNPILAFAVVCGESRGEGSTFSVSNLQINVEITYTP
-202 SAIQA
+202 NDTK
-207 SEDTYTY
+207 DTY
-214 AHLGNDVGEK
+214 
-224 TSKFSWIGTADGNWH
+224 W
-239 DYSGSVTLQMG
+239 
-250 APNLAFILA
+250 
-259 VGTSSGSMTFQ
+259 
-270 MSKLQIT
+270 
-277 SMRIEYVDG
+277 
-286 ADSESSVMWDGASP
+286 WDGASP
-300 QNEGFSTS
+300 QNEGFSAA
-308 NVYPYRPTVGAYNWP
+308 NVFPYRTTADAYNWP
-323 VANENINNLLGR
+323 IQSDAVNSLLGM
-335 ALDTDISTLDGYA
+335 ALDTDVSKLDEYT
-348 SKISLRSYTNEKKN
+348 SRISLRSYTNEKKN
-362 ENSIDYYKKFGYE
+362 ENSIDYYKKIGYD
-375 IVDFYNYSNAKDPI
+375 IIDYYNYSNAEDPI
-389 RGDSVD
+389 KGDSIDV
-395 ANYASGIKTVQV
+395 NYVSGIKTIQV
-407 GDISSIPGEETADG
+407 GDISSIPGEESADG
-421 KAAYFELYSISGS
+421 KAAYFELYAISDS
-434 AQKTIYVEGEAVGV
+434 TQKTIYVDGVAVGV
-448 AVVTKTNRARINL
+448 AIINKTNRARVSL
-461 TLYLTENASFRVI
+461 TLYFTENASFRVI

-483 TMSFDVAGIDKTAP
+483 TMNFDIAGIDKTAP

-508 FNKLGVNENAFG
+508 FNKLGESDNAFG
-520 KWLTSNT
+520 KWLTTDT
-527 SANVFYVNSLY
+527 SGSVFYINSLY
-538 TEDDGME
+538 TEDDGLE

-556 KFSANVPSAEWFTPA
+556 KFSGNTPSPEWFVSA
-571 GKWSIDANG
+571 GNWGADANQ
-580 LKNKVPFAISQ
+580 LKNKVPFAASQ
-591 FEEFTY
+591 FEEFSY
-597 DFTKG
+597 DFTRG
-602 IANNDVAPLSTQADG
+602 IANGVAPLSTQADG
-617 GVAAPKGEGYY
+617 GVAAPTGAGYY

-667 IQIVPSAPAEGQL
+667 IQIVPSSPAEGQL

-696 NMNISGNKISFTYN
+696 NMNISGNKISFEYN
-710 EADYVVYFRREGNT
+710 GDTYVVYFRADGDT
-724 FKIAKIT
+724 YKVAKIT
-731 STTGN
+731 KNNSD
-736 VDWSGGNSY
+736 VSDWDSGNSY
-745 TLKDGET
+745 TVKDGET
-752 ELFTFNFSENGGKGT
+752 ELFTFNFSESGGKGT

-828 PADPVLTTDNS
+828 PANPVLTTDNS

-848 NVDFN
+848 NIDSN

-932 VEDILDNNVYIDFKE
+932 VEDILDNKVYIDFKE

-1157 VTVGTYGLYLELDT
+1157 VTVGTYKFHFELDT
-1171 MHELSKF
+1171 EHELSKF
-1178 YVGDRTDIIT
+1178 YVGDIRNVDN
-1188 YNIIPGNIIITANGT
+1188 YNIIPGNIIITAHGT

-1226 GMFGVDSVEAFPFVG
+1226 GMFGVDNPEAFPFVG

-1295 ISLSFAKGDYQG
+1295 ISFSFAKGDYQG

-1350 GKYTYKGISTSAIGL
+1350 GKYAYKGISTSAIGL

-1429 KVGSEGNTYQIALGD
+1429 KVGSEGNTYQIAPGD
-1444 LSVLDNFVVTVAE
+1444 LSVLDNFVVTVAT
-1457 GYKVTVVLD
+1457 GYTVTVVLD
-1466 GDNVINLTFKDKE
+1466 DGDNVITLTFKDKE

-1625 GAFVQIGGQF
+1625 GMFVQIGGQF

-1772 ILTGDANVVLTGK
+1772 ILTGDANVVLTGE

-2093 VNYNLTINDNN
+2093 VNYNLTINDSN

-2117 KVSITLNDLSV
+2117 KVSINLNDLSV

-2198 YYIDIASLTCT
+2198 YYIDIASLTVT

-2217 AAPLAVDFDLSKTY
+2217 AAPLAVDFDISKTY

-2279 TTVSGKVFGFE
+2279 TTVNGKVFGFE

-2306 TTDNLQGYIKVAET
+2306 TTDNLEGYTKVTET
-2320 GSLPATND
+2320 GSLPATDD

-2355 TDEEKKTEEGNAVNI
+2355 TDEEKKTEEGKAVNI

-2383 LDDMPTGGMT
+2383 LDGTPTGGMT
-2393 FNKPLNESGADGII
+2393 STKSLNESGADGII

-2536 AFGNVKADG
+2536 AFGNVKEDG

-2613 NKEGA
+2613 NEEGA

-2752 VEGALQNYDVR
+2752 VEGALQNYDVK

-2815 FSLAWAGG
+2815 FSLAWAGD

-2837 VTRSL
+2837 VNRSL

-2888 DESQF
+2888 DESKF
-2893 VVFGA
+2893 VVAGA

-2918 TDVMRDAK
+2918 TDLMRDAK

-3069 YTEITEDGSLNSQ
+3069 YNEITEDGSLNSQ

>member
-42 SSSDGVAFASN
+42 SSSDGVAFAASMGK
-53 SFSSG
+53 SDESIKSDAELSLSSLG
-58 TTPVTPDID
+58 
-67 QDANFTASSMN
+67 
-78 FPGNSPGTKSW
+78 FPGVSAGNTRWTQSLTFSNTAF
-89 STSIS
+89 SFNTNVSLASENDSLNTSNTSIS
-94 NSNPL
+94 SIPAANNGGY
-99 KFFKTTFSK
+99 KTTFHATG
-108 DNSSFATQN
+108 DN
-117 GLLTDVSFS
+117 
-126 QKSEQDNGGADITV
+126 TV
-140 NVSGNETITM
+140 GT
-150 VFNYQ
+150 VFNYE
-155 LPSFLNQLITSNNR
+155 LPSDIIPLLNNTNFKIRVTGSISLSKHDLAGWSEWQYVGYKVFAPRSSYLTASDSDA
-169 YRIIVD
+169 IIVGKSHD
-175 YNISLQRPWVAW
+175 DRKNN
-187 GQDWRR
+187 
-193 LGYRAVATP
+193 GYRYSSADRNEWWDGTFDVTMTAGNPILAFAVVCGE
-202 SAIQA
+202 SRGEGSSFSVSNLRMNI
-207 SEDTYTY
+207 EITYTP
-214 AHLGNDVGEK
+214 G
-224 TSKFSWIGTADGNWH
+224 
-239 DYSGSVTLQMG
+239 
-250 APNLAFILA
+250 
-259 VGTSSGSMTFQ
+259 
-270 MSKLQIT
+270 
-277 SMRIEYVDG
+277 
-286 ADSESSVMWDGASP
+286 DSAETYWWDGASP
-300 QNEGFSTS
+300 QSEGFSTS

-389 RGDSVD
+389 SGDSVD

-571 GKWSIDANG
+571 GNWSIDANG

-652 DNVAPENTVT
+652 DNVAPENIVT

-667 IQIVPSAPAEGQL
+667 IQIVPSSPAEGQL

-696 NMNISGNKISFTYN
+696 NMNISGNKISFEYN
-710 EADYVVYFRREGNT
+710 GDTYVVYFRADGDT
-724 FKIAKIT
+724 YKVAKIT
-731 STTGN
+731 KNNSD
-736 VDWSGGNSY
+736 VSDWDSGNSY
-745 TLKDGET
+745 TVKDGET
-752 ELFTFNFSENGGKGT
+752 ELFTFNFSESGGKGT

-828 PADPVLTTDNS
+828 PANPVLTTDNS

-848 NVDFN
+848 NIDSN

-885 NEFASLQL
+885 NEFATLQL

-978 VDANVYTLNAEIAEE
+978 VDANVYTLNAEVAEE
-993 YLEFIDGIGNV
+993 YFDLIDGIGNV

-1171 MHELSKF
+1171 THELSKF
-1178 YVGDRTDIIT
+1178 YVGDRTDIIA
-1188 YNIIPGNIIITANGT
+1188 YNIIPGNIIITAHGT

-1295 ISLSFAKGDYQG
+1295 ISFSFAKGDYQG

-1350 GKYTYKGISTSAIGL
+1350 GKYAYKGISTSAIGL

-1429 KVGSEGNTYQIALGD
+1429 KVGSEGNTYQIAPGD
-1444 LSVLDNFVVTVAE
+1444 LSVLDNFVVTVAT
-1457 GYKVTVVLD
+1457 GYTVTVVLD
-1466 GDNVINLTFKDKE
+1466 DGDNVITLTFKDKE

-1625 GAFVQIGGQF
+1625 GMFVQIGGQF

-1772 ILTGDANVVLTGK
+1772 ILTGDANVVLTGE

-2093 VNYNLTINDNN
+2093 VNYNLTINDSN

-2117 KVSITLNDLSV
+2117 KVSINLNDLSV

-2198 YYIDIASLTCT
+2198 YYTDIASLTGT

-2237 NVSVK
+2237 NVSVN

-2279 TTVSGKVFGFE
+2279 TTVNGKVFGFE
-2290 LVRSPGVN
+2290 LVRNNGVN

-2306 TTDNLQGYIKVAET
+2306 TTDNLEGYTKVTET
-2320 GSLPATND
+2320 GSLPATDD

-2355 TDEEKKTEEGNAVNI
+2355 TDEEKKTEEGKAVNI

-2383 LDDMPTGGMT
+2383 LDGTPTGGMT
-2393 FNKPLNESGADGII
+2393 STKSLNESGADGII

-2536 AFGNVKADG
+2536 AFGNVKEDG

-2613 NKEGA
+2613 NEEGA

-2640 GEYEVSKVSG
+2640 GEYEVSNVSG

-2695 ISTGEI
+2695 ISTGEL
-2701 KAPDTEAQIL
+2701 KPSDTEAQIL

-2752 VEGALQNYDVR
+2752 VEGALQNYDVK

-2837 VTRSL
+2837 VIRSL

-2888 DESQF
+2888 DESKF
-2893 VVFGA
+2893 VVAGA

-2918 TDVMRDAK
+2918 TDLMRDAK

-3069 YTEITEDGSLNSQ
+3069 YNEITEDGSLNSQ

>member
-42 SSSDGVAFASN
+42 SSSDGVAFAASMGK
-53 SFSSG
+53 SDESIKSDAELSLSSLG
-58 TTPVTPDID
+58 
-67 QDANFTASSMN
+67 
-78 FPGNSPGTKSW
+78 FPGVSAGNTRWTQSLTFSNTAF
-89 STSIS
+89 SFNTNVSLASENDSLNTSNTSIS
-94 NSNPL
+94 SIPAANNGGY
-99 KFFKTTFSK
+99 KTTFHATG
-108 DNSSFATQN
+108 DN
-117 GLLTDVSFS
+117 
-126 QKSEQDNGGADITV
+126 TV
-140 NVSGNETITM
+140 GT
-150 VFNYQ
+150 VFNYE
-155 LPSFLNQLITSNNR
+155 LPSDIIPLLNNTNFKIRVTGSISLSKHDLAGWSEWQYVGYKVFAPRSSYLTASDSDA
-169 YRIIVD
+169 IIVGKSHD
-175 YNISLQRPWVAW
+175 DRKNN
-187 GQDWRR
+187 
-193 LGYRAVATP
+193 GYRYSSADRNEWWDGTFDVTMTAGNPILAFAVVCGE
-202 SAIQA
+202 SRGEGSSFSVSNLRMNI
-207 SEDTYTY
+207 EITYTP
-214 AHLGNDVGEK
+214 G
-224 TSKFSWIGTADGNWH
+224 
-239 DYSGSVTLQMG
+239 
-250 APNLAFILA
+250 
-259 VGTSSGSMTFQ
+259 
-270 MSKLQIT
+270 
-277 SMRIEYVDG
+277 
-286 ADSESSVMWDGASP
+286 DSAETYWWDGASP
-300 QNEGFSTS
+300 QSEGFSTS

-571 GKWSIDANG
+571 GNWSIDANG

-652 DNVAPENTVT
+652 DNVAPENIVT

-667 IQIVPSAPAEGQL
+667 IQIVPSSPAEGQL

-752 ELFTFNFSENGGKGT
+752 ELFTFNFSENGGKGK
-767 FAITFTGY
+767 FEITFTGY

-828 PADPVLTTDNS
+828 PANPVLTTDNS

-848 NVDFN
+848 NIDFN

-885 NEFASLQL
+885 NEFATLQL

-978 VDANVYTLNAEIAEE
+978 VDANVYTLNAEVAEE
-993 YLEFIDGIGNV
+993 YFDLIDGIGNV

-1132 VVPFTVSNEKARDLV
+1132 VVPFTVSNEIARDLV
-1147 KIVWENESVP
+1147 IIDWEGDATP
-1157 VTVGTYGLYLELDT
+1157 VTVGTYKFHFELDT
-1171 MHELSKF
+1171 EHELSKF
-1178 YVGDRTDIIT
+1178 YVGDIRNVDN

-1226 GMFGVDSVEAFPFVG
+1226 GMFGVDNPEAFPFVG

-1295 ISLSFAKGDYQG
+1295 ISFSFAKGDYQG

-1350 GKYTYKGISTSAIGL
+1350 GKYAYKGISTSAIGL

-1444 LSVLDNFVVTVAE
+1444 LSVLDNFVVSVAT
-1457 GYKVTVVLD
+1457 GYTVTVVLD
-1466 GDNVINLTFKDKE
+1466 DGGNVINLTFKDKE

-1493 LTNLLNYS
+1493 LTNLNNYDPK
-1501 HSGVGVDFTLKL
+1501 GVGVDLTLKL

-1718 AINIGELIA
+1718 AINIGSLIA

-1979 ADDIN
+1979 AVDIN

-2093 VNYNLTINDNN
+2093 VNYNLTVNDNN

-2117 KVSITLNDLSV
+2117 KISITLNDLSV

-2169 TNNPNVQNGADVK
+2169 TNNPNVQNGVDVK

-2198 YYIDIASLTCT
+2198 YYIDIASLTAT

-2237 NVSVK
+2237 NVSVN

-2279 TTVSGKVFGFE
+2279 TTVNGKVFGFE

-2306 TTDNLQGYIKVAET
+2306 TTDSLEGYTKVTET
-2320 GSLPATND
+2320 GSLPATDD

-2355 TDEEKKTEEGNAVNI
+2355 TDEEKKTEEGKAVNI

-2383 LDDMPTGGMT
+2383 LDGTPTGGT
-2393 FNKPLNESGADGII
+2393 TYTKSLNESGADGII

-2536 AFGNVKADG
+2536 AFGNVKEDG

-2613 NKEGA
+2613 NEEGA

-2695 ISTGEI
+2695 ISTGEL
-2701 KAPDTEAQIL
+2701 KLSDTEAQIL

-2752 VEGALQNYDVR
+2752 VEGALQNYDVK

-2874 EKYDFTYDKTDKKL
+2874 EKYDFTYDKKDKKL

-2893 VVFGA
+2893 VVYGA

>member
-42 SSSDGVAFASN
+42 SSSDGIALAV
-53 SFSSG
+53 
-58 TTPVTPDID
+58 
-67 QDANFTASSMN
+67 
-78 FPGNSPGTKSW
+78 
-89 STSIS
+89 
-94 NSNPL
+94 
-99 KFFKTTFSK
+99 
-108 DNSSFATQN
+108 
-117 GLLTDVSFS
+117 
-126 QKSEQDNGGADITV
+126 DNGGKTLAVPSPANADANYFGMTDHTKSSWTGTV
-140 NVSGNETITM
+140 NFNQTKFDASNVSGHVHGETGVTSTVRSYGTGSVELGSSDYITVAPYVNAGAINVDLSGFVGTMLQNSNIEVDVTVNAEVYKGYVGNWSGLGAYATNEVYDAETM
-150 VFNYQ
+150 WGK
-155 LPSFLNQLITSNNR
+155 TASNNVVIGYETCVGGGGDEKWTAR
-169 YRIIVD
+169 TATTTLKGDYKNLLIVFAMRGTSSMWFSYRAETGVR
-175 YNISLQRPWVAW
+175 NISVTYTVRVVGISENANTTISDGAAPRIESFGETVPYRTSADAS
-187 GQDWRR
+187 DWTVKPNT
-193 LGYRAVATP
+193 GNSEID
-202 SAIQA
+202 SAIRKQLEGA
-207 SEDTYTY
+207 VDTELDVDVLATGGTVNLKSYTSQKLTVSGIPGDIY
-214 AHLGNDVGEK
+214 KKTTLNFNDYMNYFNLGEVSSDV
-224 TSKFSWIGTADGNWH
+224 N
-239 DYSGSVTLQMG
+239 
-250 APNLAFILA
+250 PNLAAGIKQIDIGETVINLYESTLEKQIVVDEEV
-259 VGTSSGSMTFQ
+259 VGYAKIVKTSRSKVQLQMYFYKNATFNVRLVDYGGSSMTLKYTVSGIDTAAPDSSAIDFLL
-270 MSKLQIT
+270 SADNFVGKLAAEGNNFSLINWFT
-277 SMRIEYVDG
+277 NSRLAE
-286 ADSESSVMWDGASP
+286 VM
-300 QNEGFSTS
+300 E
-308 NVYPYRPTVGAYNWP
+308 
-323 VANENINNLLGR
+323 
-335 ALDTDISTLDGYA
+335 
-348 SKISLRSYTNEKKN
+348 
-362 ENSIDYYKKFGYE
+362 
-375 IVDFYNYSNAKDPI
+375 
-389 RGDSVD
+389 
-395 ANYASGIKTVQV
+395 GIKTSEDEVI
-407 GDISSIPGEETADG
+407 DA
-421 KAAYFELYSISGS
+421 SG
-434 AQKTIYVEGEAVGV
+434 AT
-448 AVVTKTNRARINL
+448 
-461 TLYLTENASFRVI
+461 
-474 VSDYGDGKN
+474 
-483 TMSFDVAGIDKTAP
+483 
-497 ELLDFNTAEGY
+497 
-508 FNKLGVNENAFG
+508 
-520 KWLTSNT
+520 
-527 SANVFYVNSLY
+527 
-538 TEDDGME
+538 
-545 SFSPYLWYYDV
+545 PYLWYYDV
-556 KFSANVPSAEWFTPA
+556 KYSQNLTSDFFTLTPPDGFEYTSAYFASKVPAAVYSIGDFSYDF
-571 GKWSIDANG
+571 ANG
-580 LKNKVPFAISQ
+580 GIYRTGVQPIS
-591 FEEFTY
+591 
-597 DFTKG
+597 G
-602 IANNDVAPLSTQADG
+602 N
-617 GVAAPKGEGYY
+617 APKGAGYY
-628 LFTFYVLDL
+628 IFTFYMMDFS
-637 AGNINASSVSYYVKV
+637 GNVYQGNASYYVKV

-667 IQIVPSAPAEGQL
+667 IQIVPSSPAEGQL

-696 NMNISGNKISFTYN
+696 NMNISGNKISFEYN
-710 EADYVVYFRREGNT
+710 GDTYVVYFRADGDT
-724 FKIAKIT
+724 YKVAKIT
-731 STTGN
+731 KNSSDMS
-736 VDWSGGNSY
+736 DWDSGNSY
-745 TLKDGET
+745 TVKDGET
-752 ELFTFNFSENGGKGT
+752 ELFTFNFSESSGKGT

-808 DSSWTFGGVG
+808 DSRWSFGGVG

-828 PADPVLTTDNS
+828 PANPVLTTDNS

-848 NVDFN
+848 NIDFN

-947 TAGETAGLR
+947 KVGETAGLR

-1171 MHELSKF
+1171 THELSKF
-1178 YVGDRTDIIT
+1178 YVGDRTDIIA
-1188 YNIIPGNIIITANGT
+1188 YNIIPGNIIITAHGT

-1226 GMFGVDSVEAFPFVG
+1226 GMFGVDNPEAFPFVG

-1295 ISLSFAKGDYQG
+1295 ISFSFAKRDYQG

-1339 RDFNEFGYENA
+1339 RDFNEFGFENA
-1350 GKYTYKGISTSAIGL
+1350 GKYAYKGISTSAIGL

-1444 LSVLDNFVVTVAE
+1444 LSSIQNFVVSVAT
-1457 GYKVTVVLD
+1457 GYTVTVVLD
-1466 GDNVINLTFKDKE
+1466 DGGNVINLTFKDKE

-1549 DVKDKYNFVFKD
+1549 DVKDKYNFVFKE

-1625 GAFVQIGGQF
+1625 GTFVQIGGQF

-1718 AINIGELIA
+1718 AINIGRLIA

-1955 NPEAQDITFGEPTL
+1955 NPEAQNITFGEPTL

-1979 ADDIN
+1979 AVDIN

-1998 ISLDIIAAGKTYF
+1998 ISLDITAAGKTYF

-2044 VNGQDS
+2044 VNGQNS

-2093 VNYNLTINDNN
+2093 VNYNLTINDSN

-2117 KVSITLNDLSV
+2117 KVSINLNDLSV

-2198 YYIDIASLTCT
+2198 YYIDIASLTGT

-2237 NVSVK
+2237 NVSVN

-2279 TTVSGKVFGFE
+2279 TTVNGKVFGFE
-2290 LVRSPGVN
+2290 LVRNNGVN

-2306 TTDNLQGYIKVAET
+2306 TTDNLEGYTKVTET
-2320 GSLPATND
+2320 GSLPATDD

-2355 TDEEKKTEEGNAVNI
+2355 TDEEKKTEEGKAVNI

-2383 LDDMPTGGMT
+2383 LDGTPTGGMT
-2393 FNKPLNESGADGII
+2393 STKSLNESGADGII

-2536 AFGNVKADG
+2536 AFGNVKEDG

-2613 NKEGA
+2613 NEEGA

-2695 ISTGEI
+2695 ISTGEL
-2701 KAPDTEAQIL
+2701 KLSDTEAQIL

-2787 EKTYDGIAVDDANAF
+2787 EKTYDGIAVDDANEF

-2837 VTRSL
+2837 VNRSL

-2893 VVFGA
+2893 VVAGA

-2926 TYGVVAEI
+2926 TYGVIAEI

-2976 TMNPAHIDF
+2976 TINPAHIDF

>member
-18 FGMLAMCFAL
+18 FGMLAMCFVL

-42 SSSDGVAFASN
+42 SSSDGVAFAASM
-53 SFSSG
+53 G
-58 TTPVTPDID
+58 
-67 QDANFTASSMN
+67 ASSESIKSDAELSLASLG
-78 FPGNSPGTKSW
+78 FPGNSAGKTAWAQNLTFKNTAFSLNTNV
-89 STSIS
+89 SLASENDSLNTSNTSIS
-94 NSNPL
+94 SISAANNGGY
-99 KFFKTTFSK
+99 KTTFH
-108 DNSSFATQN
+108 ATGN
-117 GLLTDVSFS
+117 
-126 QKSEQDNGGADITV
+126 NTV
-140 NVSGNETITM
+140 GT
-150 VFNYQ
+150 VFNYE
-155 LPSFLNQLITSNNR
+155 LPSDIIPLLNNTNFKIRITGSLSICKHDLAGWTEWQYVGYKVFAPRSTYLNASDADA
-169 YRIIVD
+169 IIVGKSHD
-175 YNISLQRPWVAW
+175 ERKS
-187 GQDWRR
+187 G
-193 LGYRAVATP
+193 GYRYSSADRNEWWDGTFDVTMTAGNPILAFAVVCGESSGEGSTFSVSNLQINVEITYTP
-202 SAIQA
+202 NDTK
-207 SEDTYTY
+207 DTY
-214 AHLGNDVGEK
+214 
-224 TSKFSWIGTADGNWH
+224 W
-239 DYSGSVTLQMG
+239 
-250 APNLAFILA
+250 
-259 VGTSSGSMTFQ
+259 
-270 MSKLQIT
+270 
-277 SMRIEYVDG
+277 
-286 ADSESSVMWDGASP
+286 WDGASP
-300 QNEGFSTS
+300 QNEGFSAA
-308 NVYPYRPTVGAYNWP
+308 NVFPYRTTADAYNWP
-323 VANENINNLLGR
+323 VQSDAVNSLLGM
-335 ALDTDISTLDGYA
+335 ALDTDVSKLDEYT
-348 SKISLRSYTNEKKN
+348 SRISLRSYTNEKKN
-362 ENSIDYYKKFGYE
+362 ENSIDYYKKIGYD
-375 IVDFYNYSNAKDPI
+375 IIDYYNYSNAEDPI
-389 RGDSVD
+389 KGDSIDV
-395 ANYASGIKTVQV
+395 NYVSGIKTIQV
-407 GDISSIPGEETADG
+407 GDISSIPGEESADG
-421 KAAYFELYSISGS
+421 KAAYFELYAISGS
-434 AQKTIYVEGEAVGV
+434 TQKTIYVDGVAVGV
-448 AVVTKTNRARINL
+448 AVVNKTNRARVSL
-461 TLYLTENASFRVI
+461 TLYFTENASFRVI

-483 TMSFDVAGIDKTAP
+483 TMNFDIAGIDKTAP

-508 FNKLGVNENAFG
+508 FNKLGESDNAFG
-520 KWLTSNT
+520 KWLTTNT
-527 SANVFYVNSLY
+527 SGSVFYINSLY
-538 TEDDGME
+538 TEDDGLE

-556 KFSANVPSAEWFTPA
+556 KFSGNTPSPEWFVPA
-571 GKWSIDANG
+571 GNWGADANQ
-580 LKNKVPFAISQ
+580 LKNKVPFAASQ
-591 FEEFTY
+591 FEEFSY
-597 DFTKG
+597 DFTRG
-602 IANNDVAPLSTQADG
+602 IANGVAPLSTQADG
-617 GVAAPKGEGYY
+617 GVAAPTGAGYY

-680 ANGSWVNQN
+680 ANGSWVNN
-689 ITATVAW
+689 SITATVAW
-696 NMNISGNKISFTYN
+696 NMNISGNKISFEYN
-710 EADYVVYFRREGNT
+710 GDTYVVYFRADGDT
-724 FKIAKIT
+724 YKVAKIT
-731 STTGN
+731 KNSSD
-736 VDWSGGNSY
+736 VSDWDSGNSY
-745 TLKDGET
+745 TVKDGET
-752 ELFTFNFSENGGKGT
+752 ELFTFNFSESGGKGT

-808 DSSWTFGGVG
+808 DSRWSFGGVG

-828 PADPVLTTDNS
+828 PANPVLTTDNS

-848 NVDFN
+848 NIDFN

-885 NEFASLQL
+885 NEFATLQL

-1226 GMFGVDSVEAFPFVG
+1226 GMFSVDNPEAFPFVG

-1295 ISLSFAKGDYQG
+1295 ISFSFAKGDYQG

-1350 GKYTYKGISTSAIGL
+1350 GKYAYKGISTSAIGL

-1493 LTNLLNYS
+1493 LTNLNNYDPK
-1501 HSGVGVDFTLKL
+1501 GVGVDFTLKL

-1907 ERNYNGTNEVA
+1907 ERNYNGTKEVA

-1955 NPEAQDITFGEPTL
+1955 NPTAQDITFGEPTT
-1969 ATGNYAFGFT
+1969 ASANYVFGFD
-1979 ADDIN
+1979 AADIN

-2011 GSAGLVYGADIT
+2011 GNATLQYGTDIS
-2023 VNGIKVN
+2023 VNGVKVN
-2030 SEPIVGWGDTDNVT
+2030 SEEIVGWGTTENIT
-2044 VNGQDS
+2044 VSGQDG

-2084 LDIEITGNP
+2084 LDIKITGKP
-2093 VNYNLTINDNN
+2093 VNYNLTINDSN

-2169 TNNPNVQNGADVK
+2169 TNNPNVQNGVDVK

-2198 YYIDIASLTCT
+2198 YYIDIASLTGT

-2290 LVRSPGVN
+2290 LVRNNGVN

-2306 TTDNLQGYIKVAET
+2306 TTDNLEGYTKVTET
-2320 GSLPATND
+2320 GSLPATDD

-2355 TDEEKKTEEGNAVNI
+2355 TDEEKKNAEGKAVNI

-2393 FNKPLNESGADGII
+2393 FNKSLNESGADGII

-2536 AFGNVKADG
+2536 AFGNVKEDG

-2613 NKEGA
+2613 NEEGA

-2650 KADNFTYAFVA
+2650 KADNFTYAFA
-2661 GTVVVDKA
+2661 TGTVVVDKA

-2695 ISTGEI
+2695 ISTGEL
-2701 KAPDTEAQIL
+2701 KLSDTEAQIL

-2752 VEGALQNYDVR
+2752 VEGALQNYDVK

-2888 DESQF
+2888 DESKF
-2893 VVFGA
+2893 VVAGA

-2918 TDVMRDAK
+2918 TDAMRDAK

-2976 TMNPAHIDF
+2976 TINPAHIDF

>member
-42 SSSDGVAFASN
+42 SSSDGVAFAASM
-53 SFSSG
+53 G
-58 TTPVTPDID
+58 
-67 QDANFTASSMN
+67 ASSESIKSDAELSLASLG
-78 FPGNSPGTKSW
+78 FPGNSAGKTAWAQNLTFKNTAFSLNTNV
-89 STSIS
+89 SLASENDSLNTSNTSIS
-94 NSNPL
+94 SISAANNGGY
-99 KFFKTTFSK
+99 KTTFHATG
-108 DNSSFATQN
+108 DN
-117 GLLTDVSFS
+117 
-126 QKSEQDNGGADITV
+126 TV
-140 NVSGNETITM
+140 GT
-150 VFNYQ
+150 VFNYE
-155 LPSFLNQLITSNNR
+155 LPSDIIPLLNNTNFKIRITGSLSICKHDLAGWTEWQYVGYKVFAPRSTYLNASDADA
-169 YRIIVD
+169 IIVGKSH
-175 YNISLQRPWVAW
+175 NERKS
-187 GQDWRR
+187 G
-193 LGYRAVATP
+193 GYRYSSADRNEWWDGTFDVTMTAGNPILAFAVVCGESRGEGSTFSVSNLQINVEITYTP
-202 SAIQA
+202 NDTK
-207 SEDTYTY
+207 DTY
-214 AHLGNDVGEK
+214 
-224 TSKFSWIGTADGNWH
+224 W
-239 DYSGSVTLQMG
+239 
-250 APNLAFILA
+250 
-259 VGTSSGSMTFQ
+259 
-270 MSKLQIT
+270 
-277 SMRIEYVDG
+277 
-286 ADSESSVMWDGASP
+286 WDGASP
-300 QNEGFSTS
+300 QNEGFSAA
-308 NVYPYRPTVGAYNWP
+308 NVFPYRTTADAYNWP
-323 VANENINNLLGR
+323 IQSDAVNSLLGM
-335 ALDTDISTLDGYA
+335 ALDTDVSKLDEYT
-348 SKISLRSYTNEKKN
+348 SRISLRSYTNEKKN
-362 ENSIDYYKKFGYE
+362 ENSIDYYKKIGYD
-375 IVDFYNYSNAKDPI
+375 IIDYYNYSNAEDPI
-389 RGDSVD
+389 KGDSIDV
-395 ANYASGIKTVQV
+395 NYVSGIKTIQV
-407 GDISSIPGEETADG
+407 GDISSIPGEESADG
-421 KAAYFELYSISGS
+421 KAAYFELYAISGS
-434 AQKTIYVEGEAVGV
+434 TQKTIYVDGVAVGV
-448 AVVTKTNRARINL
+448 AIINKTNRARVSL
-461 TLYLTENASFRVI
+461 TLYFTENASFRVI

-483 TMSFDVAGIDKTAP
+483 TMNFDIAGIDKTAP

-508 FNKLGVNENAFG
+508 FNKLGESDNAFG
-520 KWLTSNT
+520 KWLTTNT
-527 SANVFYVNSLY
+527 SGSVFYINSLY
-538 TEDDGME
+538 TEDDGLE

-556 KFSANVPSAEWFTPA
+556 KFSGNTPSPEWFVPA
-571 GKWSIDANG
+571 GNWGADANQ
-580 LKNKVPFAISQ
+580 LKNKVPFAASQ
-591 FEEFTY
+591 FEEFSY
-597 DFTKG
+597 DFTRG
-602 IANNDVAPLSTQADG
+602 IANGVAPLSTQADG
-617 GVAAPKGEGYY
+617 GVAAPTGAGYY

-667 IQIVPSAPAEGQL
+667 IQIVPSSPAEGQL

-696 NMNISGNKISFTYN
+696 NMNISGNKISFEYN
-710 EADYVVYFRREGNT
+710 GDTYVVYFRADGDT
-724 FKIAKIT
+724 YKVAKIT
-731 STTGN
+731 KNSSDMS
-736 VDWSGGNSY
+736 DWDSGNSY
-745 TLKDGET
+745 TVKDGET
-752 ELFTFNFSENGGKGT
+752 ELFTFNFSESGGKGT

-828 PADPVLTTDNS
+828 PANPVLTTDNS

-848 NVDFN
+848 NIDFN

-1171 MHELSKF
+1171 THELSKF
-1178 YVGDRTDIIT
+1178 YVGDRTDIIA
-1188 YNIIPGNIIITANGT
+1188 YNIIPGNIIITAHGT

-1218 PEGVELTS
+1218 PESVELTS
-1226 GMFGVDSVEAFPFVG
+1226 GMFGVDNPEAFPFVG

-1295 ISLSFAKGDYQG
+1295 ISFSFAKGDYQG

-1350 GKYTYKGISTSAIGL
+1350 DKYAYKGISASAIGL

-1429 KVGSEGNTYQIALGD
+1429 KVGSEGNTYQIAPGD
-1444 LSVLDNFVVTVAE
+1444 LSVLDNFVVSVAT
-1457 GYKVTVVLD
+1457 GYTVTVVLD
-1466 GDNVINLTFKDKE
+1466 GNNVITLTFKDKE

-1625 GAFVQIGGQF
+1625 GMFVQIGGQF

-1772 ILTGDANVVLTGK
+1772 ILTGDANVVLTGE

-1955 NPEAQDITFGEPTL
+1955 NPEAQDIRFDEPTL

-2076 LHDLKVTG
+2076 LHDLKVAG
-2084 LDIEITGNP
+2084 LDIEITGIS
-2093 VNYNLTINDNN
+2093 VNYNLTINDSN

-2198 YYIDIASLTCT
+2198 YYIDIASLTGT

-2237 NVSVK
+2237 NVSVN

-2290 LVRSPGVN
+2290 LVRNNGVN

-2306 TTDNLQGYIKVAET
+2306 TTDNLQGYTKVTET

-2333 YYYEFNAATER
+2333 YYYEFNAATDR
-2344 IVIKEADWNGF
+2344 VVMTADGWDAL
-2355 TDEEKKTEEGNAVNI
+2355 TDEQKKTEEGKAVNI

-2383 LDDMPTGGMT
+2383 LDGKPTGGT
-2393 FNKPLNESGADGII
+2393 TSTKILNESGADGII

-2536 AFGNVKADG
+2536 AFGNVKEDG

-2613 NKEGA
+2613 NEEGA

-2675 SNEKLQK
+2675 NNEKLQK

-2695 ISTGEI
+2695 ISTGEL
-2701 KAPDTEAQIL
+2701 KLSDTEAQIL

-2752 VEGALQNYDVR
+2752 VEGALQNYDVK

-2837 VTRSL
+2837 VIRSL

-2888 DESQF
+2888 DESKF
-2893 VVFGA
+2893 VVAGA

-2918 TDVMRDAK
+2918 TDLMRDAK

>member
-42 SSSDGVAFASN
+42 SSSDGVAFAASMGK
-53 SFSSG
+53 SDESIKSDAELSLSSLG
-58 TTPVTPDID
+58 
-67 QDANFTASSMN
+67 
-78 FPGNSPGTKSW
+78 FPGVSAGNTRWTQSLTFSNTAF
-89 STSIS
+89 SFNTNVSLASENDSLNTSNTSIS
-94 NSNPL
+94 SIPAANNGGY
-99 KFFKTTFSK
+99 KTTFHATG
-108 DNSSFATQN
+108 DN
-117 GLLTDVSFS
+117 
-126 QKSEQDNGGADITV
+126 TV
-140 NVSGNETITM
+140 GT
-150 VFNYQ
+150 VFNYE
-155 LPSFLNQLITSNNR
+155 LPSDIIPLLNNTNFKIRVTGSISLSKHDLAGWSEWQYVGYKVFAPRSSYLTASDSDA
-169 YRIIVD
+169 IIVGKSHD
-175 YNISLQRPWVAW
+175 DRKNN
-187 GQDWRR
+187 
-193 LGYRAVATP
+193 GYRYSSADRNEWWDGTFDVTMTAGNPILAFAVVCGE
-202 SAIQA
+202 SRGEGSSFSVSNLRMNI
-207 SEDTYTY
+207 EITYTP
-214 AHLGNDVGEK
+214 G
-224 TSKFSWIGTADGNWH
+224 
-239 DYSGSVTLQMG
+239 
-250 APNLAFILA
+250 
-259 VGTSSGSMTFQ
+259 
-270 MSKLQIT
+270 
-277 SMRIEYVDG
+277 
-286 ADSESSVMWDGASP
+286 DSAETYWWDGASP
-300 QNEGFSTS
+300 QSEGFSTS

-389 RGDSVD
+389 SGDSVD

-421 KAAYFELYSISGS
+421 KAAYFDLYSISGS

-508 FNKLGVNENAFG
+508 FNKLGENENAFG

-571 GKWSIDANG
+571 GNWSIDANG

-667 IQIVPSAPAEGQL
+667 IQIVPSSPAEGQL

-696 NMNISGNKISFTYN
+696 NMNISGNKISFEYN
-710 EADYVVYFRREGNT
+710 GDTYVVYFRADGDT
-724 FKIAKIT
+724 YKVAKIT
-731 STTGN
+731 KNSSD
-736 VDWSGGNSY
+736 VSDWDSGNSY
-745 TLKDGET
+745 TVKDGET
-752 ELFTFNFSENGGKGT
+752 ELFTFNFSESGGKGT

-775 DAAEKAYLL
+775 NSDPEVLDYLL
-784 DTTVLF
+784 DETISFEVR
-790 TVLND
+790 ND
-795 GDNDDGETGLSRF
+795 GDNDEGETGLPSF
-808 DSSWTFGGVG
+808 DKNWNFGGQNG
-818 NIAIRIDKVA
+818 YIAIRIDKVA
-828 PADPVLTTDNS
+828 PANPVLTTDNS

-848 NVDFN
+848 NIDFN

-885 NEFASLQL
+885 NEFATLQL

-965 AGNKSAVQAFVIL
+965 AGNKSSVQAFVIL
-978 VDANVYTLNAEIAEE
+978 VDANVYTLNAEVMEE
-993 YLEFIDGIGNV
+993 YANYFGAFGNI
-1004 NFRYTNTSG
+1004 NFKYSNITSG
-1013 NTQTEFRRGEWSR
+1013 KSFFKRGEWSR
-1026 LEITGLDAKYVPYQI
+1026 LEITGIDAKFVPYQI
-1041 YKDNFNEPQSL
+1041 YKDNFNEPQAL
-1052 MYSNETTTKEF
+1052 IYSNTTTNKDF
-1063 FTEAIREGLL
+1063 FPEAIRDDL

-1079 GQNANIIE
+1079 GGNMLE
-1087 MAIDRSDSIAAL
+1087 MVIDRKDSIAEL
-1099 PFGEG
+1099 PFGDG
-1104 YAKLWI
+1104 FAKLWV

-1132 VVPFTVSNEKARDLV
+1132 VIPFTVSNEKARDLV

-1157 VTVGTYGLYLELDT
+1157 VTVGTYKFHFELDT
-1171 MHELSKF
+1171 EHELSKF
-1178 YVGDRTDIIT
+1178 YVGDIRNVDN
-1188 YNIIPGNIIITANGT
+1188 YNIIPGNIIITAHGT

-1218 PEGVELTS
+1218 PESVELTS
-1226 GMFGVDSVEAFPFVG
+1226 GMFGVDNPEAFPFVG
-1241 NYNLKKVEDYEF
+1241 NYNLKKVSDYEF

-1295 ISLSFAKGDYQG
+1295 ISFSFAKGDYQG

-1350 GKYTYKGISTSAIGL
+1350 GKYAYKGISTSAIGL

-1493 LTNLLNYS
+1493 LTNLNNYDPK
-1501 HSGVGVDFTLKL
+1501 GVGVDFTLKL

-1772 ILTGDANVVLTGK
+1772 ILTGDANVVLTGE

-2044 VNGQDS
+2044 VNSQNS

-2198 YYIDIASLTCT
+2198 YYIDIASLTGT

-2279 TTVSGKVFGFE
+2279 TTVNGKVFGFE
-2290 LVRSPGVN
+2290 LVRNNGVN

-2320 GSLPATND
+2320 GSLPATDD

-2370 VAAYVEGDVKYYV
+2370 LAAYFEGDVKYYV
-2383 LDDMPTGGMT
+2383 LDGTPTGGTT
-2393 FNKPLNESGADGII
+2393 FNKSLNESGADGII

-2695 ISTGEI
+2695 ISTGEL
-2701 KAPDTEAQIL
+2701 KLSDTEAQIL

-2752 VEGALQNYDVR
+2752 VEGALQNYDVK

-2888 DESQF
+2888 DESKF
-2893 VVFGA
+2893 VVAGA

-2976 TMNPAHIDF
+2976 TINPAHIDF

>member
-1 MRNNR
+1 M
-6 NSSRNFF
+6 
-13 VNFVR
+13 
-18 FGMLAMCFAL
+18 
-28 VFALVLSGGIFDLG
+28 
-42 SSSDGVAFASN
+42 
-53 SFSSG
+53 
-58 TTPVTPDID
+58 
-67 QDANFTASSMN
+67 
-78 FPGNSPGTKSW
+78 
-89 STSIS
+89 
-94 NSNPL
+94 
-99 KFFKTTFSK
+99 
-108 DNSSFATQN
+108 
-117 GLLTDVSFS
+117 
-126 QKSEQDNGGADITV
+126 
-140 NVSGNETITM
+140 
-150 VFNYQ
+150 
-155 LPSFLNQLITSNNR
+155 
-169 YRIIVD
+169 
-175 YNISLQRPWVAW
+175 
-187 GQDWRR
+187 
-193 LGYRAVATP
+193 
-202 SAIQA
+202 
-207 SEDTYTY
+207 
-214 AHLGNDVGEK
+214 
-224 TSKFSWIGTADGNWH
+224 
-239 DYSGSVTLQMG
+239 
-250 APNLAFILA
+250 
-259 VGTSSGSMTFQ
+259 
-270 MSKLQIT
+270 
-277 SMRIEYVDG
+277 
-286 ADSESSVMWDGASP
+286 
-300 QNEGFSTS
+300 
-308 NVYPYRPTVGAYNWP
+308 
-323 VANENINNLLGR
+323 
-335 ALDTDISTLDGYA
+335 ALDTDVSKLDEYT
-348 SKISLRSYTNEKKN
+348 SRISLRSYTNEKKN
-362 ENSIDYYKKFGYE
+362 ENSIDYYKKIGYD
-375 IVDFYNYSNAKDPI
+375 IIDYYNYSNAEDPI
-389 RGDSVD
+389 KGDSIDV
-395 ANYASGIKTVQV
+395 NYVSGIKTIQV
-407 GDISSIPGEETADG
+407 GDISSIPGEESADG
-421 KAAYFELYSISGS
+421 KAAYFELYAISDS
-434 AQKTIYVEGEAVGV
+434 TQKTIYVDGVAVGV
-448 AVVTKTNRARINL
+448 AIINKTNRARVSL
-461 TLYLTENASFRVI
+461 TLYFTENASFRVI

-483 TMSFDVAGIDKTAP
+483 TMNFDIAGIDKTAP

-508 FNKLGVNENAFG
+508 FNKLGESDNAFG
-520 KWLTSNT
+520 KWLTTNT
-527 SANVFYVNSLY
+527 SGSVFYINSLY
-538 TEDDGME
+538 TEDDGLE

-556 KFSANVPSAEWFTPA
+556 KFSGNTPSPEWFVPA
-571 GKWSIDANG
+571 GNWGADANQ
-580 LKNKVPFAISQ
+580 LKNKVPFAASQ
-591 FEEFTY
+591 FEEFSY
-597 DFTKG
+597 DFTRG
-602 IANNDVAPLSTQADG
+602 IANGVAPLSTQADG
-617 GVAAPKGEGYY
+617 GVAAPTGAGYY

-667 IQIVPSAPAEGQL
+667 IQIVPSSPAEGQL

-752 ELFTFNFSENGGKGT
+752 ELFTFNFSESGGKGT

-828 PADPVLTTDNS
+828 PANPVLTTDNS

-848 NVDFN
+848 NIDFN

-1099 PFGEG
+1099 PFGDG
-1104 YAKLWI
+1104 FAKLWI

-1157 VTVGTYGLYLELDT
+1157 VTVGTYKFHFELDT
-1171 MHELSKF
+1171 EHELSKF
-1178 YVGDRTDIIT
+1178 YVGDIRNVDN
-1188 YNIIPGNIIITANGT
+1188 YNIIPGNIIITAHGT

-1226 GMFGVDSVEAFPFVG
+1226 GMFGVDNPEAFPFVG

-1295 ISLSFAKGDYQG
+1295 ISFSFAKGDYQG

-1339 RDFNEFGYENA
+1339 RDFNEFGFENA
-1350 GKYTYKGISTSAIGL
+1350 GKYAYKGISTSAIGL

-1444 LSVLDNFVVTVAE
+1444 LSSIQNFVVSVAT
-1457 GYKVTVVLD
+1457 GYTVTVVLD
-1466 GDNVINLTFKDKE
+1466 DGGNVINLTFKDKE

-1549 DVKDKYNFVFKD
+1549 DVKDKYNFVFKE

-1625 GAFVQIGGQF
+1625 GMFVQIGGQF

-1772 ILTGDANVVLTGK
+1772 ILTGDANVVLTGE

-2093 VNYNLTINDNN
+2093 VNYNLTINDSN

-2117 KVSITLNDLSV
+2117 KVSINLNDLSV

-2198 YYIDIASLTCT
+2198 YYIDIASLTGT

-2237 NVSVK
+2237 NVSVN

-2279 TTVSGKVFGFE
+2279 TTVNGKVFGFE
-2290 LVRSPGVN
+2290 LVRNNGVN

-2306 TTDNLQGYIKVAET
+2306 TTDNLEGYTKVTET

-2344 IVIKEADWNGF
+2344 IVIK
-2355 TDEEKKTEEGNAVNI
+2355 K
-2370 VAAYVEGDVKYYV
+2370 
-2383 LDDMPTGGMT
+2383 
-2393 FNKPLNESGADGII
+2393 
-2407 EPALIS
+2407 
-2413 YTVNVNPATAER
+2413 
-2425 DPFKKVFDDSNATIK
+2425 
-2440 ADAEGGN
+2440 
-2447 GWYYG
+2447 
-2452 GRGAEGNDFEFVLG
+2452 
-2466 GEYGFEIKDF
+2466 
-2476 SVYYESSAVGNGV
+2476 
-2489 NVVFRIDSFEI
+2489 
-2500 IGGGSIEIGESN
+2500 
-2512 NFTLL
+2512 
-2517 GGEGYKKAVGTIT
+2517 
-2530 AKSVDV
+2530 
-2536 AFGNVKADG
+2536 
-2545 KVHFTYGDT
+2545 
-2554 HEYTYTYTTG
+2554 
-2564 GKEIKL
+2564 
-2570 AKDADGKTYGYV
+2570 
-2582 AVADYTAAGFAATD
+2582 
-2596 YTGRRYNINEE
+2596 
-2607 TGAFEL
+2607 
-2613 NKEGA
+2613 
-2618 YIRIAGTFGDIAPAN
+2618 
-2633 EASIVNA
+2633 
-2640 GEYEVSKVSG
+2640 
-2650 KADNFTYAFVA
+2650 
-2661 GTVVVDKA
+2661 
-2669 ALTVGV
+2669 
-2675 SNEKLQK
+2675 
-2682 EFASSVYPDLAFV
+2682 
-2695 ISTGEI
+2695 
-2701 KAPDTEAQIL
+2701 QI
-2711 AELKKG
+2711 
-2717 AKYFTFT
+2717 
-2724 AEGVKGGAV
+2724 
-2733 VDRSMISADLEG
+2733 
-2745 GAYYALD
+2745 
-2752 VEGALQNYDVR
+2752 
-2763 LDKTYTLDIVLPE
+2763 
-2776 LTGLSTASGVF
+2776 
-2787 EKTYDGIAVDDANAF
+2787 
-2802 AAKYIKGTQSGDT
+2802 
-2815 FSLAWAGG
+2815 
-2823 TVAKNAGDYNWTIT
+2823 
-2837 VTRSL
+2837 
-2842 GKDATDAKEY
+2842 
-2852 TISATISGE
+2852 
-2861 YAVLKRNATLTTN
+2861 
-2874 EKYDFTYDKTDKKL
+2874 
-2888 DESQF
+2888 
-2893 VVFGA
+2893 
-2898 VNGEDVAS
+2898 
-2906 AIKVSYKYGDVV
+2906 
-2918 TDVMRDAK
+2918 
-2926 TYGVVAEI
+2926 
-2934 TDATMAGNYNLING
+2934 
-2948 IGNVTVKK
+2948 
-2956 ANITVAV
+2956 
-2963 NPESKYQYVTGGT
+2963 
-2976 TMNPAHIDF
+2976 
-2985 TVPEGFDKADFT
+2985 
-2997 VKYTASSTGTVSSV
+2997 GTVS
-3011 NEPGVYSYTITYVD
+3011 
-3025 ANYNIVGGIGTLT
+3025 LT
-3038 VAMNEI
+3038 
-3044 AFVKDDTVYAS
+3044 
-3055 IKFTD
+3055 
-3060 AVTVPYKLN
+3060 
-3069 YTEITEDGSLNSQ
+3069 
-3082 TYWNF
+3082 
-3087 VNDYVVANLGDKK
+3087 
-3100 NEATTEGVVAVSLS
+3100 
-3114 NGSTEIRRLDQ
+3114 
-3125 QMTVSVSMPAN
+3125 
-3136 VASMDG
+3136 
-3142 YKAYYVNSD
+3142 
-3151 GQLVEIS
+3151 
-3158 DYEVANGYFTYTTDY
+3158 
-3173 IGDLVFVKF
+3173 
-3182 AAIALPMWIWI
+3182 
-3193 LVGILALLIII
+3193 
-3204 AIILAIVISQKRKK
+3204 KRKR
-3218 MPMYVEAPAAA
+3218 M
-3229 DASEAAADVEIIEYY
+3229 
-3244 DPDRPE
+3244 
-3250 VVNKNKKPPIIG
+3250 
-3262 IRK
+3262 RKEK

>member
-42 SSSDGVAFASN
+42 SSSDGVAFAASMGK
-53 SFSSG
+53 SDESIKSDAELSLSSLG
-58 TTPVTPDID
+58 
-67 QDANFTASSMN
+67 
-78 FPGNSPGTKSW
+78 FPGVSAGNTRWTQSLTFSNTAF
-89 STSIS
+89 SFNTNVSLASENDSLNTSNTSIS
-94 NSNPL
+94 SIPAANNGGY
-99 KFFKTTFSK
+99 KTTFHATG
-108 DNSSFATQN
+108 DN
-117 GLLTDVSFS
+117 
-126 QKSEQDNGGADITV
+126 TV
-140 NVSGNETITM
+140 GT
-150 VFNYQ
+150 VFNYE
-155 LPSFLNQLITSNNR
+155 LPSDIIPLLNNTNFKIRVTGSISLSKHDLAGWSEWQYVGYKVFAPRSSYLTASDSDA
-169 YRIIVD
+169 IIVGKSHD
-175 YNISLQRPWVAW
+175 DRKNN
-187 GQDWRR
+187 
-193 LGYRAVATP
+193 GYRYSSADRNEWWDGTFDVTMTAGNPILAFAVVCGE
-202 SAIQA
+202 SRGEGSSFSVSNLRMNI
-207 SEDTYTY
+207 EITYTP
-214 AHLGNDVGEK
+214 G
-224 TSKFSWIGTADGNWH
+224 
-239 DYSGSVTLQMG
+239 
-250 APNLAFILA
+250 
-259 VGTSSGSMTFQ
+259 
-270 MSKLQIT
+270 
-277 SMRIEYVDG
+277 
-286 ADSESSVMWDGASP
+286 DSAETYWWDGASP
-300 QNEGFSTS
+300 QSEGFSTS

-389 RGDSVD
+389 SGDSVD

-421 KAAYFELYSISGS
+421 KAAYFDLYSISGS

-571 GKWSIDANG
+571 GNWSIDANG

-667 IQIVPSAPAEGQL
+667 IQIVPSSPAEGQL

-752 ELFTFNFSENGGKGT
+752 ELFTFNFSESGGKGT

-828 PADPVLTTDNS
+828 PANPVLTTDNS

-848 NVDFN
+848 NIDFN

-1013 NTQTEFRRGEWSR
+1013 ITQTEFRRGEWSR

-1147 KIVWENESVP
+1147 IIDWEGDATP
-1157 VTVGTYGLYLELDT
+1157 VTVGTYKFHFELDT
-1171 MHELSKF
+1171 EHELSKF
-1178 YVGDRTDIIT
+1178 YVGDIRNVDN

-1226 GMFGVDSVEAFPFVG
+1226 GMFSVDNSEAFPFVG

-1295 ISLSFAKGDYQG
+1295 ISFSFAKGDYQG

-1350 GKYTYKGISTSAIGL
+1350 GKYAYKGISTSAIGL

-1772 ILTGDANVVLTGK
+1772 ILTGDANVVLTGE

-1887 FATIQP
+1887 FAAIQP

-2093 VNYNLTINDNN
+2093 VNYNLTINDSN

-2198 YYIDIASLTCT
+2198 YYIDIASLTGT

-2306 TTDNLQGYIKVAET
+2306 TTDNLEGYTKVTET
-2320 GSLPATND
+2320 GSLPATDD

-2333 YYYEFNAATER
+2333 YYYEFNAATDR
-2344 IVIKEADWNGF
+2344 VVMTADGWDALS
-2355 TDEEKKTEEGNAVNI
+2355 DEEKKTEEGKAVNI
-2370 VAAYVEGDVKYYV
+2370 LAAYVEGDVKYYV
-2383 LDDMPTGGMT
+2383 LDGTPTGGMT
-2393 FNKPLNESGADGII
+2393 STKSLNESGADGII

-2536 AFGNVKADG
+2536 AFGNVKEDG

-2613 NKEGA
+2613 NEEGA

>member
-6 NSSRNFF
+6 NSSRKFF

-42 SSSDGVAFASN
+42 SSSDGVAFAASM
-53 SFSSG
+53 G
-58 TTPVTPDID
+58 
-67 QDANFTASSMN
+67 ASSESIKSDAELSLASLG
-78 FPGNSPGTKSW
+78 FPGNSAGKTAWAQNLTFKNTAFSLNTNV
-89 STSIS
+89 SLASENDSLNTSNTSIS
-94 NSNPL
+94 SISAANNGGY
-99 KFFKTTFSK
+99 KTTFHATG
-108 DNSSFATQN
+108 DN
-117 GLLTDVSFS
+117 
-126 QKSEQDNGGADITV
+126 TV
-140 NVSGNETITM
+140 GT
-150 VFNYQ
+150 VFNYE
-155 LPSFLNQLITSNNR
+155 LPSDIIPLLNNTNFKIRITGSLSICKHDLAGWTEWQYVGYKVFAPRSTYLNASDADA
-169 YRIIVD
+169 IIVGKSH
-175 YNISLQRPWVAW
+175 NERKS
-187 GQDWRR
+187 G
-193 LGYRAVATP
+193 GYRYSSADRNEWWDGTFDVTMTAGNPILAFAVVCGESRGEGSTFSVSNLQINVEITYTP
-202 SAIQA
+202 NDTK
-207 SEDTYTY
+207 DTY
-214 AHLGNDVGEK
+214 
-224 TSKFSWIGTADGNWH
+224 W
-239 DYSGSVTLQMG
+239 
-250 APNLAFILA
+250 
-259 VGTSSGSMTFQ
+259 
-270 MSKLQIT
+270 
-277 SMRIEYVDG
+277 
-286 ADSESSVMWDGASP
+286 WDGASP
-300 QNEGFSTS
+300 QNEGFSAA
-308 NVYPYRPTVGAYNWP
+308 NVFPYRTTADAYNWP
-323 VANENINNLLGR
+323 IQSDAVNSLLGM
-335 ALDTDISTLDGYA
+335 ALDTDVSKLDEYT
-348 SKISLRSYTNEKKN
+348 SRISLRSYTNEKKN
-362 ENSIDYYKKFGYE
+362 ENSIDYYKKIGYD
-375 IVDFYNYSNAKDPI
+375 IIDYYNYSNAEDPI
-389 RGDSVD
+389 KGDSIDV
-395 ANYASGIKTVQV
+395 NYVSGIKTIQV
-407 GDISSIPGEETADG
+407 GDISSIPGEESADG
-421 KAAYFELYSISGS
+421 KAAYFELYAISGS
-434 AQKTIYVEGEAVGV
+434 TQKTIYVDGVAVGV
-448 AVVTKTNRARINL
+448 AIINKTNRARVSL
-461 TLYLTENASFRVI
+461 TLYFTENASFRVI

-483 TMSFDVAGIDKTAP
+483 TMNFDIAGIDKTAP

-508 FNKLGVNENAFG
+508 FNKLGESDNAFG
-520 KWLTSNT
+520 KWLTTDT
-527 SANVFYVNSLY
+527 SGSVFYINSLY
-538 TEDDGME
+538 TEDDGLE

-556 KFSANVPSAEWFTPA
+556 KFSDNIPSAEWFVPA
-571 GKWSIDANG
+571 GNWEEDADQ
-580 LKNKVPFAISQ
+580 LKNKVPFAASQ
-591 FEEFTY
+591 FEEFSY
-597 DFTKG
+597 DFTRG
-602 IANNDVAPLSTQADG
+602 IANGVAPLSTQADG
-617 GVAAPKGEGYY
+617 GVAAPTGAGYY

-696 NMNISGNKISFTYN
+696 NMNISGNKISFEYN
-710 EADYVVYFRREGNT
+710 GDTYVVYFRADGDT
-724 FKIAKIT
+724 YKVAKIT
-731 STTGN
+731 KNSSD
-736 VDWSGGNSY
+736 VLDWSGNSY
-745 TLKDGET
+745 TVKDGET
-752 ELFTFNFSENGGKGT
+752 ELFTFNFSESGGKGT

-828 PADPVLTTDNS
+828 PANPVLTTDNS

-848 NVDFN
+848 NIDFN

-1157 VTVGTYGLYLELDT
+1157 VTVGTYKFHFELDT
-1171 MHELSKF
+1171 EHELSKF
-1178 YVGDRTDIIT
+1178 YVGDIRNVDN
-1188 YNIIPGNIIITANGT
+1188 YNIIPGNIIITAHGT

-1226 GMFGVDSVEAFPFVG
+1226 GMFGVDNPEAFPFVG

-1295 ISLSFAKGDYQG
+1295 ISFSFAKGDYQG

-1350 GKYTYKGISTSAIGL
+1350 GKYAYKGISTSAIGL

-1416 APQLAGLFLAVGD
+1416 ASQLAGLFLAVGD
-1429 KVGSEGNTYQIALGD
+1429 KVSSEGNTYQIALGD
-1444 LSVLDNFVVTVAE
+1444 LSVLDNFVVSVAT
-1457 GYKVTVVLD
+1457 GYTVTVVLD
-1466 GDNVINLTFKDKE
+1466 DGGNVINLTFKDKE

-1772 ILTGDANVVLTGK
+1772 ILTGDANVVLTGE

-2093 VNYNLTINDNN
+2093 VNYNLTINDSN

-2182 ISSVKLVSEN
+2182 ISSFKLVSEN

-2198 YYIDIASLTCT
+2198 YYIDIASLTFT

-2237 NVSVK
+2237 NVSVN

-2290 LVRSPGVN
+2290 LVRNNGVN

-2306 TTDNLQGYIKVAET
+2306 TTDNLEGYTKVTET
-2320 GSLPATND
+2320 GSLPATDD

-2355 TDEEKKTEEGNAVNI
+2355 TDEEKKTEEGKAVNI

-2383 LDDMPTGGMT
+2383 LDGTPTGGMT
-2393 FNKPLNESGADGII
+2393 STKSLNESGADGII

-2536 AFGNVKADG
+2536 AFGNVKEDG

-2613 NKEGA
+2613 NEEGA

-2752 VEGALQNYDVR
+2752 VEGALQNYDVK

-2787 EKTYDGIAVDDANAF
+2787 EKTYDGIAVDDANEF

-2888 DESQF
+2888 DESKF
-2893 VVFGA
+2893 VVAGA

-2918 TDVMRDAK
+2918 TDLMRDAK

-3069 YTEITEDGSLNSQ
+3069 YNEITEDGSLNSQ

>member
-42 SSSDGVAFASN
+42 SSSDGVAFAASMGK
-53 SFSSG
+53 SDESIKSDAELSLSSLG
-58 TTPVTPDID
+58 
-67 QDANFTASSMN
+67 
-78 FPGNSPGTKSW
+78 FPGVSAGNTRWTQSLTFSNTAF
-89 STSIS
+89 SFNTNVSLASENDSLNTSNTSIS
-94 NSNPL
+94 SIPAANNGGY
-99 KFFKTTFSK
+99 KTTFHATG
-108 DNSSFATQN
+108 DN
-117 GLLTDVSFS
+117 
-126 QKSEQDNGGADITV
+126 TV
-140 NVSGNETITM
+140 GT
-150 VFNYQ
+150 VFNYE
-155 LPSFLNQLITSNNR
+155 LPSDIIPLLNNTNFKIRVTGSISLSKHDLAGWSEWQYVGYKVFAPRSSYLTASDSDA
-169 YRIIVD
+169 IIVGKSHD
-175 YNISLQRPWVAW
+175 DRKNN
-187 GQDWRR
+187 
-193 LGYRAVATP
+193 GYRYSSADRNEWWDGTFDVTMTAGNPILAFAVVCGE
-202 SAIQA
+202 SRGEGSSFSVSNLRMNI
-207 SEDTYTY
+207 EITYTP
-214 AHLGNDVGEK
+214 G
-224 TSKFSWIGTADGNWH
+224 
-239 DYSGSVTLQMG
+239 
-250 APNLAFILA
+250 
-259 VGTSSGSMTFQ
+259 
-270 MSKLQIT
+270 
-277 SMRIEYVDG
+277 
-286 ADSESSVMWDGASP
+286 DSAETYWWDGASP
-300 QNEGFSTS
+300 QSEGFSTS

-389 RGDSVD
+389 SGDSVD

-571 GKWSIDANG
+571 GNWSIDANG

-652 DNVAPENTVT
+652 DNVAPENIVT

-667 IQIVPSAPAEGQL
+667 IQIVPSSPAEGQL

-710 EADYVVYFRREGNT
+710 EADYVVYFRREGNA

-752 ELFTFNFSENGGKGT
+752 ELFTFNFSESGGKGT

-775 DAAEKAYLL
+775 NSDPEVLDYLL
-784 DTTVLF
+784 DETISFEVR
-790 TVLND
+790 ND
-795 GDNDDGETGLSRF
+795 GDNNEGETGLPSF
-808 DSSWTFGGVG
+808 DKNWNFGGQNG
-818 NIAIRIDKVA
+818 YIAIRIDKVA
-828 PADPVLTTDNS
+828 PANPVLTTDNS

-848 NVDFN
+848 NIDFN

-885 NEFASLQL
+885 NEFATLQL

-1099 PFGEG
+1099 PFGDG
-1104 YAKLWI
+1104 FAKLWI

-1157 VTVGTYGLYLELDT
+1157 VTVGTYKFHFELDT
-1171 MHELSKF
+1171 EHELSKF
-1178 YVGDRTDIIT
+1178 YVGDIRNVDN
-1188 YNIIPGNIIITANGT
+1188 YNIIPGNIIITAHGT

-1226 GMFGVDSVEAFPFVG
+1226 GMFGVDNPEAFPFVG

-1295 ISLSFAKGDYQG
+1295 ISFSFAKGDYQG

-1350 GKYTYKGISTSAIGL
+1350 GKYAYKGISTSAIGL

-1444 LSVLDNFVVTVAE
+1444 LSVLDNFVVSVAT
-1457 GYKVTVVLD
+1457 GYTVTVVLD
-1466 GDNVINLTFKDKE
+1466 DGGNVINLTFKDKE

-1493 LTNLLNYS
+1493 LTNLNNYDPK
-1501 HSGVGVDFTLKL
+1501 GVGVDFTLKL

-1625 GAFVQIGGQF
+1625 GTFVQIGGQF

-1718 AINIGELIA
+1718 AINIGSLIA

-1955 NPEAQDITFGEPTL
+1955 NPEAQNITFGEPTL

-1979 ADDIN
+1979 AVDIN

-1998 ISLDIIAAGKTYF
+1998 ISLDITAAGKTYF

-2044 VNGQDS
+2044 VNGQNS

-2093 VNYNLTINDNN
+2093 VNYNLTVNDSN

-2198 YYIDIASLTCT
+2198 YYIDIASLTGT

-2237 NVSVK
+2237 NVSVN

-2320 GSLPATND
+2320 GSLPATDD

-2344 IVIKEADWNGF
+2344 VVMTADGWDALS
-2355 TDEEKKTEEGNAVNI
+2355 DEEKKTEEGKAVNI

-2383 LDDMPTGGMT
+2383 LDGTPTGGMT
-2393 FNKPLNESGADGII
+2393 STKSLNESGADGII

-2536 AFGNVKADG
+2536 AFGNVKEDG

-2564 GKEIKL
+2564 GKEVKL

-2613 NKEGA
+2613 NEEGA

-2650 KADNFTYAFVA
+2650 KADNFTYAFA
-2661 GTVVVDKA
+2661 TGTVVVDKA

-2695 ISTGEI
+2695 ISTGEL
-2701 KAPDTEAQIL
+2701 KLSDTEAQIL

-2752 VEGALQNYDVR
+2752 VEGALQNYDVK

-2888 DESQF
+2888 DESKF
-2893 VVFGA
+2893 VVAGA

-2918 TDVMRDAK
+2918 TDLMRDAK

-2976 TMNPAHIDF
+2976 TINPAHIDF

>member
-42 SSSDGVAFASN
+42 SSSDGVAFAKYVEFGADAAQIATYNGSNMTPNEVHNQIHSSSVPSSVSVVTDLNNISFSTENTSGYQDGRTSVGMAFWNGGKSNSWGAIETDQHALYATDVYVAINVKVPDAIMAFVNAGYNVSASFSARLYTSYNNNEDYALMLEANSAKRSAKSLIGHANWIGTKGGPDGGVDKTTEGTYTINLTSSTNNLTLGLRRGSGNFQTPGIRAEQTTIKYVIGLPSWDDLMAPMVTGLNGNGSTGFTGDIIPENAPDSIKNAYQSAISSALASESDLSMGSDGTYGSSGVKLTAYRSTPQQINVGGSNKNYYKHLTINVTDYYGIKGEDGQASSFAAANSANANFYAGVERVRIGIDAENYIELSAFGSTSGEFKGMDATGAESDIPLGYATFSVSADRVTATIDLYFYDNASINLYIEDSSYRASTAEAPVSQIKAFSVDVSGIDTTAPIKESLDFLMSGEGNIGKLSAESN
-53 SFSSG
+53 SFALISWYINNILSG
-58 TTPVTPDID
+58 
-67 QDANFTASSMN
+67 A
-78 FPGNSPGTKSW
+78 
-89 STSIS
+89 
-94 NSNPL
+94 L
-99 KFFKTTFSK
+99 
-108 DNSSFATQN
+108 
-117 GLLTDVSFS
+117 
-126 QKSEQDNGGADITV
+126 E
-140 NVSGNETITM
+140 
-150 VFNYQ
+150 
-155 LPSFLNQLITSNNR
+155 
-169 YRIIVD
+169 
-175 YNISLQRPWVAW
+175 
-187 GQDWRR
+187 
-193 LGYRAVATP
+193 
-202 SAIQA
+202 
-207 SEDTYTY
+207 
-214 AHLGNDVGEK
+214 
-224 TSKFSWIGTADGNWH
+224 
-239 DYSGSVTLQMG
+239 
-250 APNLAFILA
+250 
-259 VGTSSGSMTFQ
+259 
-270 MSKLQIT
+270 MSK
-277 SMRIEYVDG
+277 
-286 ADSESSVMWDGASP
+286 
-300 QNEGFSTS
+300 
-308 NVYPYRPTVGAYNWP
+308 
-323 VANENINNLLGR
+323 
-335 ALDTDISTLDGYA
+335 
-348 SKISLRSYTNEKKN
+348 TNED
-362 ENSIDYYKKFGYE
+362 EL
-375 IVDFYNYSNAKDPI
+375 VD
-389 RGDSVD
+389 
-395 ANYASGIKTVQV
+395 
-407 GDISSIPGEETADG
+407 SSC
-421 KAAYFELYSISGS
+421 AA
-434 AQKTIYVEGEAVGV
+434 
-448 AVVTKTNRARINL
+448 
-461 TLYLTENASFRVI
+461 
-474 VSDYGDGKN
+474 
-483 TMSFDVAGIDKTAP
+483 
-497 ELLDFNTAEGY
+497 
-508 FNKLGVNENAFG
+508 
-520 KWLTSNT
+520 
-527 SANVFYVNSLY
+527 
-538 TEDDGME
+538 
-545 SFSPYLWYYDV
+545 PYIWYYDV
-556 KFSANVPSAEWFTPA
+556 KYSPIITSDFFTVTQPADFSYTKEFFAS
-571 GKWSIDANG
+571 
-580 LKNKVPFAISQ
+580 KVPFAVGSFNEFIYNFNNGGAMNDGIESISS
-591 FEEFTY
+591 
-597 DFTKG
+597 TKPYG
-602 IANNDVAPLSTQADG
+602 S
-617 GVAAPKGEGYY
+617 GYY

-637 AGNINASSVSYYVKV
+637 VGNVYQGNASYYVKV

-667 IQIVPSAPAEGQL
+667 IQIVPSSPAEGQL

-696 NMNISGNKISFTYN
+696 NMNISGNKISFEYN
-710 EADYVVYFRREGNT
+710 GDTYVVYFRADGDT
-724 FKIAKIT
+724 YKVAKIT
-731 STTGN
+731 KNSSD
-736 VDWSGGNSY
+736 VSDWDSGNSY
-745 TLKDGET
+745 TVKDGET
-752 ELFTFNFSENGGKGT
+752 ELFTFNFSESGGKGT

-828 PADPVLTTDNS
+828 PANPVLTTDNS

-848 NVDFN
+848 NIDSN

-885 NEFASLQL
+885 NEFATLQL

-978 VDANVYTLNAEIAEE
+978 VDANVYTLNAEVAEE
-993 YLEFIDGIGNV
+993 YFDLIDGIGNV

-1171 MHELSKF
+1171 THELSKF
-1178 YVGDRTDIIT
+1178 YVGDRTDIIA
-1188 YNIIPGNIIITANGT
+1188 YNIIPGNIIITAHGT

-1295 ISLSFAKGDYQG
+1295 ISFSFAKGDYQG

-1315 EGVTYKEDGDRLIVT
+1315 EVVTYKEDGDRLIVT

-1350 GKYTYKGISTSAIGL
+1350 GKYAYKGISTSAIGL

-1416 APQLAGLFLAVGD
+1416 ASQLAGLFLAVGD
-1429 KVGSEGNTYQIALGD
+1429 KVSSEGNTYQIALGD
-1444 LSVLDNFVVTVAE
+1444 LSVLNNFVVTVAE

-1718 AINIGELIA
+1718 AINIGSLIA

-1772 ILTGDANVVLTGK
+1772 ILTGDANVVPTGE

-1942 ATVPSKD
+1942 ATVPYKD

-1969 ATGNYAFGFT
+1969 ATSNYAFGFT

-2093 VNYNLTINDNN
+2093 VNYNLTINDSN

-2117 KVSITLNDLSV
+2117 KISITLNDLSV

-2198 YYIDIASLTCT
+2198 YYIDIASLTGT

-2355 TDEEKKTEEGNAVNI
+2355 TDEEKKNAEGKAVNI
-2370 VAAYVEGDVKYYV
+2370 VAAYFEGDVKYYV
-2383 LDDMPTGGMT
+2383 LDGTPTGGTT
-2393 FNKPLNESGADGII
+2393 FNKSLNESGADGII

-2536 AFGNVKADG
+2536 AFGNVKEDG

-2613 NKEGA
+2613 NEEGA
-2618 YIRIAGTFGDIAPAN
+2618 YIRIAGTFGDIAPVN

-2650 KADNFTYAFVA
+2650 KADNFTYAFVT

-2717 AKYFTFT
+2717 AKYFIFT

-2752 VEGALQNYDVR
+2752 VEGALQNYDVK

-2776 LTGLSTASGVF
+2776 FTGLSTASGVF

-2893 VVFGA
+2893 VVYGA
-2898 VNGEDVAS
+2898 VDGENVAGS
-2906 AIKVSYKYGDVV
+2906 IKVSYKYGDVV
-2918 TDVMRDAK
+2918 TDAMRDAK

-2934 TDATMAGNYNLING
+2934 SDATMAGNYNLING

-2976 TMNPAHIDF
+2976 TINPAHIDF

-3069 YTEITEDGSLNSQ
+3069 YNEITEDGSLNSQ

>member
-42 SSSDGVAFASN
+42 SSSDGVAFAASM
-53 SFSSG
+53 G
-58 TTPVTPDID
+58 
-67 QDANFTASSMN
+67 ASSESIKSDAELSLASLG
-78 FPGNSPGTKSW
+78 FPGNSAGKTAWAQNLTFKNTAFSLNTNV
-89 STSIS
+89 SLASENDSLNTSNTSIS
-94 NSNPL
+94 SISAANNGGY
-99 KFFKTTFSK
+99 KTTFHATG
-108 DNSSFATQN
+108 DN
-117 GLLTDVSFS
+117 
-126 QKSEQDNGGADITV
+126 TV
-140 NVSGNETITM
+140 GT
-150 VFNYQ
+150 VFNYE
-155 LPSFLNQLITSNNR
+155 LPSDIIPLLNNTNFKIRITGSLSICKHDLAGWTEWQYVGYKVFAPRSTYLNASDADA
-169 YRIIVD
+169 IIVGKSH
-175 YNISLQRPWVAW
+175 NERKS
-187 GQDWRR
+187 G
-193 LGYRAVATP
+193 GYRYSSADRNEWWDGTFDVTMTAGNPILAFAVVCGESRGEGSTFSVSNLQINVEITYTP
-202 SAIQA
+202 NDTK
-207 SEDTYTY
+207 DTY
-214 AHLGNDVGEK
+214 
-224 TSKFSWIGTADGNWH
+224 W
-239 DYSGSVTLQMG
+239 
-250 APNLAFILA
+250 
-259 VGTSSGSMTFQ
+259 
-270 MSKLQIT
+270 
-277 SMRIEYVDG
+277 
-286 ADSESSVMWDGASP
+286 WDGASP
-300 QNEGFSTS
+300 QNEGFSAA
-308 NVYPYRPTVGAYNWP
+308 NVFPYRTTADAYNWP
-323 VANENINNLLGR
+323 IQSDAVNSLLGM
-335 ALDTDISTLDGYA
+335 ALDTDVSKLDEYT
-348 SKISLRSYTNEKKN
+348 SRISLRSYTNEKKN
-362 ENSIDYYKKFGYE
+362 ENSIDYYKKIGYD
-375 IVDFYNYSNAKDPI
+375 IIDYYNYSNAEDPI
-389 RGDSVD
+389 KGDSIDV
-395 ANYASGIKTVQV
+395 NYVSGIKTIQV
-407 GDISSIPGEETADG
+407 GDISSIPGEESADG
-421 KAAYFELYSISGS
+421 KAAYFELYAISGS
-434 AQKTIYVEGEAVGV
+434 TQKTIYVDGVAVGV
-448 AVVTKTNRARINL
+448 AIINKTNRARVSL
-461 TLYLTENASFRVI
+461 TLYFTENASFRVI

-483 TMSFDVAGIDKTAP
+483 TMNFDIAGIDKTAP

-508 FNKLGVNENAFG
+508 FNKLGESDNAFG
-520 KWLTSNT
+520 KWLTTNT
-527 SANVFYVNSLY
+527 SGSVFYINSLY
-538 TEDDGME
+538 TEDDGLE

-556 KFSANVPSAEWFTPA
+556 KFSGNTPSPEWFVPA
-571 GKWSIDANG
+571 GNWGADANQ
-580 LKNKVPFAISQ
+580 LKNKVPFAASQ
-591 FEEFTY
+591 FEEFSY
-597 DFTKG
+597 DFTRG
-602 IANNDVAPLSTQADG
+602 IANGVAPLSTQADG
-617 GVAAPKGEGYY
+617 GVAAPTGAGYY

-667 IQIVPSAPAEGQL
+667 IQIVPSSPAEGQL

-752 ELFTFNFSENGGKGT
+752 ELFTFNFSESGGKGT

-828 PADPVLTTDNS
+828 PANPVLTTDNS

-848 NVDFN
+848 NIDFN

-1099 PFGEG
+1099 PFGDG
-1104 YAKLWI
+1104 FAKLWI

-1157 VTVGTYGLYLELDT
+1157 VTVGTYKFHFELDT
-1171 MHELSKF
+1171 EHELSKF
-1178 YVGDRTDIIT
+1178 YVGDIRNVDN
-1188 YNIIPGNIIITANGT
+1188 YNIIPGNIIITAHGT

-1226 GMFGVDSVEAFPFVG
+1226 GMFGVDNPEAFPFVG

-1295 ISLSFAKGDYQG
+1295 ISFSFAKGDYQG

-1350 GKYTYKGISTSAIGL
+1350 GKYAYKGISTSAIGL

-1444 LSVLDNFVVTVAE
+1444 LSVLDNFVVSVAT
-1457 GYKVTVVLD
+1457 GYTVTVVLD
-1466 GDNVINLTFKDKE
+1466 DGGNVINLTFKDKE

-1493 LTNLLNYS
+1493 LTNLNNYDPK
-1501 HSGVGVDFTLKL
+1501 GVGVDFTLKL

-1625 GAFVQIGGQF
+1625 GTFVQIGGQF

-1718 AINIGELIA
+1718 AINIGSLIA

-1772 ILTGDANVVLTGK
+1772 ILTGDANVVLTGE

-1955 NPEAQDITFGEPTL
+1955 SPEAQDITFGEPTL

-2169 TNNPNVQNGADVK
+2169 TNNPNVQNGVDVK

-2198 YYIDIASLTCT
+2198 YYIDIASLTGT

-2217 AAPLAVDFDLSKTY
+2217 AAPLAVDFDISKTY

-2344 IVIKEADWNGF
+2344 VVMTADGWDALS
-2355 TDEEKKTEEGNAVNI
+2355 DEEKKTEEGKAVNI

-2383 LDDMPTGGMT
+2383 LDGTPTGGMT
-2393 FNKPLNESGADGII
+2393 STKSLNESGADGII

-2536 AFGNVKADG
+2536 AFGNVKEDG

-2613 NKEGA
+2613 NEEGA

-2640 GEYEVSKVSG
+2640 GEYEVSNVSG
-2650 KADNFTYAFVA
+2650 KADNFTYAFA
-2661 GTVVVDKA
+2661 TGTVVVDKA

-2695 ISTGEI
+2695 ISTGEL
-2701 KAPDTEAQIL
+2701 KLSDTEAQIL

-2752 VEGALQNYDVR
+2752 VEGALQNYDVK

-2837 VTRSL
+2837 VNRSL

-2888 DESQF
+2888 DESKF
-2893 VVFGA
+2893 VVAGA

-2926 TYGVVAEI
+2926 TYGVIAEI

-2976 TMNPAHIDF
+2976 TINPAHIDF

>member
-42 SSSDGVAFASN
+42 SSSDGVAFAASMGK
-53 SFSSG
+53 SDESIKSDAELSLSSLG
-58 TTPVTPDID
+58 
-67 QDANFTASSMN
+67 
-78 FPGNSPGTKSW
+78 FPGVSAGNTRWTQSLTFSNTAF
-89 STSIS
+89 SFNTNVSLASENDSLNTSNTSIS
-94 NSNPL
+94 SIPAANNGGY
-99 KFFKTTFSK
+99 KTTFHATG
-108 DNSSFATQN
+108 DN
-117 GLLTDVSFS
+117 
-126 QKSEQDNGGADITV
+126 TV
-140 NVSGNETITM
+140 GT
-150 VFNYQ
+150 VFNYE
-155 LPSFLNQLITSNNR
+155 LPSDIIPLLNNTNFKIRVTGSISLSKHDLAGWSEWQYVGYKVFAPRSSYLTASDSDA
-169 YRIIVD
+169 IIVGKSHD
-175 YNISLQRPWVAW
+175 DRKNN
-187 GQDWRR
+187 
-193 LGYRAVATP
+193 GYRYSSADRNEWWDGTFDVTMTAGNPILAFAVVCGE
-202 SAIQA
+202 SRGEGSSFSVSNLRMNI
-207 SEDTYTY
+207 EITYTP
-214 AHLGNDVGEK
+214 G
-224 TSKFSWIGTADGNWH
+224 
-239 DYSGSVTLQMG
+239 
-250 APNLAFILA
+250 
-259 VGTSSGSMTFQ
+259 
-270 MSKLQIT
+270 
-277 SMRIEYVDG
+277 
-286 ADSESSVMWDGASP
+286 DSAETYWWDGASP
-300 QNEGFSTS
+300 QSEGFSTS

-389 RGDSVD
+389 SGDSVD

-571 GKWSIDANG
+571 GNWSIDANG

-652 DNVAPENTVT
+652 DNVAPENIVT

-667 IQIVPSAPAEGQL
+667 IQIVPSSPAEGQL

-696 NMNISGNKISFTYN
+696 NMNISGNKISFEYN
-710 EADYVVYFRREGNT
+710 GDTYVVYFRADGDT
-724 FKIAKIT
+724 YKVAKIT
-731 STTGN
+731 KNNSD
-736 VDWSGGNSY
+736 VSDWDSGNSY
-745 TLKDGET
+745 TVKDGET
-752 ELFTFNFSENGGKGT
+752 ELFTFNFSESGGKGT

-775 DAAEKAYLL
+775 NSDPEVLDYLL
-784 DTTVLF
+784 DETISFEVR
-790 TVLND
+790 ND
-795 GDNDDGETGLSRF
+795 GDNNEGETGLPSF
-808 DSSWTFGGVG
+808 DKNWNFGGQNG
-818 NIAIRIDKVA
+818 YIAIRIDKVA
-828 PADPVLTTDNS
+828 PANPVLTTDNS

-848 NVDFN
+848 NIDFN

-885 NEFASLQL
+885 NEFATLQL

-1099 PFGEG
+1099 PFGDG
-1104 YAKLWI
+1104 FAKLWI

-1157 VTVGTYGLYLELDT
+1157 VTVGTYKFHFELDT
-1171 MHELSKF
+1171 EHELSKF
-1178 YVGDRTDIIT
+1178 YVGDIRNVDN
-1188 YNIIPGNIIITANGT
+1188 YNIIPGNIIITAHGT

-1226 GMFGVDSVEAFPFVG
+1226 GMFGVDNPEAFPFVG

-1295 ISLSFAKGDYQG
+1295 ISFSFAKGDYQG

-1339 RDFNEFGYENA
+1339 RDFNEFGFENA
-1350 GKYTYKGISTSAIGL
+1350 GKYAYKGISTSAIGL

-1444 LSVLDNFVVTVAE
+1444 LSSIQNFVVSVAT
-1457 GYKVTVVLD
+1457 GYTVTVVLD
-1466 GDNVINLTFKDKE
+1466 DGGNVINLTFKDKE

-1493 LTNLLNYS
+1493 LTNLNNYDPK
-1501 HSGVGVDFTLKL
+1501 GVGVDFTLKL

-1625 GAFVQIGGQF
+1625 GTFVQIGGQF

-1718 AINIGELIA
+1718 AINIGRLIA

-1772 ILTGDANVVLTGK
+1772 ILTGDANVVLTGA

-1942 ATVPSKD
+1942 ATVLSKD

-1979 ADDIN
+1979 ADDIK

-2093 VNYNLTINDNN
+2093 VNYNLTINDSN

-2117 KVSITLNDLSV
+2117 KVSINLNDLSV

-2182 ISSVKLVSEN
+2182 ISSIKLVSEN

-2198 YYIDIASLTCT
+2198 YYIDIASLTGT

-2237 NVSVK
+2237 NVSVN

-2279 TTVSGKVFGFE
+2279 TTVNGKVFGFE
-2290 LVRSPGVN
+2290 LVRNNGVN

-2306 TTDNLQGYIKVAET
+2306 TTDNLEGYTKVTET
-2320 GSLPATND
+2320 GSLPATDD

-2355 TDEEKKTEEGNAVNI
+2355 TDEEKKTEEGKAVNI

-2383 LDDMPTGGMT
+2383 LDGTPTGGMT
-2393 FNKPLNESGADGII
+2393 STKSLNESGADGII

-2536 AFGNVKADG
+2536 AFGNVKEDG

-2613 NKEGA
+2613 NEEGA

-2640 GEYEVSKVSG
+2640 GEYEVSNVSG

-2695 ISTGEI
+2695 ISTGEL
-2701 KAPDTEAQIL
+2701 KPSDTEAQIL

-2752 VEGALQNYDVR
+2752 VEGALQNYDVK

-2837 VTRSL
+2837 VIRSL

-2888 DESQF
+2888 DESKF
-2893 VVFGA
+2893 VVAGA

-2918 TDVMRDAK
+2918 TDLMRDAK

-3069 YTEITEDGSLNSQ
+3069 YNEITEDGSLNSQ

>member
-42 SSSDGVAFASN
+42 SSSDGVAFAASM
-53 SFSSG
+53 G
-58 TTPVTPDID
+58 
-67 QDANFTASSMN
+67 ASSESIKSDAELSLASLG
-78 FPGNSPGTKSW
+78 FPGNSAGKTAWAQNLTFKNTAFSLNTNV
-89 STSIS
+89 SLASENDSLNTSNTSIS
-94 NSNPL
+94 SISAANNGGY
-99 KFFKTTFSK
+99 KTTFH
-108 DNSSFATQN
+108 ATGN
-117 GLLTDVSFS
+117 
-126 QKSEQDNGGADITV
+126 NTV
-140 NVSGNETITM
+140 GT
-150 VFNYQ
+150 VFNYE
-155 LPSFLNQLITSNNR
+155 LPSDIIPLLNNTNFKIRITGSLSICKHDLAGWTEWQYVGYKVFAPRSTYLNASDADA
-169 YRIIVD
+169 IIVGKSH
-175 YNISLQRPWVAW
+175 NERKS
-187 GQDWRR
+187 G
-193 LGYRAVATP
+193 GYRYSSADRNEWWDGTFDVTMTAGNPILAFAVVCGESGGEGSTFSVSNLQINVEITYTP
-202 SAIQA
+202 NDTK
-207 SEDTYTY
+207 DTY
-214 AHLGNDVGEK
+214 
-224 TSKFSWIGTADGNWH
+224 W
-239 DYSGSVTLQMG
+239 
-250 APNLAFILA
+250 
-259 VGTSSGSMTFQ
+259 
-270 MSKLQIT
+270 
-277 SMRIEYVDG
+277 
-286 ADSESSVMWDGASP
+286 WDGASP
-300 QNEGFSTS
+300 QNEGFSAA
-308 NVYPYRPTVGAYNWP
+308 NVFPYRTTADAYNWP
-323 VANENINNLLGR
+323 IQSDAVNSLLGM
-335 ALDTDISTLDGYA
+335 ALDTDVSKLDEYT
-348 SKISLRSYTNEKKN
+348 SRISLRSYTNEKKN
-362 ENSIDYYKKFGYE
+362 ENSIDYYKKIGYD
-375 IVDFYNYSNAKDPI
+375 IIDYYNYSNAEDPI
-389 RGDSVD
+389 KGDSIDV
-395 ANYASGIKTVQV
+395 NYVSGIKTIQV
-407 GDISSIPGEETADG
+407 GDISSIPGEESADG
-421 KAAYFELYSISGS
+421 KAAYFELYAISDS
-434 AQKTIYVEGEAVGV
+434 TQKTIYVDGVAVGV
-448 AVVTKTNRARINL
+448 AIINKTNRARVSL
-461 TLYLTENASFRVI
+461 TLYFTENASFRVI

-483 TMSFDVAGIDKTAP
+483 TMNFDIAGIDKTAP

-508 FNKLGVNENAFG
+508 FNKLGESDNAFG
-520 KWLTSNT
+520 KWLTTNT
-527 SANVFYVNSLY
+527 SGSVFYINSLY
-538 TEDDGME
+538 TEDDGLE

-556 KFSANVPSAEWFTPA
+556 KFSGNTPSPEWFVPA
-571 GKWSIDANG
+571 GNWGADANQ
-580 LKNKVPFAISQ
+580 LKNKVPFAASQ
-591 FEEFTY
+591 FEEFSY
-597 DFTKG
+597 DFTRG
-602 IANNDVAPLSTQADG
+602 IANGVAPLSTQADG
-617 GVAAPKGEGYY
+617 GVAAPTGAGYY

-652 DNVAPENTVT
+652 DNVAPENIVT

-667 IQIVPSAPAEGQL
+667 IQIVPSSPAEGQL

-696 NMNISGNKISFTYN
+696 NMNISGNKISFEYN
-710 EADYVVYFRREGNT
+710 GDTYVVYFRADGDT
-724 FKIAKIT
+724 YKVAKIT
-731 STTGN
+731 KNNSD
-736 VDWSGGNSY
+736 VSDWDSGNSY
-745 TLKDGET
+745 TVKDGET
-752 ELFTFNFSENGGKGT
+752 ELFTFNFSESGGKGT

-828 PADPVLTTDNS
+828 PANPVLTTDNS

-848 NVDFN
+848 NIDSN

-885 NEFASLQL
+885 NEFATLQL

-978 VDANVYTLNAEIAEE
+978 VDANVYTLNAEVAEE
-993 YLEFIDGIGNV
+993 YFDLIDGIGNV

-1171 MHELSKF
+1171 THELSKF
-1178 YVGDRTDIIT
+1178 YVGDRTDIIA
-1188 YNIIPGNIIITANGT
+1188 YNIIPGNIIITAHGT

-1295 ISLSFAKGDYQG
+1295 ISFSFAKGDYQG

-1350 GKYTYKGISTSAIGL
+1350 GKYAYKGISTSAIGL

-1444 LSVLDNFVVTVAE
+1444 LSVLDNFVVSVAT
-1457 GYKVTVVLD
+1457 GYTVTVVLD
-1466 GDNVINLTFKDKE
+1466 DGGNVINLTFKDKE

-1493 LTNLLNYS
+1493 LTNLNNYDPK
-1501 HSGVGVDFTLKL
+1501 GVGVDFTLKL

-1625 GAFVQIGGQF
+1625 GTFVQIGGQF

-1772 ILTGDANVVLTGK
+1772 ILTGDANVVLTGE

-1873 TDDGKDSTITINNV
+1873 TDDGKDSTITINNI

-1942 ATVPSKD
+1942 ATVPSED

-1955 NPEAQDITFGEPTL
+1955 NPKAQDITFGEPTL

-2093 VNYNLTINDNN
+2093 VNYNLTINDSN

-2135 TIDAELNDVDLGNY
+2135 TIDAELNDVDLGNS

-2169 TNNPNVQNGADVK
+2169 TNNPNVQNGVDVK

-2198 YYIDIASLTCT
+2198 YYIDIASHTGT

-2237 NVSVK
+2237 NVSVN

-2279 TTVSGKVFGFE
+2279 TTVNGKVFGFE

-2355 TDEEKKTEEGNAVNI
+2355 TDEEKKTEEGKAVNI

-2383 LDDMPTGGMT
+2383 LDGTPTGGMT
-2393 FNKPLNESGADGII
+2393 FTKSLNESGADGII

-2536 AFGNVKADG
+2536 AFGNVKEDG

-2564 GKEIKL
+2564 GKEVKL

-2613 NKEGA
+2613 NEEGA

-2695 ISTGEI
+2695 ISTGEL
-2701 KAPDTEAQIL
+2701 KLSDTEAQIL

-2752 VEGALQNYDVR
+2752 VEGALQNYDVK

-2837 VTRSL
+2837 VNRSL

-2888 DESQF
+2888 DESKF
-2893 VVFGA
+2893 VVAGA

-2918 TDVMRDAK
+2918 TDLMRDAK

-2976 TMNPAHIDF
+2976 TINPAHIDF

>member
-42 SSSDGVAFASN
+42 SSSDGVAFAASMGK
-53 SFSSG
+53 SDESIKSDAELSLSSLG
-58 TTPVTPDID
+58 
-67 QDANFTASSMN
+67 
-78 FPGNSPGTKSW
+78 FPGVSAGNTRWTQSLTFSNTAF
-89 STSIS
+89 SFNTNVSLASENDSLNTSNTSIS
-94 NSNPL
+94 SIPAANNGGY
-99 KFFKTTFSK
+99 KTTFHATG
-108 DNSSFATQN
+108 DN
-117 GLLTDVSFS
+117 
-126 QKSEQDNGGADITV
+126 TV
-140 NVSGNETITM
+140 GT
-150 VFNYQ
+150 VFNYE
-155 LPSFLNQLITSNNR
+155 LPSDIIPLLNNTNFKIRVTGSISLSKHDLAGWSEWQYVGYKVFAPRSSYLTASDSDA
-169 YRIIVD
+169 IIVGKSHD
-175 YNISLQRPWVAW
+175 DRKNN
-187 GQDWRR
+187 
-193 LGYRAVATP
+193 GYRYSSADRNEWWDGTFDVTMTAGNPILAFAVVCGE
-202 SAIQA
+202 SRGEGSSFSVSNLRMNI
-207 SEDTYTY
+207 EITYTP
-214 AHLGNDVGEK
+214 G
-224 TSKFSWIGTADGNWH
+224 
-239 DYSGSVTLQMG
+239 
-250 APNLAFILA
+250 
-259 VGTSSGSMTFQ
+259 
-270 MSKLQIT
+270 
-277 SMRIEYVDG
+277 
-286 ADSESSVMWDGASP
+286 DSAETYWWDGASP
-300 QNEGFSTS
+300 QSEGFSTS

-389 RGDSVD
+389 SGDSVD

-571 GKWSIDANG
+571 GNWSIDANG

-667 IQIVPSAPAEGQL
+667 IQIVPSSPAEGQL

-752 ELFTFNFSENGGKGT
+752 ELFTFNFSEIGGKGT

-839 DEMTDNKFV
+839 EEMTDNKFV
-848 NVDFN
+848 NIDFD

-860 NRNWF
+860 TRNWF

-885 NEFASLQL
+885 NELASLQL

-1171 MHELSKF
+1171 THELSKF

-1188 YNIIPGNIIITANGT
+1188 YNIIPGNIIITAHGT

-1226 GMFGVDSVEAFPFVG
+1226 GMFGVDNPEAFPFVG
-1241 NYNLKKVEDYEF
+1241 NYNLKKVEDYKF

-1295 ISLSFAKGDYQG
+1295 ISFSFAKGDYQG

-1350 GKYTYKGISTSAIGL
+1350 GKYAYKGISTSAIGL

-1444 LSVLDNFVVTVAE
+1444 LSSIQNFVVSVAT
-1457 GYKVTVVLD
+1457 GYTVTVVLD
-1466 GDNVINLTFKDKE
+1466 DGGNVINLTFKDKE

-1718 AINIGELIA
+1718 AINIGSLIA

-1772 ILTGDANVVLTGK
+1772 ILTGDANVVLTGE

-1828 CGLNVVFSKGSF
+1828 CGFNVVFSKGSF

-1969 ATGNYAFGFT
+1969 ATGNYAFGFA

-2169 TNNPNVQNGADVK
+2169 TNNPNVQNGVDVK

-2198 YYIDIASLTCT
+2198 YYIGIASLTCT

-2217 AAPLAVDFDLSKTY
+2217 AAPLAVDFDISKTY

-2279 TTVSGKVFGFE
+2279 TTVNGKVFGFE

-2306 TTDNLQGYIKVAET
+2306 TTDNLEGYTKVTET
-2320 GSLPATND
+2320 GSLPATDD

-2355 TDEEKKTEEGNAVNI
+2355 TDEEKKTEEGKAVNI

-2383 LDDMPTGGMT
+2383 LDGTPTGGMT
-2393 FNKPLNESGADGII
+2393 STKSLNESGADGII

-2536 AFGNVKADG
+2536 AFGNVKEDG

-2613 NKEGA
+2613 NEEGA

-2640 GEYEVSKVSG
+2640 GEYEVSNVSG
-2650 KADNFTYAFVA
+2650 KADNFTYAFA
-2661 GTVVVDKA
+2661 TGTVVVDKA

-2695 ISTGEI
+2695 ISTGEL
-2701 KAPDTEAQIL
+2701 KLSDTEAQIL

-2752 VEGALQNYDVR
+2752 VEGALQNYDVK

-2837 VTRSL
+2837 VNRSL

-2888 DESQF
+2888 DESKF
-2893 VVFGA
+2893 VVAGA

-2926 TYGVVAEI
+2926 TYGVIAEI

-2976 TMNPAHIDF
+2976 TINPAHIDF

>member
-42 SSSDGVAFASN
+42 SSSDGVAFAASM
-53 SFSSG
+53 G
-58 TTPVTPDID
+58 
-67 QDANFTASSMN
+67 ASSESIKSDAELSLASLG
-78 FPGNSPGTKSW
+78 FPGNSAGKTAWAQNLTFKNTAFSLNTNV
-89 STSIS
+89 SLASENDSLNTSNTSIS
-94 NSNPL
+94 SISAANNGGY
-99 KFFKTTFSK
+99 KTTFHATG
-108 DNSSFATQN
+108 DN
-117 GLLTDVSFS
+117 
-126 QKSEQDNGGADITV
+126 TV
-140 NVSGNETITM
+140 GT
-150 VFNYQ
+150 VFNYE
-155 LPSFLNQLITSNNR
+155 LPSDIIPLLNNTNFKIRITGSLSICKHDLAYLSEWQYVGYKVFAPRSTYLNASDADA
-169 YRIIVD
+169 IIVGKSH
-175 YNISLQRPWVAW
+175 NERKS
-187 GQDWRR
+187 G
-193 LGYRAVATP
+193 GYRYSSADRNEWWDGTFDVTMTAGNPILAFAVVCGETSGEGSTFSVSNLQINVEITYTP
-202 SAIQA
+202 NDTK
-207 SEDTYTY
+207 DTY
-214 AHLGNDVGEK
+214 
-224 TSKFSWIGTADGNWH
+224 W
-239 DYSGSVTLQMG
+239 
-250 APNLAFILA
+250 
-259 VGTSSGSMTFQ
+259 
-270 MSKLQIT
+270 
-277 SMRIEYVDG
+277 
-286 ADSESSVMWDGASP
+286 WDGASP
-300 QNEGFSTS
+300 QNEGFSAA
-308 NVYPYRPTVGAYNWP
+308 NVFPYRTTADAYNWP
-323 VANENINNLLGR
+323 IQSDAVNSLLGM
-335 ALDTDISTLDGYA
+335 ALDTDVSKLDEYT
-348 SKISLRSYTNEKKN
+348 SRISLRSYTNEKKN
-362 ENSIDYYKKFGYE
+362 ENSIDYYKKIGYD
-375 IVDFYNYSNAKDPI
+375 IIDYYNYSNAEDPI
-389 RGDSVD
+389 KGDSIDV
-395 ANYASGIKTVQV
+395 NYVSGIKTIQV
-407 GDISSIPGEETADG
+407 GDISSIPGEESADG
-421 KAAYFELYSISGS
+421 KAAYFELYAISGS
-434 AQKTIYVEGEAVGV
+434 TQKTIYVDGVAVGV
-448 AVVTKTNRARINL
+448 AIINKTNRARVSL
-461 TLYLTENASFRVI
+461 TLYFTENASFRVI

-483 TMSFDVAGIDKTAP
+483 TMNFDIAGIDKTAP

-508 FNKLGVNENAFG
+508 FNKLGESDNAFG

-527 SANVFYVNSLY
+527 SGSVFYINSLY
-538 TEDDGME
+538 TEDDGLE

-556 KFSANVPSAEWFTPA
+556 KFSGNTPSPEWFVPA
-571 GKWSIDANG
+571 GNWGADANQ
-580 LKNKVPFAISQ
+580 LKNKVPFAASQ
-591 FEEFTY
+591 FEEFSY
-597 DFTKG
+597 DFTRG
-602 IANNDVAPLSTQADG
+602 IANGVAPLSTQSDG

-696 NMNISGNKISFTYN
+696 NMNISGNKISFEYN
-710 EADYVVYFRREGNT
+710 GDTYVVYFRADGDT
-724 FKIAKIT
+724 YKVAKIT
-731 STTGN
+731 KNSSD
-736 VDWSGGNSY
+736 VLDWSGNSY
-745 TLKDGET
+745 TVKDGET
-752 ELFTFNFSENGGKGT
+752 ELFTFNFSESGGKGT
-767 FAITFTGY
+767 FAIMFTGY

-828 PADPVLTTDNS
+828 PANPILTTDNS

-848 NVDFN
+848 NIDFN

-885 NEFASLQL
+885 NEFATLQL

-1171 MHELSKF
+1171 THELSKF

-1188 YNIIPGNIIITANGT
+1188 YNIIPGNIIITAHGT

-1218 PEGVELTS
+1218 PESVELTS
-1226 GMFGVDSVEAFPFVG
+1226 GMFGVDNPEAFPFVG

-1295 ISLSFAKGDYQG
+1295 ISFSFAKGDYQG

-1350 GKYTYKGISTSAIGL
+1350 GKYAYKGISTSAIGL

-1429 KVGSEGNTYQIALGD
+1429 KVGSEGNTYQIDLGD

-1466 GDNVINLTFKDKE
+1466 GDNVITLTFKDKE
-1479 LLQILFGDVFDISV
+1479 LLQILFSDVFDISV

-1625 GAFVQIGGQF
+1625 GMFVQIGGQF

-1718 AINIGELIA
+1718 AINIGKLIA
-1727 RITDDVWVDFVA
+1727 RITDDVWIDFVA

-1772 ILTGDANVVLTGK
+1772 ILTGDANVVLTGE

-1955 NPEAQDITFGEPTL
+1955 NPEAQDITFDEPTL

-1998 ISLDIIAAGKTYF
+1998 ISLDIIAADKTYF

-2093 VNYNLTINDNN
+2093 VNYNLTINDSN

-2117 KVSITLNDLSV
+2117 KISINLNDLSV

-2198 YYIDIASLTCT
+2198 YYIDIASLTGT

-2279 TTVSGKVFGFE
+2279 TTVNGKVFGFE

-2306 TTDNLQGYIKVAET
+2306 TTDNLEGYTKVTET
-2320 GSLPATND
+2320 GSLPATDD

-2333 YYYEFNAATER
+2333 YYYEFNAATAR

-2355 TDEEKKTEEGNAVNI
+2355 TDEEKKNAEGKVVNI
-2370 VAAYVEGDVKYYV
+2370 LAAYVEGDVKYYV
-2383 LDDMPTGGMT
+2383 LDGTPTGGMT
-2393 FNKPLNESGADGII
+2393 STKSLNESGADGII

-2536 AFGNVKADG
+2536 AFGNVKEDG

-2613 NKEGA
+2613 NEEGA

-2695 ISTGEI
+2695 ISTGEL
-2701 KAPDTEAQIL
+2701 KLSDTEAQIL

-2752 VEGALQNYDVR
+2752 VEGALQNYDVK

-2898 VNGEDVAS
+2898 VDGENVAG

-2918 TDVMRDAK
+2918 TDLMRDAK
-2926 TYGVVAEI
+2926 TYGVIAEI

-3069 YTEITEDGSLNSQ
+3069 YNEITEDGSLNSQ

>member
-42 SSSDGVAFASN
+42 LSADGVAFAASEQNN
-53 SFSSG
+53 SAPVSASGQDFSLAGLPTYPTTDDAGLYSWKQEVALGAINNNHISYYFDYFWSG
-58 TTPVTPDID
+58 I
-67 QDANFTASSMN
+67 
-78 FPGNSPGTKSW
+78 NSPQAGTGGYTLTSDTKNGGW
-89 STSIS
+89 SIFTGVNYAIPQFARTLITYGYKISVTVNATFNSSDGSTNPNGYLFAVNSTTTNAKAQAYGDRYIQYSGDNGSYNTDVTKTGTFELNS
-94 NSNPL
+94 NSNYIYIGYYE
-99 KFFKTTFSK
+99 KRSVQTAVDIQVKNINFVYTVSMQG
-108 DNSSFATQN
+108 DNFAPQIT
-117 GLLTDVSFS
+117 SFS
-126 QKSEQDNGGADITV
+126 NYNESLGYAEGKSWVPSDSPLAEQINQIVNSTRDNELNPTITGQFYANNSIVMSAYRNTTIGSIGGKNYYKRLSFEINDFYATGSGDNLVYTKGSQAGVDCAGIRTITIGDTEFDVLAKGLSLSTFFYVDEEPDPVGYAEITV
-140 NVSGNETITM
+140 SSNRTSATVNLYFYKNTNFELTLGDSVNQYETKKITISGIDTTVPESP
-150 VFNYQ
+150 VF
-155 LPSFLNQLITSNNR
+155 
-169 YRIIVD
+169 
-175 YNISLQRPWVAW
+175 
-187 GQDWRR
+187 
-193 LGYRAVATP
+193 
-202 SAIQA
+202 
-207 SEDTYTY
+207 
-214 AHLGNDVGEK
+214 
-224 TSKFSWIGTADGNWH
+224 TADGVYIGKDGN
-239 DYSGSVTLQMG
+239 D
-250 APNLAFILA
+250 F
-259 VGTSSGSMTFQ
+259 SSISWFT
-270 MSKLQIT
+270 
-277 SMRIEYVDG
+277 
-286 ADSESSVMWDGASP
+286 
-300 QNEGFSTS
+300 
-308 NVYPYRPTVGAYNWP
+308 
-323 VANENINNLLGR
+323 ENIIGDFL
-335 ALDTDISTLDGYA
+335 TYDG
-348 SKISLRSYTNEKKN
+348 IQTE
-362 ENSIDYYKKFGYE
+362 
-375 IVDFYNYSNAKDPI
+375 
-389 RGDSVD
+389 
-395 ANYASGIKTVQV
+395 
-407 GDISSIPGEETADG
+407 
-421 KAAYFELYSISGS
+421 
-434 AQKTIYVEGEAVGV
+434 
-448 AVVTKTNRARINL
+448 
-461 TLYLTENASFRVI
+461 LTE
-474 VSDYGDGKN
+474 D
-483 TMSFDVAGIDKTAP
+483 
-497 ELLDFNTAEGY
+497 
-508 FNKLGVNENAFG
+508 
-520 KWLTSNT
+520 
-527 SANVFYVNSLY
+527 
-538 TEDDGME
+538 
-545 SFSPYLWYYDV
+545 FSPYLWYYDV
-556 KFSANVPSAEWFTPA
+556 KYSETLPGADWFNA
-571 GKWSIDANG
+571 GSMPG
-580 LKNKVPFAISQ
+580 
-591 FEEFTY
+591 
-597 DFTKG
+597 DFTKCYPFQISTISDSFSFNYNINTG
-602 IANNDVAPLSTQADG
+602 LANNNATPLNGTAG
-617 GVAAPKGEGYY
+617 PKGPGYY
-628 LFTFYVLDL
+628 FFTFYAVDF
-637 AGNINASSVSYYVKV
+637 AGNVYNGSNSYYIKV
-652 DNVAPENTVT
+652 DNNTPQNVVVDVVAE
-662 VNAGD
+662 GG
-667 IQIVPSAPAEGQL
+667 ISIVPSSPADGQL
-680 ANGSWVNQN
+680 VNGSWVNN
-689 ITATVAW
+689 SIKATVAW
-696 NMNISGNKISFTYN
+696 DMNMSGNKISFEYN
-710 EADYVVYFRREGNT
+710 GDTYVVYFRADGDGT
-724 FKIAKIT
+724 FRIAKIT
-731 STTGN
+731 KNSSD
-736 VDWSGGNSY
+736 VSDWDSGNSY
-745 TLKDGET
+745 TVKDGET
-752 ELFTFNFSENGGKGT
+752 ELFTFEFSESGGKGT

-808 DSSWTFGGVG
+808 DSRWSFGGVG

-828 PADPVLTTDNS
+828 PANPVLTTDNS

-848 NVDFN
+848 NIDFN

-885 NEFASLQL
+885 NEFATLQL
-893 WVKNYTDIAELEKV
+893 WVKNYTDIAELS
-907 NLRVL
+907 NINASTL
-912 FETEM
+912 FDT
-917 LNAEGKSWDYSKTYG
+917 AGTAWDCTKTYG

-965 AGNKSAVQAFVIL
+965 AGNKSAVQSFVIL

-993 YLEFIDGIGNV
+993 YLEFIGGIGNV

-1013 NTQTEFRRGEWSR
+1013 RTQTEFRRGEWSR
-1026 LEITGLDAKYVPYQI
+1026 LEITGLDAKFVPYQI

-1052 MYSNETTTKEF
+1052 MYDNQTTTKEF

-1132 VVPFTVSNEKARDLV
+1132 VVPFTVSNENARDLV
-1147 KIVWENESVP
+1147 IVSWEGGKKP

-1188 YNIIPGNIIITANGT
+1188 YNIIPGNIIITAHGT

-1226 GMFGVDSVEAFPFVG
+1226 GMFGVDSSETFPIVG
-1241 NYNLKKVEDYEF
+1241 NYNLKKVSDYGF
-1253 VNPDDAKN
+1253 VNPDDATN

-1274 PRNLEITFLGATK
+1274 PRNLEITFLGAIK
-1287 AYGNVDPK
+1287 AYGNDDPK
-1295 ISLSFAKGDYQG
+1295 ISFSFAKGDYQG

-1315 EGVTYKEDGDRLIVT
+1315 EGVTYKEEGDRLIVT

-1339 RDFNEFGYENA
+1339 RDFNEFGFENA
-1350 GKYTYKGISTSAIGL
+1350 GKYAYKGISTSAIGL

-1416 APQLAGLFLAVGD
+1416 APQLAGLFLAVGN
-1429 KVGSEGNTYQIALGD
+1429 KVGAEGNTYQIALGD
-1444 LSVLDNFVVTVAE
+1444 LSSIQNFVVTVAE
-1457 GYKVTVVLD
+1457 GYTVTVVLD
-1466 GDNVINLTFKDKE
+1466 GDNNVITLTFKDKE

-1625 GAFVQIGGQF
+1625 GTFVQIGGQF

-1682 VSPRPI
+1682 VSPKPI

-1718 AINIGELIA
+1718 AINIGSLIA

-1746 AEQAGQG
+1746 AEQTGQG

-1772 ILTGDANVVLTGK
+1772 ILTGDANVVLTGE

-1942 ATVPSKD
+1942 ATVPFKD
-1949 VQGDKE
+1949 VQGNKE

-1998 ISLDIIAAGKTYF
+1998 ISLDITAAGKTYF

-2023 VNGIKVN
+2023 VNGVKVN

-2084 LDIEITGNP
+2084 LDIKITGNS
-2093 VNYNLTINDNN
+2093 VNYNLTVNDNN

-2198 YYIDIASLTCT
+2198 YYIDIASLTGT

-2268 PNVAKDINGDL
+2268 PDVAKDINGDL
-2279 TTVSGKVFGFE
+2279 TTVNGKVFGFE
-2290 LVRSPGVN
+2290 LVRNNGVN

-2306 TTDNLQGYIKVAET
+2306 TTDNLEGYTKVTET
-2320 GSLPATND
+2320 GSLPATDN

-2333 YYYEFNAATER
+2333 YYYELKEATER
-2344 IVIKEADWNGF
+2344 VVMTADGWDALS
-2355 TDEEKKTEEGNAVNI
+2355 DEEKKNEAGEAVNI
-2370 VAAYVEGDVKYYV
+2370 VAAYVEENVKYYI
-2383 LDDMPTGGMT
+2383 LDSKPTGAMT
-2393 FNKPLNESGADGII
+2393 STKSLNESGADGII

-2440 ADAEGGN
+2440 ADAAGGN

-2476 SVYYESSAVGNGV
+2476 SVYYETSAVGNGV

-2536 AFGNVKADG
+2536 AFENVKEDG

-2570 AKDADGKTYGYV
+2570 AKDTDGKTYGYV

-2613 NKEGA
+2613 NEEGA

-2640 GEYEVSKVSG
+2640 GEYEVSNVSG
-2650 KADNFTYAFVA
+2650 KADNFTYAFAA

-2717 AKYFTFT
+2717 AKYFIFT

-2752 VEGALQNYDVR
+2752 VEGALQNYDVK

-2898 VNGEDVAS
+2898 VDGENVAG
-2906 AIKVSYKYGDVV
+2906 AIKVYYKYGDVV

-2956 ANITVAV
+2956 ASITVAV

-3173 IGDLVFVKF
+3173 IGDIVFVKF

-3204 AIILAIVISQKRKK
+3204 AIILAIVIGQKRKN

-3244 DPDRPE
+3244 DPDRPG

>member
-42 SSSDGVAFASN
+42 SSFDGVAFADKSYDGSYSSSQISSNDPDYDLLTLQAQANSALKSNLKLITYNTDLLDLDLAPYTSGEKWGGGTTNVKYFSHYGKGSFGVAEDSWHSAFYNPTLYAMINVKIPDVIKQLQNVTAYRNGSVISLYTVTVSVSATLYSDGGGDNMTHGIMVLSSQGTKHARDVKDNGDNPWTREVSGSAGTEYKLDTKDKPVVVGQTDNNIAIALRRDTANSSVTGSICAKDIRITYTISMPDDAIDDLSSAQVTSFSDYENSVGYSSYKVPEDSAIIDQINNTFAQSISDENLTISSKGYHVGDINLSAYRN
-53 SFSSG
+53 SFISS
-58 TTPVTPDID
+58 T
-67 QDANFTASSMN
+67 
-78 FPGNSPGTKSW
+78 
-89 STSIS
+89 
-94 NSNPL
+94 
-99 KFFKTTFSK
+99 
-108 DNSSFATQN
+108 
-117 GLLTDVSFS
+117 
-126 QKSEQDNGGADITV
+126 
-140 NVSGNETITM
+140 
-150 VFNYQ
+150 
-155 LPSFLNQLITSNNR
+155 
-169 YRIIVD
+169 
-175 YNISLQRPWVAW
+175 
-187 GQDWRR
+187 
-193 LGYRAVATP
+193 
-202 SAIQA
+202 
-207 SEDTYTY
+207 
-214 AHLGNDVGEK
+214 
-224 TSKFSWIGTADGNWH
+224 
-239 DYSGSVTLQMG
+239 
-250 APNLAFILA
+250 
-259 VGTSSGSMTFQ
+259 
-270 MSKLQIT
+270 
-277 SMRIEYVDG
+277 
-286 ADSESSVMWDGASP
+286 
-300 QNEGFSTS
+300 
-308 NVYPYRPTVGAYNWP
+308 
-323 VANENINNLLGR
+323 
-335 ALDTDISTLDGYA
+335 
-348 SKISLRSYTNEKKN
+348 
-362 ENSIDYYKKFGYE
+362 DYYKKLTVYYTDFYSETKTNETGAIEVVDTHPVDGSYGGFYAGFQTVKINGITVYDYFLQNVTSAISFNGTNSDGEQVDNVGKVTISTDASRKQASLSFIFYKNAEISLE
-375 IVDFYNYSNAKDPI
+375 IVDSLGNSIAKKI
-389 RGDSVD
+389 EV
-395 ANYASGIKTVQV
+395 SGIDTESPNETQLSFES
-407 GDISSIPGEETADG
+407 DPSYISKNGFENLSWVTTNALAELLMGAD
-421 KAAYFELYSISGS
+421 S
-434 AQKTIYVEGEAVGV
+434 ADNIEIG
-448 AVVTKTNRARINL
+448 
-461 TLYLTENASFRVI
+461 
-474 VSDYGDGKN
+474 
-483 TMSFDVAGIDKTAP
+483 DVASI
-497 ELLDFNTAEGY
+497 
-508 FNKLGVNENAFG
+508 
-520 KWLTSNT
+520 
-527 SANVFYVNSLY
+527 
-538 TEDDGME
+538 
-545 SFSPYLWYYDV
+545 SPYLWYFDV
-556 KFSANVPSAEWFTPA
+556 AYTKDVNQIGNLKPNVSVEQFRSNYA
-571 GKWSIDANG
+571 SYY
-580 LKNKVPFAISQ
+580 PFAVGS
-591 FEEFTY
+591 FDGLNYNFVSGKAVSNATPM
-597 DFTKG
+597 TG
-602 IANNDVAPLSTQADG
+602 NVAGPTGA
-617 GVAAPKGEGYY
+617 GYY
-628 LFTFYVLDL
+628 LFTFFIRDL
-637 AGNINASSVSYYVKV
+637 AGNVYQGKASYYVKV
-652 DNVAPENTVT
+652 DNVTPENTVT

-696 NMNISGNKISFTYN
+696 NMNISGNKISFKYN

-752 ELFTFNFSENGGKGT
+752 ELFTFNFSESGGKGT

-775 DAAEKAYLL
+775 NSNPEVLDYLL
-784 DTTVLF
+784 DETISFEVR
-790 TVLND
+790 ND
-795 GDNDDGETGLSRF
+795 GDNDEGETGLPSF
-808 DSSWTFGGVG
+808 DKNWNFGGQNGYIV
-818 NIAIRIDKVA
+818 IRIDKVA
-828 PADPVLTTDNS
+828 PANPVLTTDNS

-848 NVDFN
+848 NIDFN

-947 TAGETAGLR
+947 KVGETAGLR

-1171 MHELSKF
+1171 THELSKF
-1178 YVGDRTDIIT
+1178 YVGDRTDIIA
-1188 YNIIPGNIIITANGT
+1188 YNIIPGNIIITAHGT

-1218 PEGVELTS
+1218 PESVELTS
-1226 GMFGVDSVEAFPFVG
+1226 GMFGVDNPEAFPFVG

-1295 ISLSFAKGDYQG
+1295 ISFSFAKGDYQG

-1350 GKYTYKGISTSAIGL
+1350 GKYAYKGISTSAIGL

-1466 GDNVINLTFKDKE
+1466 GDNVITLTFKDKE

-1493 LTNLLNYS
+1493 LTNLNNYDPK
-1501 HSGVGVDFTLKL
+1501 GVGVDFTLKL

-1625 GAFVQIGGQF
+1625 GMFVQIGGQF

-1969 ATGNYAFGFT
+1969 ATGNYAFGFH
-1979 ADDIN
+1979 ASDIN

-2169 TNNPNVQNGADVK
+2169 TNNPNVQNGVDVK

-2198 YYIDIASLTCT
+2198 YYIDIASLTGT

-2290 LVRSPGVN
+2290 LVRNNGVN

-2306 TTDNLQGYIKVAET
+2306 TTDSLEGYTKVTET
-2320 GSLPATND
+2320 GSLPATDD
-2328 QGRPL
+2328 QGRQL
-2333 YYYEFNAATER
+2333 YYYEFNAATDR

-2355 TDEEKKTEEGNAVNI
+2355 TDEEKKTEEGKAVNI

-2383 LDDMPTGGMT
+2383 LDGTPTGGT
-2393 FNKPLNESGADGII
+2393 TYTKSLNESGADGII

-2536 AFGNVKADG
+2536 AFGNVKEDG

-2613 NKEGA
+2613 NEEGA

-2640 GEYEVSKVSG
+2640 GEYEVSNVSG
-2650 KADNFTYAFVA
+2650 KADNFTYAFA
-2661 GTVVVDKA
+2661 TGTVVVDKA

-2695 ISTGEI
+2695 ISTGEL
-2701 KAPDTEAQIL
+2701 KLSDTEAQIL

-2752 VEGALQNYDVR
+2752 VEGALQNYDVK

-2837 VTRSL
+2837 VNRSL

-2861 YAVLKRNATLTTN
+2861 YAVLKRNATLNTN

-2888 DESQF
+2888 DESKF
-2893 VVFGA
+2893 VVAGA

-2926 TYGVVAEI
+2926 TYGVIAEI

-2976 TMNPAHIDF
+2976 TINPAHIDF